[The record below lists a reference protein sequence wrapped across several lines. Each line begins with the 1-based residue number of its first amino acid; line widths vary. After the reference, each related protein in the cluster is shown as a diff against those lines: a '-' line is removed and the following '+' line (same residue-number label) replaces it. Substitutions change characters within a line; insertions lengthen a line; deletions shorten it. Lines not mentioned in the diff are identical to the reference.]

1 MKSKITKAI
10 LLLSSFVTVFGV
22 AVACGTTPEI
32 KTPAKQ
38 NENAKPLPKK
48 PNLDNQ
54 NNLSSDKKEEEN
66 NSTSRRD
73 NEQIKTKTEDKTEE
87 ENQKSEKDIK
97 NTSNSAKRTDESS
110 KIDSNI
116 DSDSLKNTTSATEN
130 NASQTNST
138 SSLENNTNSKT
149 SKKTPVTLFE
159 QQQQDS
165 IEKISKLSTISSSF
179 KHFFAEQV
187 SEQKSAQDLKKLEE
201 KFNKISNLS
210 AKLKETIESA
220 NFVKTTSKYTST
232 TNNVDKLLDITLL
245 KAQSFFHNNQLAF
258 SDNIDNL
265 EVQINGTQNEIIRL
279 QNELNGNTS
288 EENIKNIEQAINDV
302 NPSFDDEK
310 ISTYELQDKLN
321 PAAFDVET
329 TKLLTKI
336 EKEGYTFEIKDTNIS
351 KLDNNKLEITYQ
363 VKDKNNHRAR
373 VTKTLDFHNKGKFN
387 IESKIEELDKK
398 FNSLDDLYEFDKI
411 KLSQIQETY
420 VDNLQDFIKENFR
433 SKGNRIDQ
441 IFKHNL
447 GQISYKNKHFSAQVH
462 FLMLNKVV
470 KTLELKSNV
479 EIELRTKDLIGSK
492 KDRADLEL
500 LISSYLTNKDW
511 SYHSL
516 EASQPIL
523 KGLQPIKQDV
533 DHHGIPS
540 MLALQK
546 LNEIYNWPKIGKYSL
561 FVKEVLDHSN
571 IYDSNRG
578 GTAKLIF
585 GIKKNNEELP
595 FQDWD
600 LKITESEYKT
610 KYAKNMWYFRPLRA
624 SDIEL
629 PSNWV
634 SSNFDNSHKKLIDG
648 INASNFDLRKT
659 PGAKVNGKETLFSV
673 LNPQQLVSQFR
684 KQDAGSALQYLLKLK
699 NNHNNNTQNDSSEFK
714 RTLDE
719 SKDATGGDEFDKQ
732 SIQAKI
738 DNSANVFIVNTNS
751 IIPSGVTTNPN
762 NISDI
767 INNYFIVYY
776 DVKSERTGEL
786 KFKIGFINKSDPSK
800 VYSKSEEIT
809 LVNLSNDFQNNIYP
823 ELLMNKVSL
832 QDFQYNNQQLTWNK
846 QVLTLNNYSIDTK
859 DITIHETVQYNN
871 NTYIN
876 LKYTYPNQKQETEK
890 IVVGNNW
897 YKVAGSNS
905 VLLDDIKNSSFKWR
919 HSGLNTLIVENYH
932 VIRNRQIEFNAN
944 DAIWSQDGKGAS
956 WVLKEK
962 YLEKMLENARDVKL
976 DLTIYGNVLIQDDN
990 RYNRFTKPGDPTI
1003 GNEAKYKFP
1012 SFTIDYSDLKR
1023 KSEQNIEL
1031 ELPERYNNTNT
1042 SSTPLP
1048 KLTLLLNVTKKIDGL
1063 HFKLSLKGE
1072 EYSIIVGNPVNYVN
1086 TTQGYN
1092 PFTNNDKFDKNK
1104 AFILW
1109 DRGAGVNV
1117 IYENYEQYEEHTRR
1131 TNLFDYKQISYT
1143 QENTPIPF
1151 YTDPSVRKNVYFPN
1165 QNVPYEI
1172 HNGYLQNNDYIN
1184 YSTIKSNPQFE
1195 NNFQRALAFSFGSAT
1210 MIGKVNND
1218 ENDWKFYF
1226 ITNNHVENV
1235 KNFDQL
1241 NNSTTGLPKT
1251 YRRYSYIVKPS
1262 LNFQNN
1268 VNAGFSYWG
1277 GLLKGPNSSKNTNP
1291 KPIKDQKQEEDP
1303 NSGFLLSQIW
1313 SGSDQQSR
1321 DGKEHKGHNIDATIF
1336 VVDVKPLYDEALAQG
1351 KYEYANWL
1359 KSWLALENMKFN
1371 FNGMDYNINHQSL
1384 IYDFSIVGFPY
1395 GKQSAYVIHRP
1406 GLSNYNVM
1414 LRHQNGYVPTY
1425 FDAGNSG
1432 TGILSADNNYISLIN
1447 SGTPRNSLQG
1457 WNYATRGFN
1466 YFGVNFNGEHPLDLK
1481 NTKSFAAQ
1489 ILRWHLLAPASAN
1502 SPWFFNPFKTNTK

>member
-1 MKSKITKAI
+1 MKSKITKYS

-22 AVACGTTPEI
+22 AIACGTTPEI

-38 NENAKPLPKK
+38 NENAKALPKT
-48 PNLDNQ
+48 PNSDNQ
-54 NNLSSDKKEEEN
+54 NNLSSDKKGEQNNQVEDKKSEEN
-66 NSTSRRD
+66 NPTLENDNKEIKSKPEDQVKTPDPTSSD
-73 NEQIKTKTEDKTEE
+73 NTTQETLATPENIQPTLFQEQQKSIKKINTFTTLASSLKLHFAQQINEQ
-87 ENQKSEKDIK
+87 
-97 NTSNSAKRTDESS
+97 TST
-110 KIDSNI
+110 
-116 DSDSLKNTTSATEN
+116 
-130 NASQTNST
+130 
-138 SSLENNTNSKT
+138 
-149 SKKTPVTLFE
+149 
-159 QQQQDS
+159 
-165 IEKISKLSTISSSF
+165 
-179 KHFFAEQV
+179 
-187 SEQKSAQDLKKLEE
+187 QDLKKIEE
-201 KFNKISNLS
+201 KVSKLSNLS
-210 AKLKETIESA
+210 TKLSDTIKSA
-220 NFVKTTSKYTST
+220 EAIKSTPKYTST
-232 TNNVDKLLDITLL
+232 TNNADKLLDITLL
-245 KAQSFFHNNQLAF
+245 KAQSFFHNQELAF
-258 SDNIDNL
+258 SSNISDL
-265 EVQINGTQNEIIRL
+265 ELQIKAVQKELTDAQKA
-279 QNELNGNTS
+279 LNGIATNEQIS
-288 EENIKNIEQAINDV
+288 QIKTDLEQV
-302 NPSFDDEK
+302 NPSFDEAK
-310 ISTYELQDKLN
+310 IKLYRLEDKLN
-321 PAAFDVET
+321 PVAFDVET

-336 EKEGYTFEIKDTNIS
+336 SKEGYSFEIKDT
-351 KLDNNKLEITYQ
+351 KLDNSNNNKIEITYQ
-363 VKDKNNHRAR
+363 VTNAQGHRTR
-373 VTKTLDFHNKGKFN
+373 ISKLLDFKKDNTYTYD
-387 IESKIEELDKK
+387 IESKISALDTK
-398 FNSLDDLYEFDKI
+398 FQHLDNLYDFDKI
-411 KLSQIQETY
+411 ALQQINKEHVGQ
-420 VDNLQDFIKENFR
+420 LQDIIKQNFR
-433 SKGNRIDQ
+433 SKGNKVDH
-441 IFKHNL
+441 IFQHDL
-447 GQISYKNKHFSAQVH
+447 AQISYENEHFSAKVN
-462 FLMLNKVV
+462 FLALGKIV
-470 KTLELKSNV
+470 KQITLQ
-479 EIELRTKDLIGSK
+479 TKDKITLRSTSMTK
-492 KDRADLEL
+492 LERDKADLQL
-500 LISSYLTNKDW
+500 LISSYLTNVQWNKDNL
-511 SYHSL
+511 SGS
-516 EASQPIL
+516 EQIL
-523 KGLQPIKQDV
+523 KDLQPIKQGV

-540 MLALQK
+540 ILAEK
-546 LNEIYNWPKIGKYSL
+546 ELNNIYKWPKIGKYSL

-571 IYDSNRG
+571 IFNSNRG

-585 GIKKNNEELP
+585 GIKKDNQELD

-600 LKITESEYKT
+600 LDMQESEYKT

-634 SSNFDNSHKKLIDG
+634 SSNFDNSHKQLIDK

-738 DNSANVFIVNTNS
+738 DNSANVFVVNTNS

-767 INNYFIVYY
+767 INDYFIVYY

-823 ELLMNKVSL
+823 ELLINKVNL

-846 QVLTLNNYSIDTK
+846 QTLTLNNYSIDTK
-859 DITIHETVQYNN
+859 DITIHEKVQYNN

-876 LKYTYPNQKQETEK
+876 LKYTYPNQKKETEK

-905 VLLDDIKNSSFKWR
+905 VSLDDIKNSSFKWR
-919 HSGLNTLIVENYH
+919 HSGLNTLIVENYQ
-932 VIRNRQIEFNAN
+932 VIRNRQIEFNAK

-1003 GNEAKYKFP
+1003 GNEANYKFP
-1012 SFTIDYSDLKR
+1012 SFTINYSELKR

-1031 ELPERYNNTNT
+1031 ELPQRYNNTNT
-1042 SSTPLP
+1042 GSTLLP
-1048 KLTLLLNVTKKIDGL
+1048 KLTLLLNVTKKLDGL

-1143 QENTPIPF
+1143 QENAPIPF
-1151 YTDPSVRKNVYFPN
+1151 YTDPNVRKNVYFPN

-1210 MIGKVNND
+1210 MIGKVNDD

-1235 KNFDQL
+1235 SNFDQL
-1241 NNSTTGLPKT
+1241 NNSTTGLPNT

-1262 LNFQNN
+1262 LNFENN

-1277 GLLKGPNSSKNTNP
+1277 GLLKGPNSSS
-1291 KPIKDQKQEEDP
+1291 KPSDKKEDP

-1313 SGSDQQSR
+1313 SGSDQQSQ

-1447 SGTPRNSLQG
+1447 SGTPHNSLQA

>member
-1 MKSKITKAI
+1 MKSKITKSI
-10 LLLSSFVTVFGV
+10 LLLSSFVTVFGL
-22 AVACGTTPEI
+22 AIACGTTPEI

-38 NENAKPLPKK
+38 NENAKPFPKK

-54 NNLSSDKKEEEN
+54 NNLSLDKKGGQNNQVEDKKSKEN
-66 NSTSRRD
+66 NPTLENDNKEIKSKPEDQVKTPDPTSSD
-73 NEQIKTKTEDKTEE
+73 NTTKETPTIPENIQPTLFQEQQKSIKKINTFTTLASSLKLHFAQQINEQ
-87 ENQKSEKDIK
+87 
-97 NTSNSAKRTDESS
+97 TST
-110 KIDSNI
+110 
-116 DSDSLKNTTSATEN
+116 
-130 NASQTNST
+130 
-138 SSLENNTNSKT
+138 
-149 SKKTPVTLFE
+149 
-159 QQQQDS
+159 
-165 IEKISKLSTISSSF
+165 
-179 KHFFAEQV
+179 
-187 SEQKSAQDLKKLEE
+187 QDLKKIEE
-201 KFNKISNLS
+201 KVSKLSNLS
-210 AKLKETIESA
+210 TKLSDTIKSA
-220 NFVKTTSKYTST
+220 EAIKSTPKYTST
-232 TNNVDKLLDITLL
+232 TNNADKLLDITLL
-245 KAQSFFHNNQLAF
+245 KAQSFFHNQELAF
-258 SDNIDNL
+258 SSNISDL
-265 EVQINGTQNEIIRL
+265 ELQIHAVQKELIDAQKALNGTATDEQIS
-279 QNELNGNTS
+279 Q
-288 EENIKNIEQAINDV
+288 IKTDLEQV
-302 NPSFDDEK
+302 NPSFDEAK
-310 ISTYELQDKLN
+310 IKLYRLEDKLN
-321 PAAFDVET
+321 PVAFDVET

-336 EKEGYTFEIKDTNIS
+336 GKEGYSFEIKDT
-351 KLDNNKLEITYQ
+351 KLDNSNNNKIEITYQ
-363 VKDKNNHRAR
+363 VTNAQGHRTR
-373 VTKTLDFHNKGKFN
+373 ISKLLDFKKDNTYTYD
-387 IESKIEELDKK
+387 IESKISALNTK
-398 FNSLDDLYEFDKI
+398 FQHLDDLYDFDKI
-411 KLSQIQETY
+411 ALQQINKEHVGQ
-420 VDNLQDFIKENFR
+420 LQDIIKQNFR
-433 SKGNRIDQ
+433 SKGNKVDH
-441 IFKHNL
+441 IFQHDL
-447 GQISYKNKHFSAQVH
+447 AQISYENEHFSAKVN
-462 FLMLNKVV
+462 FLALGKIV
-470 KTLELKSNV
+470 KQITLQ
-479 EIELRTKDLIGSK
+479 TKDKITLRSTSMTK
-492 KDRADLEL
+492 LERDKADLQL
-500 LISSYLTNKDW
+500 LISSYLTNVQWNKDNL
-511 SYHSL
+511 SGS
-516 EASQPIL
+516 EQIL
-523 KGLQPIKQDV
+523 KDLQPIKQGV

-540 MLALQK
+540 MLAEK
-546 LNEIYNWPKIGKYSL
+546 ELNNIYKWPKIGKYSL

-578 GTAKLIF
+578 GTTKLIF

-600 LKITESEYKT
+600 LKITESDYKT
-610 KYAKNMWYFRPLRA
+610 KYAKNMWYFRPLRN
-624 SDIEL
+624 SDIPL

-634 SSNFDNSHKKLIDG
+634 SSNFDNSHKKLIDE
-648 INASNFDLRKT
+648 INASNFVLRKT

-738 DNSANVFIVNTNS
+738 DNSANVFAVNTNS

-767 INNYFIVYY
+767 INDYFIVYY

-823 ELLMNKVSL
+823 ELLINKVSL

-846 QVLTLNNYSIDTK
+846 QTLTLNNYSIDTK
-859 DITIHETVQYNN
+859 NITIHEKVEYNN

-876 LKYTYPNQKQETEK
+876 LKYTYPNQKKETEK

-919 HSGLNTLIVENYH
+919 HSGLNTLIVQNYQ
-932 VIRNRQIEFNAN
+932 VIRNRQIEFNAK

-1003 GNEAKYKFP
+1003 HGSEANYKFP
-1012 SFTIDYSDLKR
+1012 SFTINYSELKR
-1023 KSEQNIEL
+1023 KSGQNIEL
-1031 ELPERYNNTNT
+1031 ELPQRYNNTNNG
-1042 SSTPLP
+1042 STPLP
-1048 KLTLLLNVTKKIDGL
+1048 KLTLLLNVTKKLDGL

-1086 TTQGYN
+1086 TAQGYN

-1143 QENTPIPF
+1143 QENAPIPF
-1151 YTDPSVRKNVYFPN
+1151 YTDPNVRKNVYFPN

-1241 NNSTTGLPKT
+1241 NNSTTGLPNT
-1251 YRRYSYIVKPS
+1251 YRRYSYIVKSS
-1262 LNFQNN
+1262 LNFENN

-1277 GLLKGPNSSKNTNP
+1277 GLLKGPNSSNNTNP
-1291 KPIKDQKQEEDP
+1291 KPIQGQKQEEDP

-1447 SGTPRNSLQG
+1447 SGTPHNSLQG

-1502 SPWFFNPFKTNTK
+1502 SPWFFNPFKTNTE

>member
-1 MKSKITKAI
+1 MKSKITKSS

-22 AVACGTTPEI
+22 VIACGTTPEI

-54 NNLSSDKKEEEN
+54 NNLSSDKKEEQNNQVEDKKSQEN
-66 NSTSRRD
+66 NPTLKNDNKEIKSKPEDQVKTPDPASSD
-73 NEQIKTKTEDKTEE
+73 NTTQETPATPENIQPTLFQEQQKSIKKINTFTTLAFSLKLHFAQQINEQ
-87 ENQKSEKDIK
+87 
-97 NTSNSAKRTDESS
+97 TST
-110 KIDSNI
+110 
-116 DSDSLKNTTSATEN
+116 
-130 NASQTNST
+130 
-138 SSLENNTNSKT
+138 
-149 SKKTPVTLFE
+149 
-159 QQQQDS
+159 
-165 IEKISKLSTISSSF
+165 
-179 KHFFAEQV
+179 
-187 SEQKSAQDLKKLEE
+187 QDLKKIEE
-201 KFNKISNLS
+201 KVSKLSNLS
-210 AKLKETIESA
+210 TKLSDTIKSA
-220 NFVKTTSKYTST
+220 EAIKSTPKYTST
-232 TNNVDKLLDITLL
+232 TNNADKLLDITLL
-245 KAQSFFHNNQLAF
+245 KAQSFFHNQELVF
-258 SDNIDNL
+258 SSNISDL
-265 EVQINGTQNEIIRL
+265 ELQINAVQKELTDAQKA
-279 QNELNGNTS
+279 LNGTATDEQIS
-288 EENIKNIEQAINDV
+288 QIKTDLEQV
-302 NPSFDDEK
+302 NPSFDEAK
-310 ISTYELQDKLN
+310 IKLYRLEDKLN
-321 PAAFDVET
+321 PVAFDVET

-336 EKEGYTFEIKDTNIS
+336 GKEGYSFEIKDT
-351 KLDNNKLEITYQ
+351 KLDNSNNNKIKITYQ
-363 VKDKNNHRAR
+363 VTNGQGHRTR
-373 VTKTLDFHNKGKFN
+373 ISKLLDFKKDNTYTYD
-387 IESKIEELDKK
+387 IESKISALDTK
-398 FNSLDDLYEFDKI
+398 FQYLDDLYDFDKI
-411 KLSQIQETY
+411 ALQQINKEHVGQ
-420 VDNLQDFIKENFR
+420 LQDIIKQNFR
-433 SKGNRIDQ
+433 SKGNKVDH
-441 IFKHNL
+441 IFQHDL
-447 GQISYKNKHFSAQVH
+447 AQISYENENFSAKVN
-462 FLMLNKVV
+462 FLALGKIV
-470 KTLELKSNV
+470 KQITLQ
-479 EIELRTKDLIGSK
+479 TKDKITLRSTSMTK
-492 KDRADLEL
+492 LERDKADLQL
-500 LISSYLTNKDW
+500 LISSYLTNVEWNKDNL
-511 SYHSL
+511 SGS
-516 EASQPIL
+516 EQIL
-523 KGLQPIKQDV
+523 KDLQPIKQGV

-540 MLALQK
+540 ILAEK
-546 LNEIYNWPKIGKYSL
+546 ELNNIYKWPKIGKYSL

-600 LKITESEYKT
+600 LKITESDYKT
-610 KYAKNMWYFRPLRA
+610 KYAKNMWYFRPLRN
-624 SDIEL
+624 SDIPL
-629 PSNWV
+629 PSNWI
-634 SSNFDNSHKKLIDG
+634 SPNFDEAHKQLIDK
-648 INASNFDLRKT
+648 INASNFVLRKT

-699 NNHNNNTQNDSSEFK
+699 NNYNNNTQNDSSEFK

-738 DNSANVFIVNTNS
+738 DNSANVFVVNTNS
-751 IIPSGVTTNPN
+751 IIPSGVTTNQN

-767 INNYFIVYY
+767 INDYFIVYY

-846 QVLTLNNYSIDTK
+846 QTLTLNNYSIDTK
-859 DITIHETVQYNN
+859 DITIHEQVQYNN

-876 LKYTYPNQKQETEK
+876 LKYTYPNQKKETEK

-905 VLLDDIKNSSFKWR
+905 VSLDDIKNSSFKWR
-919 HSGLNTLIVENYH
+919 HSGLNTLIVENYQ
-932 VIRNRQIEFNAN
+932 VIRNRQIEFNAK

-1003 GNEAKYKFP
+1003 HGSEANYKFP
-1012 SFTIDYSDLKR
+1012 SFTINYSELKR

-1031 ELPERYNNTNT
+1031 ELPERYNNTNDG
-1042 SSTPLP
+1042 STPLP

-1086 TTQGYN
+1086 TTQGYD
-1092 PFTNNDKFDKNK
+1092 PFKNNDKFDKNK

-1143 QENTPIPF
+1143 QENAPIPF
-1151 YTDPSVRKNVYFPN
+1151 YTDPNVRKNVYFPN

-1241 NNSTTGLPKT
+1241 NNSTTGLPNT

-1262 LNFQNN
+1262 LNFENN

-1277 GLLKGPNSSKNTNP
+1277 GLLKGPNSSNNTKP
-1291 KPIKDQKQEEDP
+1291 KPTQGQKQEEDP

-1447 SGTPRNSLQG
+1447 SGTPHNSLQG

-1466 YFGVNFNGEHPLDLK
+1466 YLGVNFNGEHPLDLK

-1502 SPWFFNPFKTNTK
+1502 SPWFFNPFKTNTE

>member
-1 MKSKITKAI
+1 MKSKITKYS
-10 LLLSSFVTVFGV
+10 LLLSSFVTVFGL
-22 AVACGTTPEI
+22 AIACGTTPEI

-38 NENAKPLPKK
+38 NKNAKPLPKK

-54 NNLSSDKKEEEN
+54 NNLSSGSKNEQNNQVEDKKSQEN
-66 NSTSRRD
+66 NPT
-73 NEQIKTKTEDKTEE
+73 
-87 ENQKSEKDIK
+87 
-97 NTSNSAKRTDESS
+97 
-110 KIDSNI
+110 
-116 DSDSLKNTTSATEN
+116 LKNDNKEIKSKPEDQVKTPDP
-130 NASQTNST
+130 T
-138 SSLENNTNSKT
+138 SSDNTTQETPTTPENIQ
-149 SKKTPVTLFE
+149 PTLFQE
-159 QQQQDS
+159 QQKS
-165 IEKISKLSTISSSF
+165 IEKINTFTTLASSLKLHFAQQINEQTST
-179 KHFFAEQV
+179 
-187 SEQKSAQDLKKLEE
+187 QDLKKIEE
-201 KFNKISNLS
+201 KVSKLSNLS
-210 AKLKETIESA
+210 TKLSDTIKSA
-220 NFVKTTSKYTST
+220 EAIKSTPKYTST
-232 TNNVDKLLDITLL
+232 TNNADKLLDITLL
-245 KAQSFFHNNQLAF
+245 KAQSFFHNQELAF
-258 SDNIDNL
+258 SSNISDL
-265 EVQINGTQNEIIRL
+265 ELQINAIQKELIDA
-279 QNELNGNTS
+279 QKALNGTATDEQIS
-288 EENIKNIEQAINDV
+288 QIKTDLEQV
-302 NPSFDDEK
+302 NPSFDEAK
-310 ISTYELQDKLN
+310 IKLYRLEDKLN
-321 PAAFDVET
+321 PVAFDVET

-336 EKEGYTFEIKDTNIS
+336 GKEGYSFEIKDT
-351 KLDNNKLEITYQ
+351 KLDNSNNNKIEITYQ
-363 VKDKNNHRAR
+363 VTNVQGHRTR
-373 VTKTLDFHNKGKFN
+373 ISKLLDFKKDNTYTYD
-387 IESKIEELDKK
+387 IESKISALNTK
-398 FNSLDDLYEFDKI
+398 FQHLDDLYDFDKI
-411 KLSQIQETY
+411 ALQQINKEHVGQ
-420 VDNLQDFIKENFR
+420 LQDIIKQNFR
-433 SKGNRIDQ
+433 SKGNKVDH
-441 IFKHNL
+441 IFQHDL
-447 GQISYKNKHFSAQVH
+447 AQISYENEHFSAKVN
-462 FLMLNKVV
+462 FLALGKIV
-470 KTLELKSNV
+470 KQIRLQ
-479 EIELRTKDLIGSK
+479 TKDKITLRSTSMTK
-492 KDRADLEL
+492 LERDKADLQL
-500 LISSYLTNKDW
+500 LISSYLTNVQWNKDNL
-511 SYHSL
+511 SGS
-516 EASQPIL
+516 EQIL
-523 KGLQPIKQDV
+523 KDLQPIKQGV

-540 MLALQK
+540 ILAEK
-546 LNEIYNWPKIGKYSL
+546 ELNNIYKWPKIGKYSL

-571 IYDSNRG
+571 IFNSNRG

-585 GIKKNNEELP
+585 GIKKNNQELN
-595 FQDWD
+595 FQDWNLD
-600 LKITESEYKT
+600 MQESDYKT

-634 SSNFDNSHKKLIDG
+634 SSNFDEAHKQLIDE

-738 DNSANVFIVNTNS
+738 DNSANVFVVNTNS
-751 IIPSGVTTNPN
+751 IIPSGVTTNLN

-767 INNYFIVYY
+767 INDYFIVYY

-823 ELLMNKVSL
+823 ELLINKVNL

-846 QVLTLNNYSIDTK
+846 QTLTLNNYSIDTK
-859 DITIHETVQYNN
+859 DITIHEKVEYNN

-876 LKYTYPNQKQETEK
+876 LKYTYPNQKKETEK

-919 HSGLNTLIVENYH
+919 HSGLNILIVENYQ
-932 VIRNRQIEFNAN
+932 VIRNRQIEFNAK

-1031 ELPERYNNTNT
+1031 ELPQRYNNTNT

-1048 KLTLLLNVTKKIDGL
+1048 KLTLLLNVTKKLDGL

-1143 QENTPIPF
+1143 QENAPIPF
-1151 YTDPSVRKNVYFPN
+1151 YTDPNVRKNVYFPN

-1251 YRRYSYIVKPS
+1251 YRRYSYIVKSS
-1262 LNFQNN
+1262 LNFENN
-1268 VNAGFSYWG
+1268 VDAGFSYWG
-1277 GLLKGPNSSKNTNP
+1277 GLLKGPNSSS
-1291 KPIKDQKQEEDP
+1291 KPSDKKEDP

-1395 GKQSAYVIHRP
+1395 GKQSAYIIHRP

-1447 SGTPRNSLQG
+1447 SGTPHNSLQA

>member
-22 AVACGTTPEI
+22 AIACGTTPEI
-32 KTPAKQ
+32 KIPAKQ

-54 NNLSSDKKEEEN
+54 NNLSSDKKEEQNNQVEDKKSQEN
-66 NSTSRRD
+66 NPTLKNDNKEIKSKLEDQVKTPDPTSSD
-73 NEQIKTKTEDKTEE
+73 NTTQETPTTPENIQPTLFQEQQKSIKKINTFTTLASSLKLHFAQQINEQ
-87 ENQKSEKDIK
+87 
-97 NTSNSAKRTDESS
+97 TST
-110 KIDSNI
+110 
-116 DSDSLKNTTSATEN
+116 
-130 NASQTNST
+130 
-138 SSLENNTNSKT
+138 
-149 SKKTPVTLFE
+149 
-159 QQQQDS
+159 
-165 IEKISKLSTISSSF
+165 
-179 KHFFAEQV
+179 
-187 SEQKSAQDLKKLEE
+187 QDLKKIEE
-201 KFNKISNLS
+201 KVSKLSNLS
-210 AKLKETIESA
+210 TKLSDTIKSA
-220 NFVKTTSKYTST
+220 EAIKSTPKYTST
-232 TNNVDKLLDITLL
+232 TNNADKLLDITLL
-245 KAQSFFHNNQLAF
+245 KAQSFFHNQELVF
-258 SDNIDNL
+258 SSNISDL
-265 EVQINGTQNEIIRL
+265 ELQINAVQKELIDA
-279 QNELNGNTS
+279 QKALNGTATDEQIS
-288 EENIKNIEQAINDV
+288 QIKTDLEQV
-302 NPSFDDEK
+302 NPSFDEAK
-310 ISTYELQDKLN
+310 IKLYRLEDKLN
-321 PAAFDVET
+321 PVAFDVET

-336 EKEGYTFEIKDTNIS
+336 GKEGYSFEIKDT
-351 KLDNNKLEITYQ
+351 KLDNSNNNKIEITYQ
-363 VKDKNNHRAR
+363 VTNAQGHRTR
-373 VTKTLDFHNKGKFN
+373 ISKLLDFKKDNTYTYD
-387 IESKIEELDKK
+387 IESKISALNTK
-398 FNSLDDLYEFDKI
+398 FQHLDDLYDFDKI
-411 KLSQIQETY
+411 ALQQINKEHVGQ
-420 VDNLQDFIKENFR
+420 LQDIIKQNFR
-433 SKGNRIDQ
+433 SKGNKVDH
-441 IFKHNL
+441 IFQHDL
-447 GQISYKNKHFSAQVH
+447 AQISYENEHFSAKVN
-462 FLMLNKVV
+462 FLALGKIV
-470 KTLELKSNV
+470 KQITLQ
-479 EIELRTKDLIGSK
+479 TKDKITLRSTSMTK
-492 KDRADLEL
+492 LERDKADLQL
-500 LISSYLTNKDW
+500 LVSSYLTNVQWNKDNL
-511 SYHSL
+511 SGS
-516 EASQPIL
+516 EQIL
-523 KGLQPIKQDV
+523 KDLQPIKQGV

-540 MLALQK
+540 ILAEK
-546 LNEIYNWPKIGKYSL
+546 ELNNIYKWPKIGKYSL

-571 IYDSNRG
+571 IFNSNRG
-578 GTAKLIF
+578 GTVKLIF
-585 GIKKNNEELP
+585 GIKKDNQELN

-600 LKITESEYKT
+600 LDIQESDYKT

-634 SSNFDNSHKKLIDG
+634 SSNFDNNHKKLIDE

-738 DNSANVFIVNTNS
+738 DNSANVFVVNTNT

-767 INNYFIVYY
+767 INDYFIVYY

-823 ELLMNKVSL
+823 ELLINKVSL

-846 QVLTLNNYSIDTK
+846 QTLTLNNYSIDTK
-859 DITIHETVQYNN
+859 DITIHETVEYKN

-876 LKYTYPNQKQETEK
+876 LKYTYPNQKKETEK

-919 HSGLNTLIVENYH
+919 HSGLNTLIVQNYQ
-932 VIRNRQIEFNAN
+932 VIRNRQIEFNAK

-956 WVLKEK
+956 WILKEK

-1003 GNEAKYKFP
+1003 GSEANYKFP
-1012 SFTIDYSDLKR
+1012 SFTINYSDLKR
-1023 KSEQNIEL
+1023 KSKQDIEL
-1031 ELPERYNNTNT
+1031 ELPQRYNNTNS

-1048 KLTLLLNVTKKIDGL
+1048 KLTLLLNVTKKLDGL

-1086 TTQGYN
+1086 TTQGYD

-1143 QENTPIPF
+1143 QENAPIPF
-1151 YTDPSVRKNVYFPN
+1151 YTDPNVRKNVYFPN

-1241 NNSTTGLPKT
+1241 NNSTTGLPNT

-1262 LNFQNN
+1262 LNFENN

-1277 GLLKGPNSSKNTNP
+1277 GLLKGPNSSNNRNP
-1291 KPIKDQKQEEDP
+1291 KPIQGQKQEEDP

-1447 SGTPRNSLQG
+1447 SGTPGNSLQG

>member
-1 MKSKITKAI
+1 MKSKITKSI
-10 LLLSSFVTVFGV
+10 LLLSSFVTVFGL
-22 AVACGTTPEI
+22 AIACGTTPEI

-38 NENAKPLPKK
+38 NENAKPFPKK

-54 NNLSSDKKEEEN
+54 NNLSLDKKGGQNNQVEDKKSKEN
-66 NSTSRRD
+66 NPTLENDNKKIKSKPEDQVKTPDPTSSD
-73 NEQIKTKTEDKTEE
+73 NTTKETPTIPENIQPTLFQEQQKSIKKINTFTTLASSLKLHFAQQINEQ
-87 ENQKSEKDIK
+87 
-97 NTSNSAKRTDESS
+97 TST
-110 KIDSNI
+110 
-116 DSDSLKNTTSATEN
+116 
-130 NASQTNST
+130 
-138 SSLENNTNSKT
+138 
-149 SKKTPVTLFE
+149 
-159 QQQQDS
+159 
-165 IEKISKLSTISSSF
+165 
-179 KHFFAEQV
+179 
-187 SEQKSAQDLKKLEE
+187 QDLKKIEE
-201 KFNKISNLS
+201 KVSKLSNLS
-210 AKLKETIESA
+210 TKLSDTIKSA
-220 NFVKTTSKYTST
+220 EAIKSTPKYTST
-232 TNNVDKLLDITLL
+232 TNNADKLLDITLL
-245 KAQSFFHNNQLAF
+245 KAQSFFHNQELAF
-258 SDNIDNL
+258 SSNISDL
-265 EVQINGTQNEIIRL
+265 ELQIHAVQKELIDAQKALNGTATDEQIS
-279 QNELNGNTS
+279 Q
-288 EENIKNIEQAINDV
+288 IKTDLEQV
-302 NPSFDDEK
+302 NPSFYEAK
-310 ISTYELQDKLN
+310 IKLYRLEDKLN
-321 PAAFDVET
+321 PVAFDVET

-336 EKEGYTFEIKDTNIS
+336 GKEGYSFEIKDT
-351 KLDNNKLEITYQ
+351 KLDNSNNNKIEITYQ
-363 VKDKNNHRAR
+363 VTNAQGHRTR
-373 VTKTLDFHNKGKFN
+373 ISKLLDFKKDNTYTYD
-387 IESKIEELDKK
+387 IESKISALNTK
-398 FNSLDDLYEFDKI
+398 FQHLDDLYDFDKI
-411 KLSQIQETY
+411 ALQQINKEHVGQ
-420 VDNLQDFIKENFR
+420 LQDIIKQNFR
-433 SKGNRIDQ
+433 SKGNKVDH
-441 IFKHNL
+441 IFQHDL
-447 GQISYKNKHFSAQVH
+447 AQISYENEHFSAKVN
-462 FLMLNKVV
+462 FLALGKIV
-470 KTLELKSNV
+470 KQITLQ
-479 EIELRTKDLIGSK
+479 TKDKITLRSTSMTK
-492 KDRADLEL
+492 LERDKADLQL
-500 LISSYLTNKDW
+500 LISSYLTNVQWNKDNL
-511 SYHSL
+511 SGS
-516 EASQPIL
+516 EQIL
-523 KGLQPIKQDV
+523 KDLQPIKQGV

-540 MLALQK
+540 MLAEK
-546 LNEIYNWPKIGKYSL
+546 ELNNIYKWPKIGKYSL

-578 GTAKLIF
+578 GTTKLIF

-600 LKITESEYKT
+600 LKITESDYKT
-610 KYAKNMWYFRPLRA
+610 KYAKNMWYFRPLRN
-624 SDIEL
+624 SDIPL
-629 PSNWV
+629 PSNWI
-634 SSNFDNSHKKLIDG
+634 SPNFDEAHKQLIDK
-648 INASNFDLRKT
+648 INASNFVLRKT

-738 DNSANVFIVNTNS
+738 DNSANVFAVNTNS
-751 IIPSGVTTNPN
+751 IIPSGVTTNLN

-767 INNYFIVYY
+767 INDYFIVYY

-823 ELLMNKVSL
+823 ELLINKVSL

-846 QVLTLNNYSIDTK
+846 QTLTLNNYSIDTK
-859 DITIHETVQYNN
+859 NITIHEKVEYNN

-876 LKYTYPNQKQETEK
+876 LKYTYPNQKKETEK

-919 HSGLNTLIVENYH
+919 HSGLNTLIVQNYQ
-932 VIRNRQIEFNAN
+932 VIRNRQIEFNAK

-1003 GNEAKYKFP
+1003 HGSEANYKFP
-1012 SFTIDYSDLKR
+1012 SFTINYSELKR
-1023 KSEQNIEL
+1023 KSGQNIEL
-1031 ELPERYNNTNT
+1031 ELPQRYNNTNNG
-1042 SSTPLP
+1042 STPLP
-1048 KLTLLLNVTKKIDGL
+1048 KLTLLLNVTKKLDGL

-1086 TTQGYN
+1086 TAQGYN

-1143 QENTPIPF
+1143 QENAPIPF
-1151 YTDPSVRKNVYFPN
+1151 YTDPNVRKNIYFPN

-1251 YRRYSYIVKPS
+1251 YRRYSYIVKSS
-1262 LNFQNN
+1262 LNFENN

-1277 GLLKGPNSSKNTNP
+1277 GLLKGPNSSS
-1291 KPIKDQKQEEDP
+1291 KPSDKEEDP

-1447 SGTPRNSLQG
+1447 SGTPHNSLQG

>member
-1 MKSKITKAI
+1 MKSKITKSI
-10 LLLSSFVTVFGV
+10 LLLSSFVTVFGL
-22 AVACGTTPEI
+22 AIACGTTPEI

-38 NENAKPLPKK
+38 NENAKPFPKK

-54 NNLSSDKKEEEN
+54 NNLSLDKKGGQNNQVEDKKSKEN
-66 NSTSRRD
+66 NPTLENDNKEIKSKPEDQVKTPDPTSSD
-73 NEQIKTKTEDKTEE
+73 NTTKETPTIPENTQPTLFQEQQKSIKKINTFTTLASSLKWHFAQQINEQ
-87 ENQKSEKDIK
+87 
-97 NTSNSAKRTDESS
+97 TST
-110 KIDSNI
+110 
-116 DSDSLKNTTSATEN
+116 
-130 NASQTNST
+130 
-138 SSLENNTNSKT
+138 
-149 SKKTPVTLFE
+149 
-159 QQQQDS
+159 
-165 IEKISKLSTISSSF
+165 
-179 KHFFAEQV
+179 
-187 SEQKSAQDLKKLEE
+187 QDLKKIEE
-201 KFNKISNLS
+201 KVSKLSNLS
-210 AKLKETIESA
+210 TKLSDTIKSA
-220 NFVKTTSKYTST
+220 EAIKSTPKYTST
-232 TNNVDKLLDITLL
+232 TNNADKLLDITLL
-245 KAQSFFHNNQLAF
+245 KAQSFFHNQELAF
-258 SDNIDNL
+258 SSNISDL
-265 EVQINGTQNEIIRL
+265 ELQIHAVQKELIDAQKALNGTATDEQIC
-279 QNELNGNTS
+279 Q
-288 EENIKNIEQAINDV
+288 IKTDLEQV
-302 NPSFDDEK
+302 NPSFDEAK
-310 ISTYELQDKLN
+310 IKLYRLEDKLN
-321 PAAFDVET
+321 PVAFDVET

-336 EKEGYTFEIKDTNIS
+336 GKEGYSFEIKDT
-351 KLDNNKLEITYQ
+351 KLDNSNNNKIEITYQ
-363 VKDKNNHRAR
+363 VTNAQGHRTR
-373 VTKTLDFHNKGKFN
+373 ISKLLDFKKDNTYTYD
-387 IESKIEELDKK
+387 IESKISALNTK
-398 FNSLDDLYEFDKI
+398 FQHLDDLYDFDKI
-411 KLSQIQETY
+411 ALQQINKEHVGQ
-420 VDNLQDFIKENFR
+420 LQDIIKQNFR
-433 SKGNRIDQ
+433 SKGNKVDH
-441 IFKHNL
+441 IFQHDL
-447 GQISYKNKHFSAQVH
+447 AQISYENEHFSAKVN
-462 FLMLNKVV
+462 FLALGKIV
-470 KTLELKSNV
+470 KQITLQ
-479 EIELRTKDLIGSK
+479 TKDKITLRSTSMTK
-492 KDRADLEL
+492 LERDKADLQL
-500 LISSYLTNKDW
+500 LISSYLTNVQWNKDNL
-511 SYHSL
+511 SGS
-516 EASQPIL
+516 EQIL
-523 KGLQPIKQDV
+523 KDLQPIKQGV

-540 MLALQK
+540 MLAEK
-546 LNEIYNWPKIGKYSL
+546 ELNNIYKWPKIGKYSL

-571 IYDSNRG
+571 IYNSNRG
-578 GTAKLIF
+578 GTTKLIF

-600 LKITESEYKT
+600 LKITESDYKT
-610 KYAKNMWYFRPLRA
+610 KYAKNMWYFRPLRN
-624 SDIEL
+624 SDIPL

-634 SSNFDNSHKKLIDG
+634 SSNFDNSHKKLIDE
-648 INASNFDLRKT
+648 INASNFVLRKT

-684 KQDAGSALQYLLKLK
+684 KEDAGSALQYLLKLK

-738 DNSANVFIVNTNS
+738 DNSANVFAVNTNS

-767 INNYFIVYY
+767 INDYFIVYY

-823 ELLMNKVSL
+823 ELLINKVSL

-846 QVLTLNNYSIDTK
+846 QTLTLNNYSIDTK
-859 DITIHETVQYNN
+859 NITIHEKVEYNN

-876 LKYTYPNQKQETEK
+876 LKYTYPNQKKETEK

-919 HSGLNTLIVENYH
+919 HSGLNTLIVQNYQ
-932 VIRNRQIEFNAN
+932 VIRNRQIEFNAK

-1003 GNEAKYKFP
+1003 HGSEANYKFP
-1012 SFTIDYSDLKR
+1012 SFTINYSELKR
-1023 KSEQNIEL
+1023 KSGQNIEL
-1031 ELPERYNNTNT
+1031 ELPQRYNNTNNG
-1042 SSTPLP
+1042 STPLP
-1048 KLTLLLNVTKKIDGL
+1048 KLTLLLNVTKKLDGL

-1086 TTQGYN
+1086 TAQGYD

-1143 QENTPIPF
+1143 QENAPIPF
-1151 YTDPSVRKNVYFPN
+1151 YTDPNVRKNVYFPN

-1241 NNSTTGLPKT
+1241 NNSTTGLPNT
-1251 YRRYSYIVKPS
+1251 YRRYSYIVKSS
-1262 LNFQNN
+1262 LNFENN

-1277 GLLKGPNSSKNTNP
+1277 GLLKGPNSSNNTNP
-1291 KPIKDQKQEEDP
+1291 KPIQGQKQEEDP

-1313 SGSDQQSR
+1313 SGSDQQSQ

-1447 SGTPRNSLQG
+1447 SGTPHNSLQG

>member
-1 MKSKITKAI
+1 MKSKITKSI
-10 LLLSSFVTVFGV
+10 LLLSSFVTVFGLTI
-22 AVACGTTPEI
+22 ACGTTPEI

-54 NNLSSDKKEEEN
+54 NNLSSDKKEEQNNQVEDKKSEEN
-66 NSTSRRD
+66 NPTLENDNKEIKSKPENQVKTPDPTSSD
-73 NEQIKTKTEDKTEE
+73 NTTQETPTTPENIQPTLFQEQQKSIKKINTFTTLASSLKLHFAQQINEQ
-87 ENQKSEKDIK
+87 
-97 NTSNSAKRTDESS
+97 TST
-110 KIDSNI
+110 
-116 DSDSLKNTTSATEN
+116 
-130 NASQTNST
+130 
-138 SSLENNTNSKT
+138 
-149 SKKTPVTLFE
+149 
-159 QQQQDS
+159 
-165 IEKISKLSTISSSF
+165 
-179 KHFFAEQV
+179 
-187 SEQKSAQDLKKLEE
+187 QDLKKIEE
-201 KFNKISNLS
+201 KVSELSNLS
-210 AKLKETIESA
+210 TKLSDTIKSA
-220 NFVKTTSKYTST
+220 EAIKSTPKYTST
-232 TNNVDKLLDITLL
+232 TNNADKLLDITLL
-245 KAQSFFHNNQLAF
+245 KAQSFFHNQELAF
-258 SDNIDNL
+258 SSNISDLELQINAVQKELIDAQKALNGTATDEQISQINIDL
-265 EVQINGTQNEIIRL
+265 EQ
-279 QNELNGNTS
+279 
-288 EENIKNIEQAINDV
+288 V
-302 NPSFDDEK
+302 NPSFDEAK
-310 ISTYELQDKLN
+310 IKLYRLEDKLN
-321 PAAFDVET
+321 PVAFDVET

-336 EKEGYTFEIKDTNIS
+336 GKEGYSFEIKDT
-351 KLDNNKLEITYQ
+351 KLDNSNNNKIEITYQ
-363 VKDKNNHRAR
+363 VTNAQGHRTR
-373 VTKTLDFHNKGKFN
+373 ISKLLDFKKDNTYTYD
-387 IESKIEELDKK
+387 IESKISALNTK
-398 FNSLDDLYEFDKI
+398 FQHLDDLYDFDKI
-411 KLSQIQETY
+411 ALQQINKEHVGQ
-420 VDNLQDFIKENFR
+420 LQDIIKQNFR
-433 SKGNRIDQ
+433 SKGNKVDH
-441 IFKHNL
+441 IFQHDL
-447 GQISYKNKHFSAQVH
+447 AQISYENEHFSAKVN
-462 FLMLNKVV
+462 FLALGKIV
-470 KTLELKSNV
+470 KQITLQ
-479 EIELRTKDLIGSK
+479 TKDKITLRSTSMTK
-492 KDRADLEL
+492 LERDKADLQL
-500 LISSYLTNKDW
+500 LISSYLTNVQWNKDNL
-511 SYHSL
+511 SGS
-516 EASQPIL
+516 EQIL
-523 KGLQPIKQDV
+523 KDLQPIKQGV

-540 MLALQK
+540 ILAEK
-546 LNEIYNWPKIGKYSL
+546 ELNNIYKWPKIGKYSL

-571 IYDSNRG
+571 IFNSNRG
-578 GTAKLIF
+578 GTVKLIF
-585 GIKKNNEELP
+585 GIKKDNQELN

-600 LKITESEYKT
+600 LDMQESEYKKT
-610 KYAKNMWYFRPLRA
+610 YAKNMWYFRPLRA

-738 DNSANVFIVNTNS
+738 DNSANVFVVNTNT

-767 INNYFIVYY
+767 INDYFIVYY

-846 QVLTLNNYSIDTK
+846 QTLTLNNYSIDTK
-859 DITIHETVQYNN
+859 DITIHEKVEYNN

-876 LKYTYPNQKQETEK
+876 LKYTYPNQKKEAEK

-919 HSGLNTLIVENYH
+919 HSGLNTLIVQNYQ
-932 VIRNRQIEFNAN
+932 VIRNRQIEFNAK

-1003 GNEAKYKFP
+1003 HGSEANYKFP
-1012 SFTIDYSDLKR
+1012 SFTINYSELKR
-1023 KSEQNIEL
+1023 KSGQNIEL
-1031 ELPERYNNTNT
+1031 ELPQRYNNTNNG
-1042 SSTPLP
+1042 STPLP
-1048 KLTLLLNVTKKIDGL
+1048 KLTLLLNVTKKLDGL

-1086 TTQGYN
+1086 TTRGYN

-1109 DRGAGVNV
+1109 NRGAGVNV

-1143 QENTPIPF
+1143 QENAPIPF
-1151 YTDPSVRKNVYFPN
+1151 YTDPNVRKNVYFPN

-1241 NNSTTGLPKT
+1241 NNSTTGLPKI

-1262 LNFQNN
+1262 LNFENN

-1277 GLLKGPNSSKNTNP
+1277 GLLKGPNSSS
-1291 KPIKDQKQEEDP
+1291 KPSDKKEDP

-1313 SGSDQQSR
+1313 SGLDQQSR
-1321 DGKEHKGHNIDATIF
+1321 DGKEHKGHNIDAAIF

-1447 SGTPRNSLQG
+1447 SGTPGNSLQG

>member
-1 MKSKITKAI
+1 MKSKITKFS
-10 LLLSSFVTVFGV
+10 LLLSSFVTVFGLTI
-22 AVACGTTPEI
+22 ACGTTPEI
-32 KTPAKQ
+32 KIPAKQ

-54 NNLSSDKKEEEN
+54 NNLSSDKKEEQNNQVEDKKSEEN
-66 NSTSRRD
+66 NPTLENDNKEIKSKPEDQVKTPEPTS
-73 NEQIKTKTEDKTEE
+73 
-87 ENQKSEKDIK
+87 
-97 NTSNSAKRTDESS
+97 
-110 KIDSNI
+110 
-116 DSDSLKNTTSATEN
+116 SDNTTQETPTTPEN
-130 NASQTNST
+130 I
-138 SSLENNTNSKT
+138 E
-149 SKKTPVTLFE
+149 PTLFQE
-159 QQQQDS
+159 QQKS
-165 IEKISKLSTISSSF
+165 IEKINTFTTLASSLKLHFAQQINEQTST
-179 KHFFAEQV
+179 
-187 SEQKSAQDLKKLEE
+187 QDLKKIEE
-201 KFNKISNLS
+201 KVSKLSNLS
-210 AKLKETIESA
+210 TKLSDTIKSA
-220 NFVKTTSKYTST
+220 EAIKSTPKYTST
-232 TNNVDKLLDITLL
+232 TNNADKLLDITLL
-245 KAQSFFHNNQLAF
+245 KAQSFFHNQELAF
-258 SDNIDNL
+258 SSNISDL
-265 EVQINGTQNEIIRL
+265 ELQINAVQKELIDA
-279 QNELNGNTS
+279 QKALNGTTTDEQIS
-288 EENIKNIEQAINDV
+288 QIKTDLEQV
-302 NPSFDDEK
+302 NPSFDEAK
-310 ISTYELQDKLN
+310 IKLYRLEDKLN
-321 PAAFDVET
+321 PVAFDVET

-336 EKEGYTFEIKDTNIS
+336 GKEGYSFEIKDT
-351 KLDNNKLEITYQ
+351 KLDNSNNNKIKITYQ
-363 VKDKNNHRAR
+363 VTNAQGHRTR
-373 VTKTLDFHNKGKFN
+373 ISKLLDFKKDNTYTYD
-387 IESKIEELDKK
+387 IESKISALDTK
-398 FNSLDDLYEFDKI
+398 FQHLDDLYDFDKI
-411 KLSQIQETY
+411 VLQQINKEHVGQ
-420 VDNLQDFIKENFR
+420 LQDIIKQNFR
-433 SKGNRIDQ
+433 SKGNKVDH
-441 IFKHNL
+441 IFQHDL
-447 GQISYKNKHFSAQVH
+447 AQISYENEHFSAKVN
-462 FLMLNKVV
+462 FLALGKIV
-470 KTLELKSNV
+470 KQITLQ
-479 EIELRTKDLIGSK
+479 TKDKITLRSTSMTK
-492 KDRADLEL
+492 LERDKADLQL
-500 LISSYLTNKDW
+500 LISSYLTNVQWNKDNL
-511 SYHSL
+511 SGS
-516 EASQPIL
+516 EQIL
-523 KGLQPIKQDV
+523 KDLQPIKQGV

-540 MLALQK
+540 ILAEK
-546 LNEIYNWPKIGKYSL
+546 ELNNIYKWPKIGKYSL

-578 GTAKLIF
+578 GTVKLIF
-585 GIKKNNEELP
+585 GIKKDNQELN

-600 LKITESEYKT
+600 LDMQESDYKT

-634 SSNFDNSHKKLIDG
+634 SSNFDNSHKKLIDE

-699 NNHNNNTQNDSSEFK
+699 NNHNNNAQNDSSEFK

-823 ELLMNKVSL
+823 ELLINKVNL

-846 QVLTLNNYSIDTK
+846 QTLTLNNYSIDTK

-876 LKYTYPNQKQETEK
+876 LKYTYPNQKKETEK

-919 HSGLNTLIVENYH
+919 HSGLNTLIVENYQ
-932 VIRNRQIEFNAN
+932 VIRNRQIEFNAK

-1012 SFTIDYSDLKR
+1012 SFTIDYSELKW

-1031 ELPERYNNTNT
+1031 ELPQRYNNTST
-1042 SSTPLP
+1042 GSTPLP

-1143 QENTPIPF
+1143 QENAPIPF
-1151 YTDPSVRKNVYFPN
+1151 YTDPNVRKNVYFPN

-1241 NNSTTGLPKT
+1241 NNSTTGLPNT
-1251 YRRYSYIVKPS
+1251 YRRYSYIVKSS
-1262 LNFQNN
+1262 LNFENN

-1277 GLLKGPNSSKNTNP
+1277 GLLTGPNSSS
-1291 KPIKDQKQEEDP
+1291 KPSDKEEDP

-1371 FNGMDYNINHQSL
+1371 FNGTDYNINHQSL

-1447 SGTPRNSLQG
+1447 SGTPHNSLQG

>member
-10 LLLSSFVTVFGV
+10 LLLSSFVTVFGLTI
-22 AVACGTTPEI
+22 ACGTTPEI

-54 NNLSSDKKEEEN
+54 NNLSSDKKEEQNNQVEDKKSQEN
-66 NSTSRRD
+66 NPTLKNDNKEIKSKPEDQVKTPEPTSSD
-73 NEQIKTKTEDKTEE
+73 NTTQETPTTPENIEPTLFQEQQKSIKKINTFTTLASSLKLHFAQQINEQ
-87 ENQKSEKDIK
+87 
-97 NTSNSAKRTDESS
+97 TST
-110 KIDSNI
+110 
-116 DSDSLKNTTSATEN
+116 
-130 NASQTNST
+130 
-138 SSLENNTNSKT
+138 
-149 SKKTPVTLFE
+149 
-159 QQQQDS
+159 
-165 IEKISKLSTISSSF
+165 
-179 KHFFAEQV
+179 
-187 SEQKSAQDLKKLEE
+187 QDLKKIEE
-201 KFNKISNLS
+201 KVSELSNLS
-210 AKLKETIESA
+210 TKLSDTIKSA
-220 NFVKTTSKYTST
+220 EAIKSTPKYTST
-232 TNNVDKLLDITLL
+232 TNNADKLLDITLL
-245 KAQSFFHNNQLAF
+245 KAQSFFHNQELVF
-258 SDNIDNL
+258 SSNISDL
-265 EVQINGTQNEIIRL
+265 ELQINAVQKELIDA
-279 QNELNGNTS
+279 QKALNGTATNEQIS
-288 EENIKNIEQAINDV
+288 QIKTDLEQV
-302 NPSFDDEK
+302 NPSFDEAK
-310 ISTYELQDKLN
+310 IKLYRLEDKLN
-321 PAAFDVET
+321 PVAFDVET

-336 EKEGYTFEIKDTNIS
+336 GKEGYSFEIKDT
-351 KLDNNKLEITYQ
+351 KLDNSNNNKIEITYQ
-363 VKDKNNHRAR
+363 VTNGQGHRTRISKLLNFKKDN
-373 VTKTLDFHNKGKFN
+373 TYTYD
-387 IESKIEELDKK
+387 IESKISALDTK
-398 FNSLDDLYEFDKI
+398 FQHLDDLYDFDKI
-411 KLSQIQETY
+411 ALQQINKEHVGQ
-420 VDNLQDFIKENFR
+420 LQDIIKQNFR
-433 SKGNRIDQ
+433 SKGNKVDH
-441 IFKHNL
+441 IFQHDL
-447 GQISYKNKHFSAQVH
+447 AQISYENEHFSAKVN
-462 FLMLNKVV
+462 FLALGKIV
-470 KTLELKSNV
+470 KQITLQ
-479 EIELRTKDLIGSK
+479 TKDKITLRSTSMTK
-492 KDRADLEL
+492 LERDKADLQL
-500 LISSYLTNKDW
+500 LISSYLTNVQWNKDNL
-511 SYHSL
+511 SGS
-516 EASQPIL
+516 EQIL
-523 KGLQPIKQDV
+523 KDLQPIKQGV

-540 MLALQK
+540 ILAEK
-546 LNEIYNWPKIGKYSL
+546 ELNNIYKWPKIGKYSL

-571 IYDSNRG
+571 IFNSNRG
-578 GTAKLIF
+578 GTVKLIF
-585 GIKKNNEELP
+585 GIKKDNQELN

-600 LKITESEYKT
+600 LDIQESDYKT

-634 SSNFDNSHKKLIDG
+634 SPNFNEAHKQLIDK

-738 DNSANVFIVNTNS
+738 DNSANVFVVNTNS

-767 INNYFIVYY
+767 INDYFIVYY

-823 ELLMNKVSL
+823 ELLINKVSL

-846 QVLTLNNYSIDTK
+846 QTLTLNNYSIDTK

-876 LKYTYPNQKQETEK
+876 LKYTYPNQKKETEK

-919 HSGLNTLIVENYH
+919 HSGLNTLIVENYQ
-932 VIRNRQIEFNAN
+932 VIRNRQIEFNAK

-990 RYNRFTKPGDPTI
+990 RYNRFTKPGNPTI
-1003 GNEAKYKFP
+1003 GSEANYKFP
-1012 SFTIDYSDLKR
+1012 SFTINYSDLKR
-1023 KSEQNIEL
+1023 ISEQNIEL
-1031 ELPERYNNTNT
+1031 ELPQRYNNTYT
-1042 SSTPLP
+1042 ASTPLP
-1048 KLTLLLNVTKKIDGL
+1048 KLTLLLNVTKKLDGL

-1109 DRGAGVNV
+1109 DRGAGINV

-1143 QENTPIPF
+1143 QENAPIPF
-1151 YTDPSVRKNVYFPN
+1151 YTDPNVRKNVYFPN

-1262 LNFQNN
+1262 LNFENN

-1277 GLLKGPNSSKNTNP
+1277 GLLKGPNSSNNTKP
-1291 KPIKDQKQEEDP
+1291 KPTQGQKQEEDP

-1447 SGTPRNSLQG
+1447 SGTPGNSLQG

>member
-1 MKSKITKAI
+1 MKSKITKSI
-10 LLLSSFVTVFGV
+10 LLLSSFVTVFGL
-22 AVACGTTPEI
+22 AIACGTTPEI

-38 NENAKPLPKK
+38 NENAKPFPKK

-54 NNLSSDKKEEEN
+54 NNLSLDKKGGQNNQVEDKKSKEN
-66 NSTSRRD
+66 NPTLENDNKEIKSKPEDQVKTPDPTSSD
-73 NEQIKTKTEDKTEE
+73 NTTKETPTIPENIQPTLFQEQQKSIKKINTFTTLASSLKLHFAQQINEQ
-87 ENQKSEKDIK
+87 
-97 NTSNSAKRTDESS
+97 TST
-110 KIDSNI
+110 
-116 DSDSLKNTTSATEN
+116 
-130 NASQTNST
+130 
-138 SSLENNTNSKT
+138 
-149 SKKTPVTLFE
+149 
-159 QQQQDS
+159 
-165 IEKISKLSTISSSF
+165 
-179 KHFFAEQV
+179 
-187 SEQKSAQDLKKLEE
+187 QDLKKIEE
-201 KFNKISNLS
+201 KVSKLSNLS
-210 AKLKETIESA
+210 TKLSDTIKSA
-220 NFVKTTSKYTST
+220 EAIKSTPKYTST
-232 TNNVDKLLDITLL
+232 TNNADKLLDITLL
-245 KAQSFFHNNQLAF
+245 KAQSFFHNQELAF
-258 SDNIDNL
+258 SSNISDL
-265 EVQINGTQNEIIRL
+265 ELQIHAVQKELIDAQKALNGTATDEQIS
-279 QNELNGNTS
+279 Q
-288 EENIKNIEQAINDV
+288 IKTDLEQV
-302 NPSFDDEK
+302 NPSFDEAK
-310 ISTYELQDKLN
+310 IKLYRLEDKLN
-321 PAAFDVET
+321 PVAFDVET

-336 EKEGYTFEIKDTNIS
+336 GKEGYSFEIKDT
-351 KLDNNKLEITYQ
+351 KLDNSNNNKIEITYQ
-363 VKDKNNHRAR
+363 VTNAQGHRTR
-373 VTKTLDFHNKGKFN
+373 ISKLLDFKKDNTYTYD
-387 IESKIEELDKK
+387 IESKISALNTK
-398 FNSLDDLYEFDKI
+398 FQHLDDLYDFDKI
-411 KLSQIQETY
+411 ALQQINKEHVGQ
-420 VDNLQDFIKENFR
+420 LQDIIKQNFR
-433 SKGNRIDQ
+433 SKGNKVDH
-441 IFKHNL
+441 IFQHDL
-447 GQISYKNKHFSAQVH
+447 AQISYENEHFSAKVN
-462 FLMLNKVV
+462 FLALGKIV
-470 KTLELKSNV
+470 KQITLQ
-479 EIELRTKDLIGSK
+479 TKDKITLRSTSMTK
-492 KDRADLEL
+492 LERDKADLQL
-500 LISSYLTNKDW
+500 LISSYLTNVQWNKDNL
-511 SYHSL
+511 SGS
-516 EASQPIL
+516 EQIL
-523 KGLQPIKQDV
+523 KDLQPIKQGV

-540 MLALQK
+540 MLAEK
-546 LNEIYNWPKIGKYSL
+546 ELNNIYKWPKIGKYSL

-578 GTAKLIF
+578 GTTKLIF

-600 LKITESEYKT
+600 LKITESDYKT
-610 KYAKNMWYFRPLRA
+610 KYAKNMWYFRPLRN
-624 SDIEL
+624 SDIPL

-634 SSNFDNSHKKLIDG
+634 SSNFDNSHKKLIDE
-648 INASNFDLRKT
+648 INASNFVLRKT

-738 DNSANVFIVNTNS
+738 DNSANVFAVNTNS
-751 IIPSGVTTNPN
+751 IIPSGVTTNLN

-767 INNYFIVYY
+767 INDYFIVYY

-823 ELLMNKVSL
+823 ELLINKVSL

-846 QVLTLNNYSIDTK
+846 QTLTLNNYSIDTK
-859 DITIHETVQYNN
+859 NITIHEKVEYNN

-876 LKYTYPNQKQETEK
+876 LKYTYPNQKKETEK

-919 HSGLNTLIVENYH
+919 HSGLNTLIVQNYQ
-932 VIRNRQIEFNAN
+932 VIRNRQIEFNAK

-1003 GNEAKYKFP
+1003 HGSEANYKFP
-1012 SFTIDYSDLKR
+1012 SFTINYSELKR
-1023 KSEQNIEL
+1023 KSGQNIEL
-1031 ELPERYNNTNT
+1031 ELPQRYNNTNNG
-1042 SSTPLP
+1042 STPLP
-1048 KLTLLLNVTKKIDGL
+1048 KLTLLLNVTKKLDGL

-1086 TTQGYN
+1086 TAQGYN

-1143 QENTPIPF
+1143 QENAPIPF
-1151 YTDPSVRKNVYFPN
+1151 YTDPNVRKNIYFPN

-1251 YRRYSYIVKPS
+1251 YRRYSYIVKSS
-1262 LNFQNN
+1262 LNFENN

-1277 GLLKGPNSSKNTNP
+1277 GLLKGPNSSS
-1291 KPIKDQKQEEDP
+1291 KPSDKEEDP

-1384 IYDFSIVGFPY
+1384 IYDFSIVGFPN

-1447 SGTPRNSLQG
+1447 SGTPHNSLQG

-1502 SPWFFNPFKTNTK
+1502 SPWFFNPFKTNTE

>member
-1 MKSKITKAI
+1 MKSKITKSI
-10 LLLSSFVTVFGV
+10 LLLSSFVTVFGL
-22 AVACGTTPEI
+22 AIACGNTPEI

-38 NENAKPLPKK
+38 NENAKALPKK

-54 NNLSSDKKEEEN
+54 NNLSSNKKEEQNNRVEDKKSQEN
-66 NSTSRRD
+66 NPTLENDNKEIKSKPEDQVKTPDPTSSD
-73 NEQIKTKTEDKTEE
+73 NTTQETPTTPENIQPTLFQEQQKSIKKINTFTTLASSLKLHFAQEINEQ
-87 ENQKSEKDIK
+87 
-97 NTSNSAKRTDESS
+97 TST
-110 KIDSNI
+110 
-116 DSDSLKNTTSATEN
+116 
-130 NASQTNST
+130 
-138 SSLENNTNSKT
+138 
-149 SKKTPVTLFE
+149 
-159 QQQQDS
+159 
-165 IEKISKLSTISSSF
+165 
-179 KHFFAEQV
+179 
-187 SEQKSAQDLKKLEE
+187 QDLKKIEE
-201 KFNKISNLS
+201 KVSKLSNLS
-210 AKLKETIESA
+210 TKLSDTIKSA
-220 NFVKTTSKYTST
+220 EAIKSTPKYTST
-232 TNNVDKLLDITLL
+232 TNNADKLLDITLL
-245 KAQSFFHNNQLAF
+245 KAQSFFHNQELVF
-258 SDNIDNL
+258 SSNISDL
-265 EVQINGTQNEIIRL
+265 ELQINAVQKELIDA
-279 QNELNGNTS
+279 QKALNGTATDEQIS
-288 EENIKNIEQAINDV
+288 QIKTDLEQV
-302 NPSFDDEK
+302 NPSFDEAK
-310 ISTYELQDKLN
+310 IKLYRLEDKLN
-321 PAAFDVET
+321 PVAFDVET

-336 EKEGYTFEIKDTNIS
+336 GKEGYSFEIKDT
-351 KLDNNKLEITYQ
+351 KLDNSNNNKIKITYQ
-363 VKDKNNHRAR
+363 VTNAQGHRTRISKLLNFKKDN
-373 VTKTLDFHNKGKFN
+373 TYTYD
-387 IESKIEELDKK
+387 IESKISALDTK
-398 FNSLDDLYEFDKI
+398 FQHLDDLYDFDKI
-411 KLSQIQETY
+411 VLQQINKEHVGQ
-420 VDNLQDFIKENFR
+420 LQDIIKQNFR
-433 SKGNRIDQ
+433 SKGNNVDHIFQHDLAQ
-441 IFKHNL
+441 IN
-447 GQISYKNKHFSAQVH
+447 YENEHFSAKVN
-462 FLMLNKVV
+462 FLALGKIVKQITLQTKNKI
-470 KTLELKSNV
+470 TLRSTSM
-479 EIELRTKDLIGSK
+479 TKLERDK
-492 KDRADLEL
+492 ADLQL
-500 LISSYLTNKDW
+500 LISSYLTNVQWNKDNL
-511 SYHSL
+511 SGS
-516 EASQPIL
+516 EQIL
-523 KGLQPIKQDV
+523 KDLQPIKQGV

-540 MLALQK
+540 ILAEK
-546 LNEIYNWPKIGKYSL
+546 ELNNIYKWPKIGKYSL

-578 GTAKLIF
+578 GTVKLIF

-595 FQDWD
+595 FQDWNLD
-600 LKITESEYKT
+600 MQESEYKT
-610 KYAKNMWYFRPLRA
+610 KYAKNMWYFRPLRV

-634 SSNFDNSHKKLIDG
+634 SSNFDNSHKKLIDE

-659 PGAKVNGKETLFSV
+659 PGAKVNGKETFFSV

-719 SKDATGGDEFDKQ
+719 SKDATGGDEFDRQ

-738 DNSANVFIVNTNS
+738 DNSANVFVVNTNS
-751 IIPSGVTTNPN
+751 IIPSGATTNPN

-767 INNYFIVYY
+767 INDYFIVYY

-823 ELLMNKVSL
+823 ELLINKVNL

-846 QVLTLNNYSIDTK
+846 PTLTLNNYSIETK
-859 DITIHETVQYNN
+859 NITIHEKVEYKN

-876 LKYTYPNQKQETEK
+876 LKYTYPNQKKETEK

-919 HSGLNTLIVENYH
+919 HSGLNTLIVENYQ
-932 VIRNRQIEFNAN
+932 VIRNRQIEFNAK
-944 DAIWSQDGKGAS
+944 DAIWSQEGKGAS

-962 YLEKMLENARDVKL
+962 YLEKMLENAQDVKL

-990 RYNRFTKPGDPTI
+990 RYNRFTKPGDPAI
-1003 GNEAKYKFP
+1003 GSEAKYKFP
-1012 SFTIDYSDLKR
+1012 LFTIDYSELKW

-1031 ELPERYNNTNT
+1031 ELPQRYNNTNNG
-1042 SSTPLP
+1042 STLLP

-1143 QENTPIPF
+1143 QENAPIPF
-1151 YTDPSVRKNVYFPN
+1151 YTDPNVRKNVYFPN

-1262 LNFQNN
+1262 LNFENN

-1277 GLLKGPNSSKNTNP
+1277 GLLKGPNSSS
-1291 KPIKDQKQEEDP
+1291 KPSNKEEDP

-1447 SGTPRNSLQG
+1447 SGTPRNSLQA

>member
-22 AVACGTTPEI
+22 AIACGTTPEI
-32 KTPAKQ
+32 KIPAKQ

-54 NNLSSDKKEEEN
+54 NNLSSDKKEEQNNQIEDKKSQEN
-66 NSTSRRD
+66 NPTLKNDNKEIKSKPEDQVKTSEPTSSD
-73 NEQIKTKTEDKTEE
+73 NTTQETPTTPENIQPTLFQEQQKSIKKINTFTTLASSLKLHFAQQINEQ
-87 ENQKSEKDIK
+87 
-97 NTSNSAKRTDESS
+97 TST
-110 KIDSNI
+110 
-116 DSDSLKNTTSATEN
+116 
-130 NASQTNST
+130 
-138 SSLENNTNSKT
+138 
-149 SKKTPVTLFE
+149 
-159 QQQQDS
+159 
-165 IEKISKLSTISSSF
+165 
-179 KHFFAEQV
+179 
-187 SEQKSAQDLKKLEE
+187 QDLKKIEE
-201 KFNKISNLS
+201 KVSKLSNLS
-210 AKLKETIESA
+210 TKLSDTIKSA
-220 NFVKTTSKYTST
+220 EAIKSTPKYTST
-232 TNNVDKLLDITLL
+232 TNNADKLLDITLL
-245 KAQSFFHNNQLAF
+245 KAQSFFHNQELAF
-258 SDNIDNL
+258 SSNISDL
-265 EVQINGTQNEIIRL
+265 ELQINAVQKELIDA
-279 QNELNGNTS
+279 QKALNGTATDEQIS
-288 EENIKNIEQAINDV
+288 QIKTDLEQV
-302 NPSFDDEK
+302 NPSFDEAK
-310 ISTYELQDKLN
+310 IKLYRLEDKLN
-321 PAAFDVET
+321 PVAFDVET

-336 EKEGYTFEIKDTNIS
+336 GKEGYSFEIKDT
-351 KLDNNKLEITYQ
+351 KLDNSNNNKIEITYQ
-363 VKDKNNHRAR
+363 VTNAQGHRTR
-373 VTKTLDFHNKGKFN
+373 ISKLLDFKKDNTYTYD
-387 IESKIEELDKK
+387 IESKISALDTK
-398 FNSLDDLYEFDKI
+398 FQYLDDLYDFDKI
-411 KLSQIQETY
+411 ALQQINKEHVGQ
-420 VDNLQDFIKENFR
+420 LQDIIKQNFR
-433 SKGNRIDQ
+433 SKGNKVDH
-441 IFKHNL
+441 IFQHDL
-447 GQISYKNKHFSAQVH
+447 AQISYENEHFSAKVN
-462 FLMLNKVV
+462 FLALGKIV
-470 KTLELKSNV
+470 KQITLQ
-479 EIELRTKDLIGSK
+479 TKDKITLRSTSMTK
-492 KDRADLEL
+492 LERDKADLQL
-500 LISSYLTNKDW
+500 LISSYLTNVQWNKDNL
-511 SYHSL
+511 SGS
-516 EASQPIL
+516 EQIL
-523 KGLQPIKQDV
+523 KDLQPIKQGV

-540 MLALQK
+540 ILAEK
-546 LNEIYNWPKIGKYSL
+546 ELNNIYKWPKIGKYSL

-571 IYDSNRG
+571 IFNSNRG
-578 GTAKLIF
+578 GTVKLIF
-585 GIKKNNEELP
+585 GIKKDNQELN

-600 LKITESEYKT
+600 LKITESDYKT
-610 KYAKNMWYFRPLRA
+610 TYAKNMWYFRPLRA

-634 SSNFDNSHKKLIDG
+634 SPNFNEAHKQLIDK
-648 INASNFDLRKT
+648 INASNFVLRKT

-738 DNSANVFIVNTNS
+738 DNSANVFVVNTNT

-846 QVLTLNNYSIDTK
+846 QTLTLNNYSIDTK
-859 DITIHETVQYNN
+859 DITIHEQVQYKN

-876 LKYTYPNQKQETEK
+876 LKYTYPNQKKETEK

-919 HSGLNTLIVENYH
+919 HSGLNTLIVQNYQ
-932 VIRNRQIEFNAN
+932 VIRNRQIEFNAK

-1003 GNEAKYKFP
+1003 HGSEANYKFP
-1012 SFTIDYSDLKR
+1012 SFTINYSELKR
-1023 KSEQNIEL
+1023 KSGQNIEL
-1031 ELPERYNNTNT
+1031 ELPQRYNNTNNG
-1042 SSTPLP
+1042 STPLP
-1048 KLTLLLNVTKKIDGL
+1048 KLTLLLNVTKKLDGL

-1086 TTQGYN
+1086 TAQGYN
-1092 PFTNNDKFDKNK
+1092 PFTNNDKFDENK

-1143 QENTPIPF
+1143 QENAPIPF
-1151 YTDPSVRKNVYFPN
+1151 YTDPNVRKNVYFPN

-1262 LNFQNN
+1262 LNFENN

-1277 GLLKGPNSSKNTNP
+1277 GLLKGPNSSNNTKP
-1291 KPIKDQKQEEDP
+1291 KPTQGQKQEEDP

-1432 TGILSADNNYISLIN
+1432 TGILSANNNYISLIN
-1447 SGTPRNSLQG
+1447 SGTPRNSLQA

>member
-1 MKSKITKAI
+1 MKSKITKSI
-10 LLLSSFVTVFGV
+10 LLLSSFVTVFGL
-22 AVACGTTPEI
+22 AIACGTTPEI

-38 NENAKPLPKK
+38 NENAKPFPKK

-54 NNLSSDKKEEEN
+54 NNLSLDKKGGQNNQVEDKKSKEN
-66 NSTSRRD
+66 NPTLENDNKEIKSKPEDQVKTPDPTSSD
-73 NEQIKTKTEDKTEE
+73 NTTKETPTIPENIQPTLFQEQQKSIKKINTFTTLASSLKLHFAQQINEQ
-87 ENQKSEKDIK
+87 
-97 NTSNSAKRTDESS
+97 TST
-110 KIDSNI
+110 
-116 DSDSLKNTTSATEN
+116 
-130 NASQTNST
+130 
-138 SSLENNTNSKT
+138 
-149 SKKTPVTLFE
+149 
-159 QQQQDS
+159 
-165 IEKISKLSTISSSF
+165 
-179 KHFFAEQV
+179 
-187 SEQKSAQDLKKLEE
+187 QDLKKIEE
-201 KFNKISNLS
+201 KVSKLSNLS
-210 AKLKETIESA
+210 TKLSDTIKSA
-220 NFVKTTSKYTST
+220 EAIKSTPKYTST
-232 TNNVDKLLDITLL
+232 TNNADKLLDITLL
-245 KAQSFFHNNQLAF
+245 KAQSFFHNQELAF
-258 SDNIDNL
+258 SSNISDL
-265 EVQINGTQNEIIRL
+265 ELQIHAVQKELIDAQKALNGTATDEQIS
-279 QNELNGNTS
+279 Q
-288 EENIKNIEQAINDV
+288 IKTDLEQV
-302 NPSFDDEK
+302 NPSFDEAK
-310 ISTYELQDKLN
+310 IKLYRLEDKLN
-321 PAAFDVET
+321 PVAFDVET

-336 EKEGYTFEIKDTNIS
+336 GKEGYSFEIKDT
-351 KLDNNKLEITYQ
+351 KLDNSNNNKIEITYQ
-363 VKDKNNHRAR
+363 VTNAQGHRTR
-373 VTKTLDFHNKGKFN
+373 ISKLLDFKKDNTYTYD
-387 IESKIEELDKK
+387 IESKISALNTK
-398 FNSLDDLYEFDKI
+398 FQHLDDLYDFDKI
-411 KLSQIQETY
+411 ALQQINKEHVGQ
-420 VDNLQDFIKENFR
+420 LQDIIKQNFR
-433 SKGNRIDQ
+433 SKGNKVDH
-441 IFKHNL
+441 IFQHDL
-447 GQISYKNKHFSAQVH
+447 AQISYENEHFSAKVN
-462 FLMLNKVV
+462 FLALGKIV
-470 KTLELKSNV
+470 KQITLQ
-479 EIELRTKDLIGSK
+479 TKDKITLRSTSMTK
-492 KDRADLEL
+492 LERDKADLQL
-500 LISSYLTNKDW
+500 LISSYLTNVQWNKDNL
-511 SYHSL
+511 SGS
-516 EASQPIL
+516 EQIL
-523 KGLQPIKQDV
+523 KDLQPIKQGV

-540 MLALQK
+540 MLAEK
-546 LNEIYNWPKIGKYSL
+546 ELNNIYKWPKIGKYSL

-578 GTAKLIF
+578 GTTKLIF

-600 LKITESEYKT
+600 LKITESDYKT
-610 KYAKNMWYFRPLRA
+610 KYAKNMWYFRPLRN
-624 SDIEL
+624 SDIPL

-634 SSNFDNSHKKLIDG
+634 SSNFDNSHKKLIDE
-648 INASNFDLRKT
+648 INASNFVLRKT

-738 DNSANVFIVNTNS
+738 DNSANVFAVNTNS
-751 IIPSGVTTNPN
+751 IIPSGVTTNLN

-767 INNYFIVYY
+767 INDYFIVYY

-823 ELLMNKVSL
+823 ESLINKVSL

-846 QVLTLNNYSIDTK
+846 QTLTLNNYSIDTK
-859 DITIHETVQYNN
+859 NITIHEKVEYNN

-876 LKYTYPNQKQETEK
+876 LKYTYPNQKKETEK

-919 HSGLNTLIVENYH
+919 HSGLNTLIVQNYQ
-932 VIRNRQIEFNAN
+932 VIRNRQIEFNAK

-1003 GNEAKYKFP
+1003 HGSEANYKFP
-1012 SFTIDYSDLKR
+1012 SFTINYSELKR
-1023 KSEQNIEL
+1023 KSGQNIEL
-1031 ELPERYNNTNT
+1031 ELPQRYNNTNNG
-1042 SSTPLP
+1042 STPLP
-1048 KLTLLLNVTKKIDGL
+1048 KLTLLLNVTKKLDGL

-1086 TTQGYN
+1086 TAQGYN

-1143 QENTPIPF
+1143 QENAPIPF
-1151 YTDPSVRKNVYFPN
+1151 YTDPNVRKNIYFPN

-1251 YRRYSYIVKPS
+1251 YRRYSYIVKSS
-1262 LNFQNN
+1262 LNFENN

-1277 GLLKGPNSSKNTNP
+1277 GLLKGPNSSS
-1291 KPIKDQKQEEDP
+1291 KPSDKEEDP

-1447 SGTPRNSLQG
+1447 SGTPHNSLQG

>member
-1 MKSKITKAI
+1 MKSKITKSI
-10 LLLSSFVTVFGV
+10 LLLSSFVTVFGLTI
-22 AVACGTTPEI
+22 ACGTTPEI

-54 NNLSSDKKEEEN
+54 NNLSSDKKEEQNNQVEDKKSQEN
-66 NSTSRRD
+66 NPTLKNDNKEIKSKPEDQVKTPEPTSSD
-73 NEQIKTKTEDKTEE
+73 NTTQETPTTPENIEPTLFQEQQKSIKKINTFTTLASSLKLHFAQQINEQ
-87 ENQKSEKDIK
+87 
-97 NTSNSAKRTDESS
+97 TST
-110 KIDSNI
+110 
-116 DSDSLKNTTSATEN
+116 
-130 NASQTNST
+130 
-138 SSLENNTNSKT
+138 
-149 SKKTPVTLFE
+149 
-159 QQQQDS
+159 
-165 IEKISKLSTISSSF
+165 
-179 KHFFAEQV
+179 
-187 SEQKSAQDLKKLEE
+187 QDLKKIEE
-201 KFNKISNLS
+201 KVSELSNLS
-210 AKLKETIESA
+210 TKLSDTIKSA
-220 NFVKTTSKYTST
+220 EAIKSTPKYTST
-232 TNNVDKLLDITLL
+232 TNNADKLLDITLL
-245 KAQSFFHNNQLAF
+245 KAQSFFHNQELVF
-258 SDNIDNL
+258 SSNISDL
-265 EVQINGTQNEIIRL
+265 ELQINAVQKELIDA
-279 QNELNGNTS
+279 QKALNGTATDEQIS
-288 EENIKNIEQAINDV
+288 QIKTDLEQV
-302 NPSFDDEK
+302 NPSFDEAK
-310 ISTYELQDKLN
+310 IKLYRLEDKLN
-321 PAAFDVET
+321 PVAFDVET

-336 EKEGYTFEIKDTNIS
+336 GKEGYSFEIKDT
-351 KLDNNKLEITYQ
+351 KLDNSNNNKIKITYQ
-363 VKDKNNHRAR
+363 VTNGQGHRTR
-373 VTKTLDFHNKGKFN
+373 ISKLLDFKKDNTYTYD
-387 IESKIEELDKK
+387 IESKISALDTK
-398 FNSLDDLYEFDKI
+398 FQHLDDLYDFDKI
-411 KLSQIQETY
+411 ALQQINKEHVGQ
-420 VDNLQDFIKENFR
+420 LQDIIKQNFR
-433 SKGNRIDQ
+433 SKGNKVDH
-441 IFKHNL
+441 IFQHDL
-447 GQISYKNKHFSAQVH
+447 AQISYENEHFSAKVN
-462 FLMLNKVV
+462 FLALGKIV
-470 KTLELKSNV
+470 KQITLQ
-479 EIELRTKDLIGSK
+479 TKDKITLRSTSMTK
-492 KDRADLEL
+492 LERDKADLQL
-500 LISSYLTNKDW
+500 LISSYLTNVQWNKDNL
-511 SYHSL
+511 SGS
-516 EASQPIL
+516 EQIL
-523 KGLQPIKQDV
+523 KDLQPIKQGV

-540 MLALQK
+540 IFAEK
-546 LNEIYNWPKIGKYSL
+546 ELNNIYKWPKIGKYSL
-561 FVKEVLDHSN
+561 FVKEVPDNSN

-585 GIKKNNEELP
+585 GIKKDNQELN
-595 FQDWD
+595 FQDWNLD
-600 LKITESEYKT
+600 MQESDYKT

-634 SSNFDNSHKKLIDG
+634 SSNFDNSHKKLIDE

-673 LNPQQLVSQFR
+673 LNPQQLVRQFG

-738 DNSANVFIVNTNS
+738 DNSANVFVVNTNT

-846 QVLTLNNYSIDTK
+846 QTLTLNNYSIDTK
-859 DITIHETVQYNN
+859 DITIHEKVQYNN

-876 LKYTYPNQKQETEK
+876 LKYTYPNQKKETEK

-919 HSGLNTLIVENYH
+919 HSGLNTLIVENYQ
-932 VIRNRQIEFNAN
+932 VIRNRQIEFNAK

-956 WVLKEK
+956 WILKEK

-990 RYNRFTKPGDPTI
+990 RYNRFTKPGDRTI
-1003 GNEAKYKFP
+1003 HGSEANYKFP
-1012 SFTIDYSDLKR
+1012 SFTINYSELKR
-1023 KSEQNIEL
+1023 KSNQNIEL
-1031 ELPERYNNTNT
+1031 ELPQRYNNTSNG
-1042 SSTPLP
+1042 STPLP
-1048 KLTLLLNVTKKIDGL
+1048 KLTLLLNVTKKLDGL

-1109 DRGAGVNV
+1109 NRGAGVNV
-1117 IYENYEQYEEHTRR
+1117 IYENYEQYEEHTRQ

-1143 QENTPIPF
+1143 QENAPIPF
-1151 YTDPSVRKNVYFPN
+1151 YTDPNVRKNVYFPN

-1241 NNSTTGLPKT
+1241 NNSTTGLPNT

-1262 LNFQNN
+1262 LNFENN

-1277 GLLKGPNSSKNTNP
+1277 GLLKGPNSSNNTKP
-1291 KPIKDQKQEEDP
+1291 KPIQGQKQEEDP

-1336 VVDVKPLYDEALAQG
+1336 VVDVKPVYDEALAQG

-1359 KSWLALENMKFN
+1359 KSWLVLENMKFN

-1432 TGILSADNNYISLIN
+1432 TGILSANNNYISLIN
-1447 SGTPRNSLQG
+1447 SGTPHNSLQG

>member
-1 MKSKITKAI
+1 MKSKITKSI
-10 LLLSSFVTVFGV
+10 LLLSSFVTVFGL
-22 AVACGTTPEI
+22 AIACGTTPEI

-38 NENAKPLPKK
+38 NENAKPFPKK

-54 NNLSSDKKEEEN
+54 NNLSLDKKGGQNNQVEDKKSKEN
-66 NSTSRRD
+66 NPTLENDNKEIKSKPEDQVKTPDPTSSD
-73 NEQIKTKTEDKTEE
+73 NTTKETPTIPENIQPTLFQEQQKSIKKINTFTTLASSLKLHFAQQINEQ
-87 ENQKSEKDIK
+87 
-97 NTSNSAKRTDESS
+97 TST
-110 KIDSNI
+110 
-116 DSDSLKNTTSATEN
+116 
-130 NASQTNST
+130 
-138 SSLENNTNSKT
+138 
-149 SKKTPVTLFE
+149 
-159 QQQQDS
+159 
-165 IEKISKLSTISSSF
+165 
-179 KHFFAEQV
+179 
-187 SEQKSAQDLKKLEE
+187 QDLKKIEE
-201 KFNKISNLS
+201 KVSKLSNLS
-210 AKLKETIESA
+210 TKLSDTIKSA
-220 NFVKTTSKYTST
+220 EAIKSTPKYTST
-232 TNNVDKLLDITLL
+232 TNNADKLLDITLL
-245 KAQSFFHNNQLAF
+245 KAQSFFHNQELAF
-258 SDNIDNL
+258 SSNISDL
-265 EVQINGTQNEIIRL
+265 ELQIHAVQKELIDAQKALNGTATDEQIS
-279 QNELNGNTS
+279 Q
-288 EENIKNIEQAINDV
+288 IKTDLEQV
-302 NPSFDDEK
+302 NPSFDEAK
-310 ISTYELQDKLN
+310 IKLYRLEDKLN
-321 PAAFDVET
+321 PVAFDVET

-336 EKEGYTFEIKDTNIS
+336 GKEGYSFEIKDT
-351 KLDNNKLEITYQ
+351 KLDNSNNNKIEITYQ
-363 VKDKNNHRAR
+363 VTNAQGHRTR
-373 VTKTLDFHNKGKFN
+373 ISKLLDFKKDNTYTYD
-387 IESKIEELDKK
+387 IESKISALNTK
-398 FNSLDDLYEFDKI
+398 FQHLDDLYDFDKI
-411 KLSQIQETY
+411 ALQQINKEHVGQ
-420 VDNLQDFIKENFR
+420 LQDIIKQNFR
-433 SKGNRIDQ
+433 SKGNKVDH
-441 IFKHNL
+441 IFQHDL
-447 GQISYKNKHFSAQVH
+447 AQISYENEHFSAKVN
-462 FLMLNKVV
+462 FLALGKIV
-470 KTLELKSNV
+470 KQITLQ
-479 EIELRTKDLIGSK
+479 TKDKITLRSTSMTK
-492 KDRADLEL
+492 LERDKADLQL
-500 LISSYLTNKDW
+500 LISSYLTNVQWNKDNL
-511 SYHSL
+511 SGS
-516 EASQPIL
+516 EQIL
-523 KGLQPIKQDV
+523 KDLQPIKQGV

-540 MLALQK
+540 MLAEK
-546 LNEIYNWPKIGKYSL
+546 ELNNIYKWPKIGKYSL

-578 GTAKLIF
+578 GTTKLIF

-600 LKITESEYKT
+600 LKITESDYKT
-610 KYAKNMWYFRPLRA
+610 KYAKNMWYFRPLRV
-624 SDIEL
+624 SDIPL

-634 SSNFDNSHKKLIDG
+634 SSNFDNSHKKLIDE
-648 INASNFDLRKT
+648 INASNFVLRKT

-738 DNSANVFIVNTNS
+738 DNSANVFAVNTNS
-751 IIPSGVTTNPN
+751 IIPSGVTTNLN

-767 INNYFIVYY
+767 INDYFIVYY

-823 ELLMNKVSL
+823 ELLINKVSL

-846 QVLTLNNYSIDTK
+846 QTLTLNNYSIDTK
-859 DITIHETVQYNN
+859 NITIHEKVEYNN

-876 LKYTYPNQKQETEK
+876 LKYTYPNQKKETEK

-919 HSGLNTLIVENYH
+919 HSGLNTLIVQNYQ
-932 VIRNRQIEFNAN
+932 VIRNRQIEFNAK

-1003 GNEAKYKFP
+1003 HGSEANYKFP
-1012 SFTIDYSDLKR
+1012 SFTINYSELKR
-1023 KSEQNIEL
+1023 KSGQNIEL
-1031 ELPERYNNTNT
+1031 ELPQRYNNTNNG
-1042 SSTPLP
+1042 STPLP
-1048 KLTLLLNVTKKIDGL
+1048 KLTLLLNVTKKLDGL

-1086 TTQGYN
+1086 TAQGYN

-1143 QENTPIPF
+1143 QENAPIPF
-1151 YTDPSVRKNVYFPN
+1151 YTDPNVRKNVYFPN

-1251 YRRYSYIVKPS
+1251 YRRYSYIVKSS
-1262 LNFQNN
+1262 LNFENN

-1277 GLLKGPNSSKNTNP
+1277 GLLKGPNSSNNTNP
-1291 KPIKDQKQEEDP
+1291 KPIQGQKQEEDP

-1447 SGTPRNSLQG
+1447 SGTPHNSLQG

-1502 SPWFFNPFKTNTK
+1502 SPWFFNPFKTNTE

>member
-1 MKSKITKAI
+1 MKSKITKYS

-22 AVACGTTPEI
+22 AIACGTTPEI

-38 NENAKPLPKK
+38 NENAKPLPKT
-48 PNLDNQ
+48 PNSDNQ
-54 NNLSSDKKEEEN
+54 NNLSSGNKKEEQNNQVEDKKSEEN
-66 NSTSRRD
+66 NPTLKNDNKEIKSKPEDQVKTPDPTSSD
-73 NEQIKTKTEDKTEE
+73 NTTQETPTTPENIEPTLFQEQQKSIKKINTFTTLASSLKLHFAQQINEQ
-87 ENQKSEKDIK
+87 
-97 NTSNSAKRTDESS
+97 TST
-110 KIDSNI
+110 
-116 DSDSLKNTTSATEN
+116 
-130 NASQTNST
+130 
-138 SSLENNTNSKT
+138 
-149 SKKTPVTLFE
+149 
-159 QQQQDS
+159 
-165 IEKISKLSTISSSF
+165 
-179 KHFFAEQV
+179 
-187 SEQKSAQDLKKLEE
+187 QDLKKIEE
-201 KFNKISNLS
+201 KVSELSNLS
-210 AKLKETIESA
+210 TKLSDTIKSA
-220 NFVKTTSKYTST
+220 EAIKSTPKYTST
-232 TNNVDKLLDITLL
+232 TNNADKLLDITLL
-245 KAQSFFHNNQLAF
+245 KAQSFFHNQELAF
-258 SDNIDNL
+258 SSNISDL
-265 EVQINGTQNEIIRL
+265 ELQIHAVQKELIDAQKALNGTATDEQIS
-279 QNELNGNTS
+279 Q
-288 EENIKNIEQAINDV
+288 IKTDLEQV
-302 NPSFDDEK
+302 NPSFDEAK
-310 ISTYELQDKLN
+310 IKLYRLEDKLN
-321 PAAFDVET
+321 PVAFDVET

-336 EKEGYTFEIKDTNIS
+336 GKEGYSFEIKDT
-351 KLDNNKLEITYQ
+351 KLDNSNNNKIEITYQ
-363 VKDKNNHRAR
+363 VTNAQGHRTR
-373 VTKTLDFHNKGKFN
+373 ISKLLDFKKDNTYTYD
-387 IESKIEELDKK
+387 IESKISALDTK
-398 FNSLDDLYEFDKI
+398 FQHLDDLYDFDKI
-411 KLSQIQETY
+411 ALQQINKEHVGQ
-420 VDNLQDFIKENFR
+420 LQDIIKQNFR
-433 SKGNRIDQ
+433 SKGNKVDH
-441 IFKHNL
+441 IFQHDL
-447 GQISYKNKHFSAQVH
+447 AQISYENEHFSAKVN
-462 FLMLNKVV
+462 FLALGKIV
-470 KTLELKSNV
+470 KQITLQ
-479 EIELRTKDLIGSK
+479 TKDKITLRSTSMTK
-492 KDRADLEL
+492 LERDKADLQL
-500 LISSYLTNKDW
+500 LISSYLTNVQWNKDNLIG
-511 SYHSL
+511 S
-516 EASQPIL
+516 EQIL
-523 KGLQPIKQDV
+523 KNLQPIKQGV

-540 MLALQK
+540 ILAEK
-546 LNEIYNWPKIGKYSL
+546 ELNNIYKWPKIGKYSL

-571 IYDSNRG
+571 IYNSNRG
-578 GTAKLIF
+578 GTVKLIF
-585 GIKKNNEELP
+585 GIKKDNQELN
-595 FQDWD
+595 FQDWNLD
-600 LKITESEYKT
+600 MQESEYKT

-634 SSNFDNSHKKLIDG
+634 SPNFNEAHKKLIDE

-738 DNSANVFIVNTNS
+738 DNSANVFVVNTNS

-846 QVLTLNNYSIDTK
+846 QTLTLNNYSIDTK
-859 DITIHETVQYNN
+859 DITIHEKVEYNN

-876 LKYTYPNQKQETEK
+876 LKYTYPNQKKETEK

-919 HSGLNTLIVENYH
+919 HSGLNTLIVENYQ
-932 VIRNRQIEFNAN
+932 VIRNRQIEFNAK

-1003 GNEAKYKFP
+1003 HGSEANYRFP
-1012 SFTIDYSDLKR
+1012 SFTIDYSELKR
-1023 KSEQNIEL
+1023 KSKQDIEL
-1031 ELPERYNNTNT
+1031 ELPQRYNNTNT

-1109 DRGAGVNV
+1109 NRGAGVNV

-1143 QENTPIPF
+1143 QENAPIPF
-1151 YTDPSVRKNVYFPN
+1151 YTDPNVRKNVYFPN

-1262 LNFQNN
+1262 LNFENN

-1277 GLLKGPNSSKNTNP
+1277 GLLKGPNSSNNTKP
-1291 KPIKDQKQEEDP
+1291 KPTQGQKQEEDP

-1447 SGTPRNSLQG
+1447 SGTPHNSLQA

>member
-1 MKSKITKAI
+1 MKSKITKSI
-10 LLLSSFVTVFGV
+10 LLLSSFVTVFGL
-22 AVACGTTPEI
+22 AIACGTTPEI

-54 NNLSSDKKEEEN
+54 NNLSLDKKGGQNNQVEDKKSKESNPTLEN
-66 NSTSRRD
+66 DNKEIKSKPEDQVKTPDPTSSD
-73 NEQIKTKTEDKTEE
+73 NTTKETPTIPENIQPTLFQEQQKSIKKINTFTTLASSLKLHFAQQINEQ
-87 ENQKSEKDIK
+87 
-97 NTSNSAKRTDESS
+97 TST
-110 KIDSNI
+110 
-116 DSDSLKNTTSATEN
+116 
-130 NASQTNST
+130 
-138 SSLENNTNSKT
+138 
-149 SKKTPVTLFE
+149 
-159 QQQQDS
+159 
-165 IEKISKLSTISSSF
+165 
-179 KHFFAEQV
+179 
-187 SEQKSAQDLKKLEE
+187 QDLKKIEE
-201 KFNKISNLS
+201 KVSKLSNLS
-210 AKLKETIESA
+210 TKLSDTIKSA
-220 NFVKTTSKYTST
+220 EAIKSTPKYTST
-232 TNNVDKLLDITLL
+232 TNNADKLLDITLL
-245 KAQSFFHNNQLAF
+245 KAQSFFHNQELVF
-258 SDNIDNL
+258 SSNISDL
-265 EVQINGTQNEIIRL
+265 ELQINAVQKELINA
-279 QNELNGNTS
+279 QKALNGTATDEQIS
-288 EENIKNIEQAINDV
+288 QIKTDLEQV
-302 NPSFDDEK
+302 NPSFDEAK
-310 ISTYELQDKLN
+310 IKLYRLEDKLN
-321 PAAFDVET
+321 PVAFDVET

-336 EKEGYTFEIKDTNIS
+336 GKEGYSFEIKDT
-351 KLDNNKLEITYQ
+351 KLDNSNNNKIEITYQ
-363 VKDKNNHRAR
+363 VTNTQGHRTR
-373 VTKTLDFHNKGKFN
+373 ISKLLDFKKDNTYTYD
-387 IESKIEELDKK
+387 IESKISALDTK
-398 FNSLDDLYEFDKI
+398 FQHLDDLYDFDKI
-411 KLSQIQETY
+411 ALQQINKEHVGQ
-420 VDNLQDFIKENFR
+420 LQDIIKQNFR
-433 SKGNRIDQ
+433 SKGNKVDH
-441 IFKHNL
+441 IFQHDL
-447 GQISYKNKHFSAQVH
+447 AQISYENEHFSAKVN
-462 FLMLNKVV
+462 FLALGKIV
-470 KTLELKSNV
+470 KQITLQ
-479 EIELRTKDLIGSK
+479 TKDKITLRSTSMTK
-492 KDRADLEL
+492 LERDKADLQL
-500 LISSYLTNKDW
+500 LISSYLTNVQWNKDNL
-511 SYHSL
+511 SGS
-516 EASQPIL
+516 EQIL
-523 KGLQPIKQDV
+523 KDLQPIKQGV

-540 MLALQK
+540 ILAEK
-546 LNEIYNWPKIGKYSL
+546 ELNNIYKWPKIGKYSL

-585 GIKKNNEELP
+585 GIKKDNQELN

-600 LKITESEYKT
+600 LDMQESEYKKT
-610 KYAKNMWYFRPLRA
+610 YAKNMWYFRPLRA

-634 SSNFDNSHKKLIDG
+634 SSNFDNSHKKLIDE

-738 DNSANVFIVNTNS
+738 DNSANVFVVNTNS

-767 INNYFIVYY
+767 INDYFIVYY

-846 QVLTLNNYSIDTK
+846 QTLTLNNYSIDTK
-859 DITIHETVQYNN
+859 DITIHEKVEYKN

-876 LKYTYPNQKQETEK
+876 LKYTYPNQKKETEK

-905 VLLDDIKNSSFKWR
+905 VSLDDIKNSSFKWR
-919 HSGLNTLIVENYH
+919 HSGLNTLIVENYQ
-932 VIRNRQIEFNAN
+932 VIRNRQIEFNAK
-944 DAIWSQDGKGAS
+944 DVIWSQDGKGAS

-1003 GNEAKYKFP
+1003 GNEANYKFP

-1031 ELPERYNNTNT
+1031 ELPQRYNNTSNG
-1042 SSTPLP
+1042 STPLP

-1092 PFTNNDKFDKNK
+1092 PFTNDDKFDKNK

-1109 DRGAGVNV
+1109 NRGAGVNV

-1143 QENTPIPF
+1143 QENAPIPF
-1151 YTDPSVRKNVYFPN
+1151 YTDPNVRKNVYFPN

-1262 LNFQNN
+1262 LNFGNN

-1277 GLLKGPNSSKNTNP
+1277 GLLKGPNSSNNTKP
-1291 KPIKDQKQEEDP
+1291 KPIQGQKQEEDP

-1432 TGILSADNNYISLIN
+1432 TGILSANNNYISLIN
-1447 SGTPRNSLQG
+1447 SGTPHNSLQG

>member
-1 MKSKITKAI
+1 MKSKITKSS

-22 AVACGTTPEI
+22 AIACGTTPEI

-54 NNLSSDKKEEEN
+54 NNLSSDKKGEQNNQVEDKKSKEN
-66 NSTSRRD
+66 NPTLENDNKEIKSKPEDQVKTPDPTSSD
-73 NEQIKTKTEDKTEE
+73 NTTQETPTTPENIQPTLFQEQQKSIKKINTFTTLASSLKLHFAQQINEQT
-87 ENQKSEKDIK
+87 
-97 NTSNSAKRTDESS
+97 NT
-110 KIDSNI
+110 
-116 DSDSLKNTTSATEN
+116 
-130 NASQTNST
+130 
-138 SSLENNTNSKT
+138 
-149 SKKTPVTLFE
+149 
-159 QQQQDS
+159 
-165 IEKISKLSTISSSF
+165 
-179 KHFFAEQV
+179 
-187 SEQKSAQDLKKLEE
+187 QDLKKIEE
-201 KFNKISNLS
+201 KVNKLSNLS
-210 AKLKETIESA
+210 TKLSDAIKSA
-220 NFVKTTSKYTST
+220 EAIKSTPKYTST
-232 TNNVDKLLDITLL
+232 TNNADKLLDIALL
-245 KAQSFFHNNQLAF
+245 KAQSFFHNQELIF
-258 SDNIDNL
+258 SSNISDL
-265 EVQINGTQNEIIRL
+265 ELQINAVQKELIDA
-279 QNELNGNTS
+279 QKALNGTATDEQIS
-288 EENIKNIEQAINDV
+288 QIKTDLEQV
-302 NPSFDDEK
+302 NPSFDEAK
-310 ISTYELQDKLN
+310 IKLYRLEDKLN
-321 PAAFDVET
+321 PVAFDVET

-336 EKEGYTFEIKDTNIS
+336 GKEGYYFEIKDT
-351 KLDNNKLEITYQ
+351 KLDNSNNNKIEITYQ
-363 VKDKNNHRAR
+363 VTNGQGHRTR
-373 VTKTLDFHNKGKFN
+373 ISKLLDFKKDNTYTYD
-387 IESKIEELDKK
+387 IESKISALDTK
-398 FNSLDDLYEFDKI
+398 FQYLDDLYDFDKI
-411 KLSQIQETY
+411 ALQQINKEHVGQ
-420 VDNLQDFIKENFR
+420 LQDIIKQNFR
-433 SKGNRIDQ
+433 SKGNKVDH
-441 IFKHNL
+441 IFQHDL
-447 GQISYKNKHFSAQVH
+447 AQISYENEHFSAKVN
-462 FLMLNKVV
+462 FLALGKIV
-470 KTLELKSNV
+470 KQITLQ
-479 EIELRTKDLIGSK
+479 TKDKITLRSTSMTK
-492 KDRADLEL
+492 LERDKADLQL
-500 LISSYLTNKDW
+500 LISSYLTNVQWNKDNL
-511 SYHSL
+511 SGS
-516 EASQPIL
+516 EQIL
-523 KGLQPIKQDV
+523 KDLQPIKQGV

-540 MLALQK
+540 ILAEK
-546 LNEIYNWPKIGKYSL
+546 ELNNIYKWPKIGKYSL
-561 FVKEVLDHSN
+561 FVKEVPDNSN

-585 GIKKNNEELP
+585 GIKKDNQELN
-595 FQDWD
+595 FQDWNLD
-600 LKITESEYKT
+600 MQESDYKT

-634 SSNFDNSHKKLIDG
+634 SSNFDNSHKKLIDE

-673 LNPQQLVSQFR
+673 LNPQQLVRQFG

-738 DNSANVFIVNTNS
+738 DNSGNVFAVNTNS

-767 INNYFIVYY
+767 INDYFIVYY

-786 KFKIGFINKSDPSK
+786 KFKIGFINKSEPSK

-823 ELLMNKVSL
+823 ELLINKVSL

-846 QVLTLNNYSIDTK
+846 QTLTLNNYSIDTK
-859 DITIHETVQYNN
+859 DITIHEKVEYNN

-876 LKYTYPNQKQETEK
+876 LKYTYPNQKKETEK

-897 YKVAGSNS
+897 YKVAGSNP

-919 HSGLNTLIVENYH
+919 HSGLNTLIVENYQ
-932 VIRNRQIEFNAN
+932 VIRNRQIEFNAK

-1012 SFTIDYSDLKR
+1012 SFTINYSELKR

-1031 ELPERYNNTNT
+1031 ELPQRYNNTSNG
-1042 SSTPLP
+1042 STPLP

-1109 DRGAGVNV
+1109 NRGAGVNV

-1143 QENTPIPF
+1143 QENAPIPF
-1151 YTDPSVRKNVYFPN
+1151 YTDPNVRKNVYFPN

-1184 YSTIKSNPQFE
+1184 YSTIKSSPQFE

-1241 NNSTTGLPKT
+1241 NNSTTGLPNT

-1262 LNFQNN
+1262 LNFENN

-1277 GLLKGPNSSKNTNP
+1277 GLLKGPNSSNNTKP
-1291 KPIKDQKQEEDP
+1291 KPIQGQKQEEDP

-1447 SGTPRNSLQG
+1447 SGTPHNSLQA

-1502 SPWFFNPFKTNTK
+1502 SPWFFNPFKTNIE

>member
-1 MKSKITKAI
+1 MKSKITKYS
-10 LLLSSFVTVFGV
+10 LLLSSFVTVFGL
-22 AVACGTTPEI
+22 AIACGTTPEI

-38 NENAKPLPKK
+38 NKNAKPLPKK

-54 NNLSSDKKEEEN
+54 NNLSSGSKNEQNNQVEDKKSQEN
-66 NSTSRRD
+66 NPTLKNDNKEIKSKPEDQVKTPDPTSSD
-73 NEQIKTKTEDKTEE
+73 NTTQETPTTPENIQPTLFQEQQKSIKKINTFTTLASSLKLHFAQEINEQ
-87 ENQKSEKDIK
+87 
-97 NTSNSAKRTDESS
+97 TST
-110 KIDSNI
+110 
-116 DSDSLKNTTSATEN
+116 
-130 NASQTNST
+130 
-138 SSLENNTNSKT
+138 
-149 SKKTPVTLFE
+149 
-159 QQQQDS
+159 
-165 IEKISKLSTISSSF
+165 
-179 KHFFAEQV
+179 
-187 SEQKSAQDLKKLEE
+187 QDLKKIEE
-201 KFNKISNLS
+201 KVSELSNLS
-210 AKLKETIESA
+210 TKLSDTIKSA
-220 NFVKTTSKYTST
+220 EAIKSTPKYTST
-232 TNNVDKLLDITLL
+232 TNNADKLLDITLL
-245 KAQSFFHNNQLAF
+245 KAQSFFHNQELAF
-258 SDNIDNL
+258 SSNISDL
-265 EVQINGTQNEIIRL
+265 ELQINAIQKELIDA
-279 QNELNGNTS
+279 QKALNGTATDEQIS
-288 EENIKNIEQAINDV
+288 QIKTDLEQV
-302 NPSFDDEK
+302 NPSFDEAK
-310 ISTYELQDKLN
+310 IKLYRLEDKLN
-321 PAAFDVET
+321 PVAFDVET

-336 EKEGYTFEIKDTNIS
+336 GKEGYSFEIKDT
-351 KLDNNKLEITYQ
+351 KLDNSNNNKIEITYQ
-363 VKDKNNHRAR
+363 VTNVQGHRTR
-373 VTKTLDFHNKGKFN
+373 ISKLLDFKKDNTYTYD
-387 IESKIEELDKK
+387 IESKISALNTK
-398 FNSLDDLYEFDKI
+398 FQHLDDLYDFDKI
-411 KLSQIQETY
+411 ALQQINKEHVGQ
-420 VDNLQDFIKENFR
+420 LQDIIKQNFR
-433 SKGNRIDQ
+433 SKGNKVDH
-441 IFKHNL
+441 IFQHDL
-447 GQISYKNKHFSAQVH
+447 AQISYENEHFSAKVN
-462 FLMLNKVV
+462 FLALGKIVKQITLQTKNKI
-470 KTLELKSNV
+470 TLRSTSM
-479 EIELRTKDLIGSK
+479 TKLERDK
-492 KDRADLEL
+492 ADLQL
-500 LISSYLTNKDW
+500 LISSYLTNVQWNKDNL
-511 SYHSL
+511 SGS
-516 EASQPIL
+516 EQIL
-523 KGLQPIKQDV
+523 KDLQPIKQGV

-540 MLALQK
+540 ILAEK
-546 LNEIYNWPKIGKYSL
+546 ELNNIYKWPKIGKYSL

-571 IYDSNRG
+571 IFNSNRG

-585 GIKKNNEELP
+585 GIKKNNQELN
-595 FQDWD
+595 FQDWNLD
-600 LKITESEYKT
+600 MQESDYKT

-634 SSNFDNSHKKLIDG
+634 SSNFDEAHKQLIDE

-738 DNSANVFIVNTNS
+738 DNSANVFVVNTNS
-751 IIPSGVTTNPN
+751 IIPSGVTTNLN

-767 INNYFIVYY
+767 INDYFIVYY

-823 ELLMNKVSL
+823 ELLINKVNL

-846 QVLTLNNYSIDTK
+846 QTLTLNNYSIDTK
-859 DITIHETVQYNN
+859 DITIHEKVEYNN

-876 LKYTYPNQKQETEK
+876 LKYTYPNQKKETEK

-919 HSGLNTLIVENYH
+919 HSGLNILIVENYQ
-932 VIRNRQIEFNAN
+932 VIRNRQIEFNAK

-962 YLEKMLENARDVKL
+962 YLEKMLENAQDVKL

-1031 ELPERYNNTNT
+1031 ELPQRYNNTNT

-1048 KLTLLLNVTKKIDGL
+1048 KLTLLLNVTKKLDGL

-1143 QENTPIPF
+1143 QENAPIPF
-1151 YTDPSVRKNVYFPN
+1151 YTDPNVRKNVYFPN

-1251 YRRYSYIVKPS
+1251 YRRYSYIVKSS
-1262 LNFQNN
+1262 LNFENN
-1268 VNAGFSYWG
+1268 VDAGFSYWG
-1277 GLLKGPNSSKNTNP
+1277 GLLKGPNSSS
-1291 KPIKDQKQEEDP
+1291 KPSNKEEDP

-1447 SGTPRNSLQG
+1447 SGTPRNSLQA

>member
-1 MKSKITKAI
+1 MKSKITKSI
-10 LLLSSFVTVFGV
+10 LLLSSFVTVFGL
-22 AVACGTTPEI
+22 AIACGTTPEI

-38 NENAKPLPKK
+38 NENAKPFPKK

-54 NNLSSDKKEEEN
+54 NNLSLDKKGGQNNQVEDKKSKEN
-66 NSTSRRD
+66 NPTLENDNKEIKSKPEDQVKTPDPTSSD
-73 NEQIKTKTEDKTEE
+73 NTTKETPTIPENIQPTLFQEQQKSIKKINTFTTLASSLKLHFAQQINEQTSTHDLKKIEE
-87 ENQKSEKDIK
+87 K
-97 NTSNSAKRTDESS
+97 
-110 KIDSNI
+110 
-116 DSDSLKNTTSATEN
+116 
-130 NASQTNST
+130 
-138 SSLENNTNSKT
+138 
-149 SKKTPVTLFE
+149 V
-159 QQQQDS
+159 
-165 IEKISKLSTISSSF
+165 SKLSNLSTKLSDTI
-179 KHFFAEQV
+179 
-187 SEQKSAQDLKKLEE
+187 KSAEAIK
-201 KFNKISNLS
+201 S
-210 AKLKETIESA
+210 TP
-220 NFVKTTSKYTST
+220 KYTST
-232 TNNVDKLLDITLL
+232 TNNADKLLDITLL
-245 KAQSFFHNNQLAF
+245 KAQSFFHNQELAF
-258 SDNIDNL
+258 SSNISDL
-265 EVQINGTQNEIIRL
+265 ELQIHAVQKELIDAQKALNGTATDEQIS
-279 QNELNGNTS
+279 Q
-288 EENIKNIEQAINDV
+288 IKTDLEQV
-302 NPSFDDEK
+302 NPSFDEAK
-310 ISTYELQDKLN
+310 IKLYRLEDKLN
-321 PAAFDVET
+321 PVAFDVET

-336 EKEGYTFEIKDTNIS
+336 GKEGYSFEIKDT
-351 KLDNNKLEITYQ
+351 KLDNSNNNKIEITYQ
-363 VKDKNNHRAR
+363 VTNAQGHRTR
-373 VTKTLDFHNKGKFN
+373 ISKLLDFKKDNTYTYD
-387 IESKIEELDKK
+387 IESKISALNTK
-398 FNSLDDLYEFDKI
+398 FQHLDDLYDFDKI
-411 KLSQIQETY
+411 ALQQINKEHVGQ
-420 VDNLQDFIKENFR
+420 LQDIIKQNFR
-433 SKGNRIDQ
+433 SKGNKVDH
-441 IFKHNL
+441 IFQHDL
-447 GQISYKNKHFSAQVH
+447 AQISYENEHFSAKVN
-462 FLMLNKVV
+462 FLALGKIV
-470 KTLELKSNV
+470 KQITLQ
-479 EIELRTKDLIGSK
+479 TKDKITLRSTSMTK
-492 KDRADLEL
+492 LERDKADLQL
-500 LISSYLTNKDW
+500 LISSYLTNVQWNKDNL
-511 SYHSL
+511 SGS
-516 EASQPIL
+516 EQIL
-523 KGLQPIKQDV
+523 KDLQPIKQGV

-540 MLALQK
+540 MLAEK
-546 LNEIYNWPKIGKYSL
+546 ELNNIYKWPKIGKYSL

-578 GTAKLIF
+578 GTTKLIF

-600 LKITESEYKT
+600 LKITESDYKT
-610 KYAKNMWYFRPLRA
+610 KYAKNMWYFRPLRN
-624 SDIEL
+624 SDIPL

-634 SSNFDNSHKKLIDG
+634 SSNFDNSHKKLIDE
-648 INASNFDLRKT
+648 INASNFVLRKT

-738 DNSANVFIVNTNS
+738 DNSANVFAVNTNS
-751 IIPSGVTTNPN
+751 IIPSGVTTNLN

-767 INNYFIVYY
+767 INDYFIVYY

-823 ELLMNKVSL
+823 ELLINKVSL

-846 QVLTLNNYSIDTK
+846 QTLTLNNYSIDTK
-859 DITIHETVQYNN
+859 NITIHEKVEYNN

-876 LKYTYPNQKQETEK
+876 LKYTYPNQKKETEK

-919 HSGLNTLIVENYH
+919 HSGLNTLIVQNYQ
-932 VIRNRQIEFNAN
+932 VIRNRQIEFNAK

-990 RYNRFTKPGDPTI
+990 RYNRFTKSGDPTI
-1003 GNEAKYKFP
+1003 HGSEANYKFP
-1012 SFTIDYSDLKR
+1012 SFTINYSELKR
-1023 KSEQNIEL
+1023 KSGQNIEL
-1031 ELPERYNNTNT
+1031 ELPQRYNNTNNG
-1042 SSTPLP
+1042 STPLP
-1048 KLTLLLNVTKKIDGL
+1048 KLTLLLNVTKKLDGL

-1086 TTQGYN
+1086 TAQGYD

-1143 QENTPIPF
+1143 QENAPIPF
-1151 YTDPSVRKNVYFPN
+1151 YTDPNVRKNVYFPN

-1262 LNFQNN
+1262 LNFENN

-1277 GLLKGPNSSKNTNP
+1277 GLLKGPNSSS
-1291 KPIKDQKQEEDP
+1291 KPSDKEEDP

-1447 SGTPRNSLQG
+1447 SGTPHNSLQG

-1502 SPWFFNPFKTNTK
+1502 SPWFFNPFKTNTE

>member
-1 MKSKITKAI
+1 MKSKITKSI
-10 LLLSSFVTVFGV
+10 LLLSSFVTVFGL
-22 AVACGTTPEI
+22 AIACGTTPEI

-38 NENAKPLPKK
+38 NENAKPFPKK

-54 NNLSSDKKEEEN
+54 NNLSLDKKGGQNNQVEDKKSKEN
-66 NSTSRRD
+66 NPTLENDNKKIKSKPEDQVKTPDPTSSD
-73 NEQIKTKTEDKTEE
+73 NTTKETPTIPENIQPTLFQEQQKSIKKINTFTTLASSLKLHFAQQINEQ
-87 ENQKSEKDIK
+87 
-97 NTSNSAKRTDESS
+97 TST
-110 KIDSNI
+110 
-116 DSDSLKNTTSATEN
+116 
-130 NASQTNST
+130 
-138 SSLENNTNSKT
+138 
-149 SKKTPVTLFE
+149 
-159 QQQQDS
+159 
-165 IEKISKLSTISSSF
+165 
-179 KHFFAEQV
+179 
-187 SEQKSAQDLKKLEE
+187 QDLKKIEE
-201 KFNKISNLS
+201 KVSKLSNLS
-210 AKLKETIESA
+210 TKLSDTIKSA
-220 NFVKTTSKYTST
+220 EAIKSTPKYTST
-232 TNNVDKLLDITLL
+232 TNNADKLLDITLL
-245 KAQSFFHNNQLAF
+245 KAQSFFHNQELAF
-258 SDNIDNL
+258 SSNISDL
-265 EVQINGTQNEIIRL
+265 ELQIHAVQKELIDAQKALNGTATDEQIS
-279 QNELNGNTS
+279 Q
-288 EENIKNIEQAINDV
+288 IKTDLEQV
-302 NPSFDDEK
+302 NPSFDEAK
-310 ISTYELQDKLN
+310 IKLYRLEDKLN
-321 PAAFDVET
+321 PVAFDVET

-336 EKEGYTFEIKDTNIS
+336 GKEGYSFEIKDT
-351 KLDNNKLEITYQ
+351 KLDNSNNNKIEITYQ
-363 VKDKNNHRAR
+363 VTNAQGHRTR
-373 VTKTLDFHNKGKFN
+373 ISKLLDFKKDNTYTYD
-387 IESKIEELDKK
+387 IESKISALNTK
-398 FNSLDDLYEFDKI
+398 FQHLDDLYDFDKI
-411 KLSQIQETY
+411 ALQQINKEHVGQ
-420 VDNLQDFIKENFR
+420 LQDIIKQNFR
-433 SKGNRIDQ
+433 SKGNKVDH
-441 IFKHNL
+441 IFQHDL
-447 GQISYKNKHFSAQVH
+447 AQISYENEHFSAKVN
-462 FLMLNKVV
+462 FLALGKIV
-470 KTLELKSNV
+470 KQITLQ
-479 EIELRTKDLIGSK
+479 TKDKITLRSTSMTK
-492 KDRADLEL
+492 LERDKADLQL
-500 LISSYLTNKDW
+500 LISSYLTNVQWNKDNL
-511 SYHSL
+511 SGS
-516 EASQPIL
+516 EQIL
-523 KGLQPIKQDV
+523 KDLQPIKQGV

-540 MLALQK
+540 MLAEK
-546 LNEIYNWPKIGKYSL
+546 ELNNIYKWPKIGKYSL

-578 GTAKLIF
+578 GTTKLIF

-600 LKITESEYKT
+600 LKITESDYKT
-610 KYAKNMWYFRPLRA
+610 KYAKNMWYFRPLRN
-624 SDIEL
+624 SDIPL

-634 SSNFDNSHKKLIDG
+634 SSNFDNSHKKLIDE
-648 INASNFDLRKT
+648 INASNFVLRKT

-738 DNSANVFIVNTNS
+738 DNSANVFAVNTNS

-767 INNYFIVYY
+767 INDYFIVYY

-823 ELLMNKVSL
+823 ELLINKVSL

-846 QVLTLNNYSIDTK
+846 QTLTLNNYSIDTK
-859 DITIHETVQYNN
+859 NITIHEKVEYNN

-876 LKYTYPNQKQETEK
+876 LKYTYPNQKKETEK

-919 HSGLNTLIVENYH
+919 HSGLNTLIVQNYQ
-932 VIRNRQIEFNAN
+932 VIRNRQIEFNAK

-1003 GNEAKYKFP
+1003 HGSEANYKFP
-1012 SFTIDYSDLKR
+1012 SFTINYSELKR
-1023 KSEQNIEL
+1023 KSGQNIEL
-1031 ELPERYNNTNT
+1031 ELPQRYNNTNNG
-1042 SSTPLP
+1042 STPLP
-1048 KLTLLLNVTKKIDGL
+1048 KLTLLLNVTKKLDGL

-1086 TTQGYN
+1086 TAQGYN

-1143 QENTPIPF
+1143 QENAPIPF
-1151 YTDPSVRKNVYFPN
+1151 YTDPNVRKNVYFPN

-1262 LNFQNN
+1262 LNFENN

-1277 GLLKGPNSSKNTNP
+1277 GLLKGPNSSS
-1291 KPIKDQKQEEDP
+1291 KPSDKEEDP

-1447 SGTPRNSLQG
+1447 SGTPHNSLQG

-1502 SPWFFNPFKTNTK
+1502 SPWFFNPFKTNTE

>member
-22 AVACGTTPEI
+22 AIACGTTPEI

-38 NENAKPLPKK
+38 NENAKPFPKK

-54 NNLSSDKKEEEN
+54 NNLSLDKKGGQNNQVEDKKSKEN
-66 NSTSRRD
+66 NPTLENDNKKIKSKPEDQVKTPDPTSSD
-73 NEQIKTKTEDKTEE
+73 NTTKETPTIPENIQPTLFQEQQKSIKKINTFTTLASSLKLHFAQQINEQ
-87 ENQKSEKDIK
+87 
-97 NTSNSAKRTDESS
+97 TST
-110 KIDSNI
+110 
-116 DSDSLKNTTSATEN
+116 
-130 NASQTNST
+130 
-138 SSLENNTNSKT
+138 
-149 SKKTPVTLFE
+149 
-159 QQQQDS
+159 
-165 IEKISKLSTISSSF
+165 
-179 KHFFAEQV
+179 
-187 SEQKSAQDLKKLEE
+187 QDLKKIEE
-201 KFNKISNLS
+201 KVSKLSNLS
-210 AKLKETIESA
+210 TKLSDTIKSA
-220 NFVKTTSKYTST
+220 EAIKSTPKYTST
-232 TNNVDKLLDITLL
+232 TNNADKLLDITLL
-245 KAQSFFHNNQLAF
+245 KAQSFFHNQELAF
-258 SDNIDNL
+258 SSNISDL
-265 EVQINGTQNEIIRL
+265 ELQIHAVQKELIDAQKALNGTATDEQIS
-279 QNELNGNTS
+279 Q
-288 EENIKNIEQAINDV
+288 IKTDLEQV
-302 NPSFDDEK
+302 NPSFDEAK
-310 ISTYELQDKLN
+310 IKLYRLEDKLN
-321 PAAFDVET
+321 PVAFDVET

-336 EKEGYTFEIKDTNIS
+336 GKEGYSFEIKDT
-351 KLDNNKLEITYQ
+351 KLDNSNNNKIEITYQ
-363 VKDKNNHRAR
+363 VTNAQGHRTR
-373 VTKTLDFHNKGKFN
+373 ISKLLDFKKDNTYTYD
-387 IESKIEELDKK
+387 IESKISALNTK
-398 FNSLDDLYEFDKI
+398 FQHLDDLYDFDKI
-411 KLSQIQETY
+411 ALQQINKEHVGQ
-420 VDNLQDFIKENFR
+420 LQDIIKQNFR
-433 SKGNRIDQ
+433 SKGNKVDH
-441 IFKHNL
+441 IFQHDL
-447 GQISYKNKHFSAQVH
+447 AQISYENEHFSAKVN
-462 FLMLNKVV
+462 FLALGKIV
-470 KTLELKSNV
+470 KQITLQ
-479 EIELRTKDLIGSK
+479 TKDKITLRSTSMTK
-492 KDRADLEL
+492 LERDKADLQL
-500 LISSYLTNKDW
+500 LISSYLTNVQWNKDNL
-511 SYHSL
+511 SGS
-516 EASQPIL
+516 EQIL
-523 KGLQPIKQDV
+523 KDLQPIKQGV

-540 MLALQK
+540 MLAEK
-546 LNEIYNWPKIGKYSL
+546 ELNNIYKWPKIGKYSL

-578 GTAKLIF
+578 GTTKLIF

-600 LKITESEYKT
+600 LKITESDYKT
-610 KYAKNMWYFRPLRA
+610 KYAKNMWYFRPLRN
-624 SDIEL
+624 SDIPL

-634 SSNFDNSHKKLIDG
+634 SSNFDNSHKKLIDE
-648 INASNFDLRKT
+648 INASNFVLRKT

-738 DNSANVFIVNTNS
+738 DNSANVFAVNTNS

-767 INNYFIVYY
+767 INDYFIVYY

-823 ELLMNKVSL
+823 ELLINKVSL

-846 QVLTLNNYSIDTK
+846 QTLTLNNYSIDTK
-859 DITIHETVQYNN
+859 NITIHEKVEYNN

-876 LKYTYPNQKQETEK
+876 LKYTYPNQKKETEK

-919 HSGLNTLIVENYH
+919 HSGLNTLIVQNYQ
-932 VIRNRQIEFNAN
+932 VIRNRQIEFNAK

-1003 GNEAKYKFP
+1003 HGSEANYKFP
-1012 SFTIDYSDLKR
+1012 SFTINYSELKR
-1023 KSEQNIEL
+1023 KSGQNIEL
-1031 ELPERYNNTNT
+1031 ELPQRYNNTNNG
-1042 SSTPLP
+1042 STPLP
-1048 KLTLLLNVTKKIDGL
+1048 KLTLLLNVTKKLDGL

-1086 TTQGYN
+1086 TAQGYN

-1143 QENTPIPF
+1143 QENAPIPF
-1151 YTDPSVRKNVYFPN
+1151 YTDPNVRKNVYFPN

-1241 NNSTTGLPKT
+1241 NNSTTGLPNT
-1251 YRRYSYIVKPS
+1251 YRRYSYIVKSS
-1262 LNFQNN
+1262 LNFENN

-1277 GLLKGPNSSKNTNP
+1277 GLLKGPNSSNNTNP
-1291 KPIKDQKQEEDP
+1291 KPIQGQKQEEDP

-1447 SGTPRNSLQG
+1447 SGTPHNSLQG

-1502 SPWFFNPFKTNTK
+1502 SPWFFNPFKTNTE

>member
-22 AVACGTTPEI
+22 AIACGTTPEI

-54 NNLSSDKKEEEN
+54 NNLSSDKKEEQN

-73 NEQIKTKTEDKTEE
+73 NEQIKIKTEDKTEE
-87 ENQKSEKDIK
+87 ENQKSEKD
-97 NTSNSAKRTDESS
+97 
-110 KIDSNI
+110 
-116 DSDSLKNTTSATEN
+116 LKNTTSATEN
-130 NASQTNST
+130 NASQTNNT

-149 SKKTPVTLFE
+149 SKKTQLTLFE

-187 SEQKSAQDLKKLEE
+187 SEQKSTQDLKKLEE
-201 KFNKISNLS
+201 KFNKISNSS
-210 AKLKETIESA
+210 AKLKEIIESA
-220 NFVKTTSKYTST
+220 NFAKTTPKYTST

-265 EVQINGTQNEIIRL
+265 EVQINGIQNEIIRL

-351 KLDNNKLEITYQ
+351 QLDNNKLEITYQ

-387 IESKIEELDKK
+387 IESKIKELDKK

-420 VDNLQDFIKENFR
+420 VNNLQDFIKENFR

-462 FLMLNKVV
+462 FLMFNKVV

-479 EIELRTKDLIGSK
+479 EIELRTKDLIGSE

-500 LISSYLTNKDW
+500 LISSYLTNKEW
-511 SYHSL
+511 SYYSL
-516 EASQPIL
+516 DASQPIL
-523 KGLQPIKQDV
+523 KDLQPIKQDV

-546 LNEIYNWPKIGKYSL
+546 LNKIYKWPQIGKYSL
-561 FVKEVLDHSN
+561 FVKEVPDNSN

-585 GIKKNNEELP
+585 GIKKDNQELN
-595 FQDWD
+595 FQDWNLD
-600 LKITESEYKT
+600 MQESEYKT

-634 SSNFDNSHKKLIDG
+634 SSNFDNSHKKLIDE

-673 LNPQQLVSQFR
+673 LNPQQLVRQFG

-699 NNHNNNTQNDSSEFK
+699 NNHNNTTQNDSSEFK

-738 DNSANVFIVNTNS
+738 DNSANVFVVNTNS

-767 INNYFIVYY
+767 INDYFIVYY

-823 ELLMNKVSL
+823 ELLINKVSL

-846 QVLTLNNYSIDTK
+846 QTLTLNNYSIDTK
-859 DITIHETVQYNN
+859 DITIHEEVQYKN

-876 LKYTYPNQKQETEK
+876 LKYTYPNQK
-890 IVVGNNW
+890 
-897 YKVAGSNS
+897 
-905 VLLDDIKNSSFKWR
+905 
-919 HSGLNTLIVENYH
+919 
-932 VIRNRQIEFNAN
+932 
-944 DAIWSQDGKGAS
+944 
-956 WVLKEK
+956 
-962 YLEKMLENARDVKL
+962 
-976 DLTIYGNVLIQDDN
+976 
-990 RYNRFTKPGDPTI
+990 
-1003 GNEAKYKFP
+1003 
-1012 SFTIDYSDLKR
+1012 
-1023 KSEQNIEL
+1023 
-1031 ELPERYNNTNT
+1031 
-1042 SSTPLP
+1042 
-1048 KLTLLLNVTKKIDGL
+1048 KK
-1063 HFKLSLKGE
+1063 
-1072 EYSIIVGNPVNYVN
+1072 
-1086 TTQGYN
+1086 
-1092 PFTNNDKFDKNK
+1092 
-1104 AFILW
+1104 
-1109 DRGAGVNV
+1109 
-1117 IYENYEQYEEHTRR
+1117 
-1131 TNLFDYKQISYT
+1131 
-1143 QENTPIPF
+1143 
-1151 YTDPSVRKNVYFPN
+1151 
-1165 QNVPYEI
+1165 
-1172 HNGYLQNNDYIN
+1172 
-1184 YSTIKSNPQFE
+1184 
-1195 NNFQRALAFSFGSAT
+1195 
-1210 MIGKVNND
+1210 
-1218 ENDWKFYF
+1218 
-1226 ITNNHVENV
+1226 
-1235 KNFDQL
+1235 
-1241 NNSTTGLPKT
+1241 
-1251 YRRYSYIVKPS
+1251 
-1262 LNFQNN
+1262 
-1268 VNAGFSYWG
+1268 
-1277 GLLKGPNSSKNTNP
+1277 
-1291 KPIKDQKQEEDP
+1291 QK
-1303 NSGFLLSQIW
+1303 
-1313 SGSDQQSR
+1313 
-1321 DGKEHKGHNIDATIF
+1321 K
-1336 VVDVKPLYDEALAQG
+1336 
-1351 KYEYANWL
+1351 
-1359 KSWLALENMKFN
+1359 
-1371 FNGMDYNINHQSL
+1371 
-1384 IYDFSIVGFPY
+1384 
-1395 GKQSAYVIHRP
+1395 
-1406 GLSNYNVM
+1406 
-1414 LRHQNGYVPTY
+1414 
-1425 FDAGNSG
+1425 
-1432 TGILSADNNYISLIN
+1432 
-1447 SGTPRNSLQG
+1447 
-1457 WNYATRGFN
+1457 
-1466 YFGVNFNGEHPLDLK
+1466 
-1481 NTKSFAAQ
+1481 
-1489 ILRWHLLAPASAN
+1489 
-1502 SPWFFNPFKTNTK
+1502 

>member
-1 MKSKITKAI
+1 MKSKITKFS

-22 AVACGTTPEI
+22 AIACGTTPEI

-54 NNLSSDKKEEEN
+54 NNLSSENKNEQNNQIEDKKSQEN
-66 NSTSRRD
+66 NPTLENDNKEIKSKPEDQVKTPDPTSSD
-73 NEQIKTKTEDKTEE
+73 NTTQETPTTPENIEPTLFQEQQKSIKKINTFTTLASSLKLHFAQQINEQ
-87 ENQKSEKDIK
+87 
-97 NTSNSAKRTDESS
+97 TST
-110 KIDSNI
+110 
-116 DSDSLKNTTSATEN
+116 
-130 NASQTNST
+130 
-138 SSLENNTNSKT
+138 
-149 SKKTPVTLFE
+149 
-159 QQQQDS
+159 
-165 IEKISKLSTISSSF
+165 
-179 KHFFAEQV
+179 
-187 SEQKSAQDLKKLEE
+187 QDLKKIEE
-201 KFNKISNLS
+201 KVSELSNLS
-210 AKLKETIESA
+210 TKLSDTIKSA
-220 NFVKTTSKYTST
+220 EAIKSTPKYTST
-232 TNNVDKLLDITLL
+232 TNNADKLLDITLL
-245 KAQSFFHNNQLAF
+245 KAQSFFHNQELVF
-258 SDNIDNL
+258 SSNISDL
-265 EVQINGTQNEIIRL
+265 ELQINAVQKELIDA
-279 QNELNGNTS
+279 QKALNGTATDEQIS
-288 EENIKNIEQAINDV
+288 QIKTDLEQV
-302 NPSFDDEK
+302 NPSFDEAK
-310 ISTYELQDKLN
+310 IKLYRLEDKLN
-321 PAAFDVET
+321 PVAFDVET

-336 EKEGYTFEIKDTNIS
+336 GKEGYSFEIKDT
-351 KLDNNKLEITYQ
+351 KLDNSNNNKIEITYQ
-363 VKDKNNHRAR
+363 VTNAQGHRTR
-373 VTKTLDFHNKGKFN
+373 ISKLLDFKKDNTYTYD
-387 IESKIEELDKK
+387 IESKISALNTK
-398 FNSLDDLYEFDKI
+398 FQHLDDLYDFDKI
-411 KLSQIQETY
+411 ALQQINKEHVGQ
-420 VDNLQDFIKENFR
+420 LQDIIKQNFR
-433 SKGNRIDQ
+433 SKGNKVDH
-441 IFKHNL
+441 IFQHDL
-447 GQISYKNKHFSAQVH
+447 AQISYENEHFSAKVN
-462 FLMLNKVV
+462 FLALGKIV
-470 KTLELKSNV
+470 KQIRLQ
-479 EIELRTKDLIGSK
+479 TKDKITLRSTSMTK
-492 KDRADLEL
+492 LERDKADLQL
-500 LISSYLTNKDW
+500 LVSSYLTNVQWNKDNL
-511 SYHSL
+511 SGS
-516 EASQPIL
+516 EQIL
-523 KGLQPIKQDV
+523 KDLQPIKQGV

-540 MLALQK
+540 ILAEK
-546 LNEIYNWPKIGKYSL
+546 ELNNIYKWPKIGKYSL

-571 IYDSNRG
+571 IFNSNRG
-578 GTAKLIF
+578 GTVKLIF
-585 GIKKNNEELP
+585 GIKKDNQELN

-600 LKITESEYKT
+600 LDIQESDYKT

-634 SSNFDNSHKKLIDG
+634 SSNFDNNHKKLIDE

-738 DNSANVFIVNTNS
+738 DNSANVFVVNTNT

-767 INNYFIVYY
+767 INDYFIVYY

-823 ELLMNKVSL
+823 ELLINKVSL

-846 QVLTLNNYSIDTK
+846 QTLTLNNYSIDTK
-859 DITIHETVQYNN
+859 DITIHETVEYKN

-876 LKYTYPNQKQETEK
+876 LKYTYPNQKKETEK

-919 HSGLNTLIVENYH
+919 HSGLNTLIVQNYQ
-932 VIRNRQIEFNAN
+932 VIRNRQIEFNAK

-956 WVLKEK
+956 WILKEK

-1003 GNEAKYKFP
+1003 GSEANYKFP
-1012 SFTIDYSDLKR
+1012 SFTINYSDLKR
-1023 KSEQNIEL
+1023 KSKQDIEL
-1031 ELPERYNNTNT
+1031 ELPQRYNNTNS

-1048 KLTLLLNVTKKIDGL
+1048 KLTLLLNVTKKLDGL

-1086 TTQGYN
+1086 TTQGYD

-1143 QENTPIPF
+1143 QENAPIPF
-1151 YTDPSVRKNVYFPN
+1151 YTDPNVRKNVYFPN

-1241 NNSTTGLPKT
+1241 NNSTTGLPNT

-1262 LNFQNN
+1262 LNFENN

-1277 GLLKGPNSSKNTNP
+1277 GLLKGPNSSNNRNP
-1291 KPIKDQKQEEDP
+1291 KPIQGQKQEEDP

-1447 SGTPRNSLQG
+1447 SGTPGNSLQG

>member
-22 AVACGTTPEI
+22 TIACGSTPEI

-54 NNLSSDKKEEEN
+54 NNLSSDKKGEEN
-66 NSTSRRD
+66 N
-73 NEQIKTKTEDKTEE
+73 QVEDKKSQ
-87 ENQKSEKDIK
+87 EN
-97 NTSNSAKRTDESS
+97 NPT
-110 KIDSNI
+110 
-116 DSDSLKNTTSATEN
+116 LKNDNKEIKSKPEDQVKTPDP
-130 NASQTNST
+130 T
-138 SSLENNTNSKT
+138 SSDNTTQETPTTPENIQ
-149 SKKTPVTLFE
+149 PTLFQE
-159 QQQQDS
+159 QQKS
-165 IEKISKLSTISSSF
+165 IEKINTFTTLASSLKLHFAQQINEQTST
-179 KHFFAEQV
+179 
-187 SEQKSAQDLKKLEE
+187 QDLKKIEE
-201 KFNKISNLS
+201 KVSKLSNLS
-210 AKLKETIESA
+210 TKLSDTIKSA
-220 NFVKTTSKYTST
+220 EAIKSTPKYTST
-232 TNNVDKLLDITLL
+232 TNNADKLLDITLL
-245 KAQSFFHNNQLAF
+245 KAQSFFHNQELVF
-258 SDNIDNL
+258 SSNISDL
-265 EVQINGTQNEIIRL
+265 ELQINAVQKELIDA
-279 QNELNGNTS
+279 QKALNGTATDEQIS
-288 EENIKNIEQAINDV
+288 QIKTDLEQV
-302 NPSFDDEK
+302 NPSFDEAK
-310 ISTYELQDKLN
+310 IKLYRLEDKLN
-321 PAAFDVET
+321 PVAFDVET

-336 EKEGYTFEIKDTNIS
+336 GKEGYSFEIKDT
-351 KLDNNKLEITYQ
+351 KLDNSNNNKIEITYQ
-363 VKDKNNHRAR
+363 VTNAQGHRTR
-373 VTKTLDFHNKGKFN
+373 ISKLLDFKKDNTYTYD
-387 IESKIEELDKK
+387 IESKISALNTKFQHLD
-398 FNSLDDLYEFDKI
+398 NLYDFDKI
-411 KLSQIQETY
+411 ALQQINKEHIGQ
-420 VDNLQDFIKENFR
+420 LQDIIKQNFR
-433 SKGNRIDQ
+433 SKGNKVDH
-441 IFKHNL
+441 IFQHDL
-447 GQISYKNKHFSAQVH
+447 AQISYENEHFSAKVN
-462 FLMLNKVV
+462 FLALGKIV
-470 KTLELKSNV
+470 KQITLQ
-479 EIELRTKDLIGSK
+479 TKDKITLRSTSMTK
-492 KDRADLEL
+492 LERDKADLQL
-500 LISSYLTNKDW
+500 LISSYLTNVQWNKDNL
-511 SYHSL
+511 SGS
-516 EASQPIL
+516 EQIL
-523 KGLQPIKQDV
+523 KDLQPIKQGV

-540 MLALQK
+540 ILAEK
-546 LNEIYNWPKIGKYSL
+546 ELNNIYKWPKIGKYSL
-561 FVKEVLDHSN
+561 FVEEVLDHSN
-571 IYDSNRG
+571 IFNSNRG
-578 GTAKLIF
+578 GTVKLIF
-585 GIKKNNEELP
+585 GIKKDNQELN

-600 LKITESEYKT
+600 LNMQESDYKT
-610 KYAKNMWYFRPLRA
+610 KYAKNMWYFRPLRV

-629 PSNWV
+629 PSNWI
-634 SSNFDNSHKKLIDG
+634 SPNFDEAHKQLIDK
-648 INASNFDLRKT
+648 INASNFVLRKT

-673 LNPQQLVSQFR
+673 LNPQQLVRQFG

-699 NNHNNNTQNDSSEFK
+699 NNHNNTTQNDSSEFK

-738 DNSANVFIVNTNS
+738 DNSANVFVVNTNS
-751 IIPSGVTTNPN
+751 IIPSGVTTNQN

-767 INNYFIVYY
+767 INDYFIVYY

-846 QVLTLNNYSIDTK
+846 QTLTLNNYSIDTK
-859 DITIHETVQYNN
+859 DITIHEKVEYNN

-876 LKYTYPNQKQETEK
+876 LKYTYPNQKKEAEK

-905 VLLDDIKNSSFKWR
+905 VSLDDIKNSSFKWR
-919 HSGLNTLIVENYH
+919 HSGLNTLIVENYQ

-1003 GNEAKYKFP
+1003 HGSEAKYKFP
-1012 SFTIDYSDLKR
+1012 SFTINYSELKR

-1031 ELPERYNNTNT
+1031 ELPERYNNTSNG
-1042 SSTPLP
+1042 STPLP

-1117 IYENYEQYEEHTRR
+1117 IYESYEQYEEHTRR

-1143 QENTPIPF
+1143 QENAPIPF
-1151 YTDPSVRKNVYFPN
+1151 YTDPNVRKNVYFPN

-1241 NNSTTGLPKT
+1241 NNSTTGLPNT
-1251 YRRYSYIVKPS
+1251 YRRYSYIVKSS
-1262 LNFQNN
+1262 LNFENN

-1277 GLLKGPNSSKNTNP
+1277 GLLKGPNSSNNTNP
-1291 KPIKDQKQEEDP
+1291 KPIQGQKQEEDP

-1447 SGTPRNSLQG
+1447 SGTPHNSLQG

-1466 YFGVNFNGEHPLDLK
+1466 YLGVNFNGEHPLDLK

-1502 SPWFFNPFKTNTK
+1502 SPWFFNPFKTNTE

>member
-22 AVACGTTPEI
+22 AIACGTTPEI
-32 KTPAKQ
+32 KIPAKQ

-54 NNLSSDKKEEEN
+54 NNLSSDKKEEQNNQVEDKKSEEN
-66 NSTSRRD
+66 NPTLKNDNKEIKSKPENQVKTPDPTSSD
-73 NEQIKTKTEDKTEE
+73 NTTQETPTTPENIQPTLFQEQQKSIKKINTFTTLASSLKLHFAQQINEQ
-87 ENQKSEKDIK
+87 
-97 NTSNSAKRTDESS
+97 TST
-110 KIDSNI
+110 
-116 DSDSLKNTTSATEN
+116 
-130 NASQTNST
+130 
-138 SSLENNTNSKT
+138 
-149 SKKTPVTLFE
+149 
-159 QQQQDS
+159 
-165 IEKISKLSTISSSF
+165 
-179 KHFFAEQV
+179 
-187 SEQKSAQDLKKLEE
+187 QDLKKIEE
-201 KFNKISNLS
+201 KVSELSNLS
-210 AKLKETIESA
+210 TKLSDTIKSA
-220 NFVKTTSKYTST
+220 EAIKSTPKYTST
-232 TNNVDKLLDITLL
+232 TNNADKLLDITLL
-245 KAQSFFHNNQLAF
+245 KAQSFFHNQELAF
-258 SDNIDNL
+258 SSNISDL
-265 EVQINGTQNEIIRL
+265 ELQINAVQKELIDA
-279 QNELNGNTS
+279 QKALNGTATDEQISQINTDL
-288 EENIKNIEQAINDV
+288 EQV
-302 NPSFDDEK
+302 NPSFDEAK
-310 ISTYELQDKLN
+310 IKLYRLEDKLN
-321 PAAFDVET
+321 PVAFDVET

-336 EKEGYTFEIKDTNIS
+336 GKEGYSFEIKDT
-351 KLDNNKLEITYQ
+351 KLDNSNNNKIEITYQ
-363 VKDKNNHRAR
+363 VTNAQGHRTR
-373 VTKTLDFHNKGKFN
+373 ISKLLDFKKDNTYTYD
-387 IESKIEELDKK
+387 IESKISALDTK
-398 FNSLDDLYEFDKI
+398 FQYLDDLYDFDKI
-411 KLSQIQETY
+411 ALQQINKEHVGQ
-420 VDNLQDFIKENFR
+420 LQDIIKQNFR
-433 SKGNRIDQ
+433 SKGNKVDH
-441 IFKHNL
+441 IFQHDL
-447 GQISYKNKHFSAQVH
+447 AQISYENEHFSAKVN
-462 FLMLNKVV
+462 FLALGKIV
-470 KTLELKSNV
+470 KQITLQ
-479 EIELRTKDLIGSK
+479 TKDKITLRSTSMTK
-492 KDRADLEL
+492 LERDKADLQL
-500 LISSYLTNKDW
+500 LISSYLTNVQWNKDNL
-511 SYHSL
+511 SGS
-516 EASQPIL
+516 EQIL
-523 KGLQPIKQDV
+523 KDLQPIKQGV

-540 MLALQK
+540 ILAEK
-546 LNEIYNWPKIGKYSL
+546 ELNNIYKWPKIGKYSL

-571 IYDSNRG
+571 IFNSNRG
-578 GTAKLIF
+578 GTVKLIF
-585 GIKKNNEELP
+585 GIKKDNQELN

-600 LKITESEYKT
+600 LDMQESEYKKT
-610 KYAKNMWYFRPLRA
+610 YAKNMWYFRPLRA

-738 DNSANVFIVNTNS
+738 DNSANVFVVNTNT

-846 QVLTLNNYSIDTK
+846 QTLTLNNYSIDTK
-859 DITIHETVQYNN
+859 DITIHEKVEYNN

-876 LKYTYPNQKQETEK
+876 LKYTYPNQKKETEK

-897 YKVAGSNS
+897 YKVAGSNP

-919 HSGLNTLIVENYH
+919 HSGLNTLIVENYQ
-932 VIRNRQIEFNAN
+932 VIRNRQIEFNAK
-944 DAIWSQDGKGAS
+944 DAIWLQDGKGAS

-1003 GNEAKYKFP
+1003 GNEANYKFP
-1012 SFTIDYSDLKR
+1012 SFTINYSELKR
-1023 KSEQNIEL
+1023 KSNHNIEL
-1031 ELPERYNNTNT
+1031 ELPQRYNNTNS

-1092 PFTNNDKFDKNK
+1092 PFANNDKFDKNK

-1109 DRGAGVNV
+1109 NRGAGVNV

-1143 QENTPIPF
+1143 QENAPIPF
-1151 YTDPSVRKNVYFPN
+1151 YTDPNVRKNVYFPN

-1235 KNFDQL
+1235 SNFDQL

-1262 LNFQNN
+1262 LNFENN

-1277 GLLKGPNSSKNTNP
+1277 GLLKGPNSSS
-1291 KPIKDQKQEEDP
+1291 KPSDKKEDP

-1336 VVDVKPLYDEALAQG
+1336 VVDVKPLYDEALVQG

-1359 KSWLALENMKFN
+1359 KSWLALENIKFN

-1447 SGTPRNSLQG
+1447 SGTPHNSLQG

-1466 YFGVNFNGEHPLDLK
+1466 YFGMNFNGEHPLDLK

-1502 SPWFFNPFKTNTK
+1502 SPWFFNPFKTNTE

>member
-1 MKSKITKAI
+1 MKSKITKSI
-10 LLLSSFVTVFGV
+10 LLLSSFVTVFGLTI
-22 AVACGTTPEI
+22 ACGTTPEI

-54 NNLSSDKKEEEN
+54 NNLSSDKKEEQNNQVEDKKSQEN
-66 NSTSRRD
+66 NPTLKNDNKEIKSKPEDQVKTPEPTSSD
-73 NEQIKTKTEDKTEE
+73 NTTQETPTTPKNIEPTLFQEQQKSIKKINTFTTLASSLKLHFAQQINEQ
-87 ENQKSEKDIK
+87 
-97 NTSNSAKRTDESS
+97 TST
-110 KIDSNI
+110 
-116 DSDSLKNTTSATEN
+116 
-130 NASQTNST
+130 
-138 SSLENNTNSKT
+138 
-149 SKKTPVTLFE
+149 
-159 QQQQDS
+159 
-165 IEKISKLSTISSSF
+165 
-179 KHFFAEQV
+179 
-187 SEQKSAQDLKKLEE
+187 QDLKKIEE
-201 KFNKISNLS
+201 KVSELSNLS
-210 AKLKETIESA
+210 TKLSDTIKSA
-220 NFVKTTSKYTST
+220 EAIKSTPKYTST
-232 TNNVDKLLDITLL
+232 TNNADKLLDITLL
-245 KAQSFFHNNQLAF
+245 KAQSFFHNQELVF
-258 SDNIDNL
+258 SSNISDL
-265 EVQINGTQNEIIRL
+265 ELQINAVQKELIDA
-279 QNELNGNTS
+279 QKALNGTATDEQIS
-288 EENIKNIEQAINDV
+288 QIKTDLEQV
-302 NPSFDDEK
+302 NPSFDEAK
-310 ISTYELQDKLN
+310 IKLYRLEDKLN
-321 PAAFDVET
+321 PVAFDVET

-336 EKEGYTFEIKDTNIS
+336 GKEGYSFEIKDT
-351 KLDNNKLEITYQ
+351 KLDNSNNNKIEITYQ
-363 VKDKNNHRAR
+363 VTNAQGHRTR
-373 VTKTLDFHNKGKFN
+373 ISKLLDFKKDNTYTYD
-387 IESKIEELDKK
+387 IESKISSLDTK
-398 FNSLDDLYEFDKI
+398 FQHLDDLYDFDKI
-411 KLSQIQETY
+411 ALQQINKEHVGQ
-420 VDNLQDFIKENFR
+420 LQDIIKQNFR
-433 SKGNRIDQ
+433 SKGNKVDH
-441 IFKHNL
+441 IFQHDL
-447 GQISYKNKHFSAQVH
+447 AQISYENEHFSAKVN
-462 FLMLNKVV
+462 FLALGKIV
-470 KTLELKSNV
+470 KQITLQ
-479 EIELRTKDLIGSK
+479 TKDKITLRSTSMTK
-492 KDRADLEL
+492 LERDKADLQL
-500 LISSYLTNKDW
+500 LISSYLTNVQWNKDNL
-511 SYHSL
+511 SGS
-516 EASQPIL
+516 EQIL
-523 KGLQPIKQDV
+523 KDLQPIKQGV

-540 MLALQK
+540 ILAEK
-546 LNEIYNWPKIGKYSL
+546 ELNNIYKWPKIGKYSL

-571 IYDSNRG
+571 IFNSNRG
-578 GTAKLIF
+578 GTVKLIF
-585 GIKKNNEELP
+585 GIKKDNQELN

-600 LKITESEYKT
+600 LKITESDYKT

-738 DNSANVFIVNTNS
+738 DNSANVFVVNTNS

-767 INNYFIVYY
+767 INDYFIVYY

-832 QDFQYNNQQLTWNK
+832 QDFQYNNQQLIWNK
-846 QVLTLNNYSIDTK
+846 QTLTLNNYSIDTK
-859 DITIHETVQYNN
+859 DITIHEKVEYNN

-876 LKYTYPNQKQETEK
+876 LKYTYPNQKKEAEK

-905 VLLDDIKNSSFKWR
+905 VSLDDIKNSSFKWR
-919 HSGLNTLIVENYH
+919 HSGLNTLIVENYQ
-932 VIRNRQIEFNAN
+932 VIRNRQIEFNAK

-962 YLEKMLENARDVKL
+962 YLEKMLENAQEVKL

-1003 GNEAKYKFP
+1003 GNEANYKFP
-1012 SFTIDYSDLKR
+1012 SFTIDYSELKR
-1023 KSEQNIEL
+1023 KSNQNIEL
-1031 ELPERYNNTNT
+1031 ELPQRYNNTYT
-1042 SSTPLP
+1042 ASTPLP
-1048 KLTLLLNVTKKIDGL
+1048 KLTLLLNVTKKLDGL

-1143 QENTPIPF
+1143 QENAPIPF
-1151 YTDPSVRKNVYFPN
+1151 YTDPNVRKNVYFPN

-1241 NNSTTGLPKT
+1241 NNSTTGLPNT
-1251 YRRYSYIVKPS
+1251 YRRYSYIVKSS
-1262 LNFQNN
+1262 LNFENN

-1277 GLLKGPNSSKNTNP
+1277 GLLKGPNSSS
-1291 KPIKDQKQEEDP
+1291 KPSDKEEDP

-1336 VVDVKPLYDEALAQG
+1336 VVDVKPLYDEALVQG

-1371 FNGMDYNINHQSL
+1371 FNSMDYNINHQSL

-1414 LRHQNGYVPTY
+1414 LRHQNSYVPTY

-1447 SGTPRNSLQG
+1447 SGTPGNSLQG

>member
-1 MKSKITKAI
+1 MKSKITKFS

-22 AVACGTTPEI
+22 AIACGTTPEI

-54 NNLSSDKKEEEN
+54 NNLSSENKNEQNNQIEDKKSQEN
-66 NSTSRRD
+66 NPTLENDNKEIKSKPEDQVKTPDPTSSD
-73 NEQIKTKTEDKTEE
+73 NTTQETPTTPENIEPTLFQEQQKSIKKINTFTTLASSLKLHFAQQINEQ
-87 ENQKSEKDIK
+87 
-97 NTSNSAKRTDESS
+97 TST
-110 KIDSNI
+110 
-116 DSDSLKNTTSATEN
+116 
-130 NASQTNST
+130 
-138 SSLENNTNSKT
+138 
-149 SKKTPVTLFE
+149 
-159 QQQQDS
+159 
-165 IEKISKLSTISSSF
+165 
-179 KHFFAEQV
+179 
-187 SEQKSAQDLKKLEE
+187 QDLKKIEE
-201 KFNKISNLS
+201 KVSELSNLS
-210 AKLKETIESA
+210 TKLSDTIKSA
-220 NFVKTTSKYTST
+220 EAIKSTPKYTST
-232 TNNVDKLLDITLL
+232 TNNADKLLDITLL
-245 KAQSFFHNNQLAF
+245 KAQSFFHNQELVF
-258 SDNIDNL
+258 SSNISDL
-265 EVQINGTQNEIIRL
+265 ELQINAVQKELIDA
-279 QNELNGNTS
+279 QKALNGTATDEQISQINTDL
-288 EENIKNIEQAINDV
+288 EQV
-302 NPSFDDEK
+302 NPSFDEAK
-310 ISTYELQDKLN
+310 IKLYRLEDKLN
-321 PAAFDVET
+321 PVAFDVET

-336 EKEGYTFEIKDTNIS
+336 GKEGYSFEIKDT
-351 KLDNNKLEITYQ
+351 KLDNSNNNKIEITYQ
-363 VKDKNNHRAR
+363 VTNAQGHRTR
-373 VTKTLDFHNKGKFN
+373 ISKLLDFKKDNTYTYD
-387 IESKIEELDKK
+387 IESKISALDTK
-398 FNSLDDLYEFDKI
+398 FQHLDDLYDFDKI
-411 KLSQIQETY
+411 ALQQINKEHVGQ
-420 VDNLQDFIKENFR
+420 LQDIIKQNFR
-433 SKGNRIDQ
+433 SKGNKVDH
-441 IFKHNL
+441 IFQHDL
-447 GQISYKNKHFSAQVH
+447 AQISYENEHFSAKVN
-462 FLMLNKVV
+462 FLALGKIV
-470 KTLELKSNV
+470 KQITLQ
-479 EIELRTKDLIGSK
+479 TKDKITLRSTSMTK
-492 KDRADLEL
+492 LERDKADLQL
-500 LISSYLTNKDW
+500 LISSYLTNVQWNKDNL
-511 SYHSL
+511 SGS
-516 EASQPIL
+516 EQIL
-523 KGLQPIKQDV
+523 KDLQPIKQGV

-540 MLALQK
+540 MLAEK
-546 LNEIYNWPKIGKYSL
+546 ELNNIYKWPKIGKYSL

-571 IYDSNRG
+571 IFNSNRG
-578 GTAKLIF
+578 GTVKLIF
-585 GIKKNNEELP
+585 GIKKDNQELN

-600 LKITESEYKT
+600 LDIQESDYKT

-634 SSNFDNSHKKLIDG
+634 SSNFDNSHKKLIDE

-738 DNSANVFIVNTNS
+738 DNSANVFVVNTNT

-767 INNYFIVYY
+767 INDYFIVYY

-846 QVLTLNNYSIDTK
+846 QTLTLNNYSIDTK
-859 DITIHETVQYNN
+859 DITIHETVEYNN

-876 LKYTYPNQKQETEK
+876 LKYTYPNQKKETEK

-919 HSGLNTLIVENYH
+919 HSGLNTLIVENYQ
-932 VIRNRQIEFNAN
+932 VIRNRQIEFNAK

-1003 GNEAKYKFP
+1003 GSEANYKFP
-1012 SFTIDYSDLKR
+1012 SFTINYSDLKR
-1023 KSEQNIEL
+1023 KSKQDIEL
-1031 ELPERYNNTNT
+1031 ELPQRYNNTNS

-1048 KLTLLLNVTKKIDGL
+1048 KLTLLLNVTKKLDGL

-1086 TTQGYN
+1086 TTQGYD

-1143 QENTPIPF
+1143 QENAPIPF
-1151 YTDPSVRKNVYFPN
+1151 YTDPNVRKNVYFPN

-1241 NNSTTGLPKT
+1241 NNSTTGLPNT

-1262 LNFQNN
+1262 LNFENN

-1277 GLLKGPNSSKNTNP
+1277 GLLKGPNSSNNRNP
-1291 KPIKDQKQEEDP
+1291 KPIQGQKQEEDP

-1447 SGTPRNSLQG
+1447 SGTPGNSLQG

>member
-1 MKSKITKAI
+1 MKSKITKFS

-22 AVACGTTPEI
+22 AIACGTTPEI
-32 KTPAKQ
+32 KIPAKQ

-54 NNLSSDKKEEEN
+54 NNLSSDKKEEQNNQVEDKKSQEN
-66 NSTSRRD
+66 NPTLKNDNKEIKSKPEDQVKTPEPTSSD
-73 NEQIKTKTEDKTEE
+73 NTTQETPTTPENIQPTLFQEQQKSIKKINTFTTLASSLKLHFAQQINEQ
-87 ENQKSEKDIK
+87 
-97 NTSNSAKRTDESS
+97 TST
-110 KIDSNI
+110 
-116 DSDSLKNTTSATEN
+116 
-130 NASQTNST
+130 
-138 SSLENNTNSKT
+138 
-149 SKKTPVTLFE
+149 
-159 QQQQDS
+159 
-165 IEKISKLSTISSSF
+165 
-179 KHFFAEQV
+179 
-187 SEQKSAQDLKKLEE
+187 QDLKKIEE
-201 KFNKISNLS
+201 KVSELSNLS
-210 AKLKETIESA
+210 TKLSDTIKSA
-220 NFVKTTSKYTST
+220 EAIKSTPKYTST
-232 TNNVDKLLDITLL
+232 TNNADKLLDITLL
-245 KAQSFFHNNQLAF
+245 KAQSFFHNQELAF
-258 SDNIDNL
+258 SSNISDL
-265 EVQINGTQNEIIRL
+265 ELQIHAVQKELIDAQKALNGTATDEQIS
-279 QNELNGNTS
+279 Q
-288 EENIKNIEQAINDV
+288 IKTDLEQV
-302 NPSFDDEK
+302 NPSFDEAK
-310 ISTYELQDKLN
+310 IKLYRLEDKLN
-321 PAAFDVET
+321 PVAFDVET

-336 EKEGYTFEIKDTNIS
+336 GKEGYSFEIKDT
-351 KLDNNKLEITYQ
+351 KLDNSNNNKIEITYQ
-363 VKDKNNHRAR
+363 VTNAQGHRTR
-373 VTKTLDFHNKGKFN
+373 ISKLLDFKKDNTYTYD
-387 IESKIEELDKK
+387 IESKISALDTK
-398 FNSLDDLYEFDKI
+398 FQHLDDLYDFDKI
-411 KLSQIQETY
+411 ALQQINKEHVGQ
-420 VDNLQDFIKENFR
+420 LQDIIKQNFR
-433 SKGNRIDQ
+433 SKGNKVDH
-441 IFKHNL
+441 IFQHDL
-447 GQISYKNKHFSAQVH
+447 AQISYENEHFSAKVN
-462 FLMLNKVV
+462 FLALGKIV
-470 KTLELKSNV
+470 KQITLQ
-479 EIELRTKDLIGSK
+479 TKDKITLRSTSMTK
-492 KDRADLEL
+492 LERDKADLQL
-500 LISSYLTNKDW
+500 LISSYLTNVEWNKDNL
-511 SYHSL
+511 SGS
-516 EASQPIL
+516 EQIL
-523 KGLQPIKQDV
+523 KDLQPIKQGV

-540 MLALQK
+540 ILAEK
-546 LNEIYNWPKIGKYSL
+546 ELNNIYKWPKIGKYSL
-561 FVKEVLDHSN
+561 FVKKVLDHSN
-571 IYDSNRG
+571 IFNSNRG
-578 GTAKLIF
+578 GTVKLIF
-585 GIKKNNEELP
+585 GIKKDNQELN

-634 SSNFDNSHKKLIDG
+634 SSNFDNNHKKLIDE

-738 DNSANVFIVNTNS
+738 DNSANVFAVNTNS

-767 INNYFIVYY
+767 INDYFIVYY

-823 ELLMNKVSL
+823 ELLINKVNL

-846 QVLTLNNYSIDTK
+846 PTLTLNNYSIDTK
-859 DITIHETVQYNN
+859 DITIHEKVEYNN

-876 LKYTYPNQKQETEK
+876 LKYTYPNQKKETEK

-905 VLLDDIKNSSFKWR
+905 VSLDDIKNSSFKWR
-919 HSGLNTLIVENYH
+919 HSGLNTLIVENYQ
-932 VIRNRQIEFNAN
+932 VIRNRQIEFNAK

-956 WVLKEK
+956 WILKEK

-1003 GNEAKYKFP
+1003 HGNEANYKFP
-1012 SFTIDYSDLKR
+1012 SFTINYSDLKR
-1023 KSEQNIEL
+1023 KSQQNIEL
-1031 ELPERYNNTNT
+1031 ELPQRYNNTYT
-1042 SSTPLP
+1042 ASIPLP
-1048 KLTLLLNVTKKIDGL
+1048 KLTLLLNVTKKLDGL

-1143 QENTPIPF
+1143 QENAPIPF
-1151 YTDPSVRKNVYFPN
+1151 YTDPNVRKNVYFPN

-1241 NNSTTGLPKT
+1241 NNSTTGLPNT
-1251 YRRYSYIVKPS
+1251 YRRYSYIVKSS
-1262 LNFQNN
+1262 LNFENN

-1277 GLLKGPNSSKNTNP
+1277 GLLKGPNSSNNTKP
-1291 KPIKDQKQEEDP
+1291 KPIQGQKQEEDP

-1447 SGTPRNSLQG
+1447 SGTPHNSLQG

>member
-22 AVACGTTPEI
+22 AIACGTTPEI

-54 NNLSSDKKEEEN
+54 NNLSSENKNEQNNQIEDKKSQEN
-66 NSTSRRD
+66 NPTLENDNKEIKSKPEDQVKTPDPTSSD
-73 NEQIKTKTEDKTEE
+73 NTTQETPTTPENIQPTLFQEQQKSIKKINTFTTLASSLKLHFAQQINEQ
-87 ENQKSEKDIK
+87 
-97 NTSNSAKRTDESS
+97 TST
-110 KIDSNI
+110 
-116 DSDSLKNTTSATEN
+116 
-130 NASQTNST
+130 
-138 SSLENNTNSKT
+138 
-149 SKKTPVTLFE
+149 
-159 QQQQDS
+159 
-165 IEKISKLSTISSSF
+165 
-179 KHFFAEQV
+179 
-187 SEQKSAQDLKKLEE
+187 QDLKKIEE
-201 KFNKISNLS
+201 KVSKLSNLS
-210 AKLKETIESA
+210 TKLSDTIKSA
-220 NFVKTTSKYTST
+220 EAIKSTPKYTST
-232 TNNVDKLLDITLL
+232 TNNADKLLDITLL
-245 KAQSFFHNNQLAF
+245 KAQSFFHNQELVF
-258 SDNIDNL
+258 SSNISDL
-265 EVQINGTQNEIIRL
+265 ELQINAVQKELIDA
-279 QNELNGNTS
+279 QKALNGTATDEQIS
-288 EENIKNIEQAINDV
+288 QIKTDLEQV
-302 NPSFDDEK
+302 NPSFDEAK
-310 ISTYELQDKLN
+310 IKLYRLEDKLN
-321 PAAFDVET
+321 PVAFDVET

-336 EKEGYTFEIKDTNIS
+336 GKEGYSFEIKDT
-351 KLDNNKLEITYQ
+351 KLDNSNNNKIEITYQ
-363 VKDKNNHRAR
+363 VTNAQGHRTR
-373 VTKTLDFHNKGKFN
+373 ILKLLDFKKDNTYTYD
-387 IESKIEELDKK
+387 IESKISALNTK
-398 FNSLDDLYEFDKI
+398 FQHLDDLYDFDKI
-411 KLSQIQETY
+411 ALQQINKEHVGQ
-420 VDNLQDFIKENFR
+420 LQDIIKQNFR
-433 SKGNRIDQ
+433 SKGNKVDH
-441 IFKHNL
+441 IFQHDL
-447 GQISYKNKHFSAQVH
+447 AQISYENEHFSAKVN
-462 FLMLNKVV
+462 FLALGKIV
-470 KTLELKSNV
+470 KQIRLQ
-479 EIELRTKDLIGSK
+479 TKDKITLRSTSMTK
-492 KDRADLEL
+492 LERDKADLQL
-500 LISSYLTNKDW
+500 LVSSYLTNVQWNKDNL
-511 SYHSL
+511 SGS
-516 EASQPIL
+516 EQIL
-523 KGLQPIKQDV
+523 KDLQPIKQGV

-540 MLALQK
+540 ILAEK
-546 LNEIYNWPKIGKYSL
+546 ELNNIYKWPKIGKYSL

-571 IYDSNRG
+571 IFNSNRG
-578 GTAKLIF
+578 GTVKLIF
-585 GIKKNNEELP
+585 GIKKDNQELN

-600 LKITESEYKT
+600 LDIQESDYKT

-634 SSNFDNSHKKLIDG
+634 SSNFDNNHKKLIDE

-738 DNSANVFIVNTNS
+738 DNSANVFVVNTNT

-767 INNYFIVYY
+767 INDYFIVYY

-823 ELLMNKVSL
+823 ELLINKVSL

-846 QVLTLNNYSIDTK
+846 QTLTLNNYSIDTK
-859 DITIHETVQYNN
+859 DITIHETVEYKN

-876 LKYTYPNQKQETEK
+876 LKYTYPNQKKETEK

-919 HSGLNTLIVENYH
+919 HSGLNTLIVQNYQ
-932 VIRNRQIEFNAN
+932 VIRNRQIEFNAK

-956 WVLKEK
+956 WILKEK

-1003 GNEAKYKFP
+1003 GSEANYKFP
-1012 SFTIDYSDLKR
+1012 SFTINYSDLKR
-1023 KSEQNIEL
+1023 KSKQDIEL
-1031 ELPERYNNTNT
+1031 ELPQRYNNTNS

-1048 KLTLLLNVTKKIDGL
+1048 KLTLLLNVTKKLDGL

-1086 TTQGYN
+1086 TTQGYD

-1143 QENTPIPF
+1143 QENAPIPF
-1151 YTDPSVRKNVYFPN
+1151 YTDPNVRKNVYFPN

-1241 NNSTTGLPKT
+1241 NNSTTGLPNT

-1262 LNFQNN
+1262 LNFENN

-1277 GLLKGPNSSKNTNP
+1277 GLLKGPNSSNNRNP
-1291 KPIKDQKQEEDP
+1291 KPIQGQKQEEDP

-1447 SGTPRNSLQG
+1447 SGTPGNSLQG

>member
-1 MKSKITKAI
+1 MKSKITKSI
-10 LLLSSFVTVFGV
+10 LLLSSFVTVFGL
-22 AVACGTTPEI
+22 AIACGTTPEI

-54 NNLSSDKKEEEN
+54 NNLSLDKKGGQNNQVEDKKSKEN
-66 NSTSRRD
+66 NPTLENDNKEIKSKPEDQVKTPDPTSSD
-73 NEQIKTKTEDKTEE
+73 NTTQETPTTPENIQPTLFQEQQKSIKKINTFTTLASSLKLHFAQQINEQ
-87 ENQKSEKDIK
+87 
-97 NTSNSAKRTDESS
+97 TST
-110 KIDSNI
+110 
-116 DSDSLKNTTSATEN
+116 
-130 NASQTNST
+130 
-138 SSLENNTNSKT
+138 
-149 SKKTPVTLFE
+149 
-159 QQQQDS
+159 
-165 IEKISKLSTISSSF
+165 
-179 KHFFAEQV
+179 
-187 SEQKSAQDLKKLEE
+187 QDLKKIEE
-201 KFNKISNLS
+201 KVSKLSNLS
-210 AKLKETIESA
+210 TELSDTIKSA
-220 NFVKTTSKYTST
+220 EAIKSTPKYTST
-232 TNNVDKLLDITLL
+232 TNNADKLLDITLL
-245 KAQSFFHNNQLAF
+245 KAQSFFHNQELVF
-258 SDNIDNL
+258 SSNISDL
-265 EVQINGTQNEIIRL
+265 ELQINAVQKELIDA
-279 QNELNGNTS
+279 QKALNGTATDEQIS
-288 EENIKNIEQAINDV
+288 QIKTDLEQV
-302 NPSFDDEK
+302 NPSFDEAK
-310 ISTYELQDKLN
+310 IKLYRLEDKLN
-321 PAAFDVET
+321 PVAFDVET

-336 EKEGYTFEIKDTNIS
+336 GKEGYSFEIKDT
-351 KLDNNKLEITYQ
+351 KLDNSNNNKIEITYQ
-363 VKDKNNHRAR
+363 VTNAQGHRTR
-373 VTKTLDFHNKGKFN
+373 ISKLLDFKKDNTYTYD
-387 IESKIEELDKK
+387 IESKISALNTK
-398 FNSLDDLYEFDKI
+398 FQHLDDLYDFDKI
-411 KLSQIQETY
+411 ALQQINKEHVGQ
-420 VDNLQDFIKENFR
+420 LQDIIKQNFR
-433 SKGNRIDQ
+433 SKGNKVDH
-441 IFKHNL
+441 IFQHDL
-447 GQISYKNKHFSAQVH
+447 AQISYENEHFSAKVN
-462 FLMLNKVV
+462 FLALGKIV
-470 KTLELKSNV
+470 KQITLQ
-479 EIELRTKDLIGSK
+479 TKDKITLRSTSMTK
-492 KDRADLEL
+492 LERDKADLQL
-500 LISSYLTNKDW
+500 LISSYLTNVQWNKDNL
-511 SYHSL
+511 SGS
-516 EASQPIL
+516 EQIL
-523 KGLQPIKQDV
+523 KDLQPIKQGV

-540 MLALQK
+540 ILAEK
-546 LNEIYNWPKIGKYSL
+546 ELNNIYKWPKIGKYSL

-571 IYDSNRG
+571 IFNSNRG
-578 GTAKLIF
+578 GTVKLIF
-585 GIKKNNEELP
+585 GIKKDNQELN

-600 LKITESEYKT
+600 LKITESDYKT
-610 KYAKNMWYFRPLRA
+610 KYAKNMWYFRPLRT

-629 PSNWV
+629 PSNWI
-634 SSNFDNSHKKLIDG
+634 SPNFDEAHKHLIDK
-648 INASNFDLRKT
+648 INASNFALRKT

-738 DNSANVFIVNTNS
+738 DNSANVFVVNTNS

-767 INNYFIVYY
+767 INDYFIVYY

-823 ELLMNKVSL
+823 ELLINKVSL

-846 QVLTLNNYSIDTK
+846 QTLTLNNYSIDTK
-859 DITIHETVQYNN
+859 DITIHETVEYNN

-876 LKYTYPNQKQETEK
+876 LKYTYPDQKKETEK

-919 HSGLNTLIVENYH
+919 HSGLNTLIVENYQ
-932 VIRNRQIEFNAN
+932 VIRNRQIEFNAK

-1012 SFTIDYSDLKR
+1012 SFTIDYSELKR
-1023 KSEQNIEL
+1023 KSELNIEL
-1031 ELPERYNNTNT
+1031 ELPERYNNTSN

-1048 KLTLLLNVTKKIDGL
+1048 KLTLLLNVTKKLDGL

-1086 TTQGYN
+1086 TTQGYD

-1143 QENTPIPF
+1143 QENAPIPF
-1151 YTDPSVRKNVYFPN
+1151 YTDPNVRKNVYFPN

-1262 LNFQNN
+1262 LNFENN

-1277 GLLKGPNSSKNTNP
+1277 GLLKGPNSSNNTKP
-1291 KPIKDQKQEEDP
+1291 KPTQGQKQKEDP

-1359 KSWLALENMKFN
+1359 KSWLVLENMKFN

-1447 SGTPRNSLQG
+1447 SGTPHNSLQA

>member
-1 MKSKITKAI
+1 MKSKITKSI
-10 LLLSSFVTVFGV
+10 LLLSSFVTVFGL
-22 AVACGTTPEI
+22 AIACGNTPEI

-38 NENAKPLPKK
+38 NENAKALPKK

-54 NNLSSDKKEEEN
+54 NNLSSNKKEEQNNRVEDKKSQEN
-66 NSTSRRD
+66 NPTLENDNKEIKSKPEDQVKTPDPTSSD
-73 NEQIKTKTEDKTEE
+73 NTTQETPTTPENIQPTLFQEQQKSIKKINTFTTLASSLKLHFAQEINEQ
-87 ENQKSEKDIK
+87 
-97 NTSNSAKRTDESS
+97 TST
-110 KIDSNI
+110 
-116 DSDSLKNTTSATEN
+116 
-130 NASQTNST
+130 
-138 SSLENNTNSKT
+138 
-149 SKKTPVTLFE
+149 
-159 QQQQDS
+159 
-165 IEKISKLSTISSSF
+165 
-179 KHFFAEQV
+179 
-187 SEQKSAQDLKKLEE
+187 QDLKKIEE
-201 KFNKISNLS
+201 KVSELSNLS
-210 AKLKETIESA
+210 TKLSDTIKSA
-220 NFVKTTSKYTST
+220 EAIKSTPKYTST
-232 TNNVDKLLDITLL
+232 TNNADKLLDITLL
-245 KAQSFFHNNQLAF
+245 KAQSFFHNQELVF
-258 SDNIDNL
+258 SSNISDL
-265 EVQINGTQNEIIRL
+265 ELQINAVQKELIDA
-279 QNELNGNTS
+279 QKALNGTATDEQIS
-288 EENIKNIEQAINDV
+288 QIKTDLEQV
-302 NPSFDDEK
+302 NPSFDEAK
-310 ISTYELQDKLN
+310 IKLYRLEDKLN
-321 PAAFDVET
+321 PVAFDVET

-336 EKEGYTFEIKDTNIS
+336 GKEGYSFEIKDT
-351 KLDNNKLEITYQ
+351 KLDNSNNNKIKITYQ
-363 VKDKNNHRAR
+363 VTNAQGHRTRISKLLNFKKDN
-373 VTKTLDFHNKGKFN
+373 TYTYD
-387 IESKIEELDKK
+387 IESKISALDTK
-398 FNSLDDLYEFDKI
+398 FQHLDDLYDFDKI
-411 KLSQIQETY
+411 VLQQINKEHVGQ
-420 VDNLQDFIKENFR
+420 LQDIIKQNFR
-433 SKGNRIDQ
+433 SKGNNVDHIFQHDLAQ
-441 IFKHNL
+441 IN
-447 GQISYKNKHFSAQVH
+447 YENEHFSAKVN
-462 FLMLNKVV
+462 FLALGKIVKQITLQTKNKI
-470 KTLELKSNV
+470 TLRSTSM
-479 EIELRTKDLIGSK
+479 TKLERDK
-492 KDRADLEL
+492 ADLQL
-500 LISSYLTNKDW
+500 LISSYLTNVQWNKDNL
-511 SYHSL
+511 SGS
-516 EASQPIL
+516 EQIL
-523 KGLQPIKQDV
+523 KDLQPIKQGV

-540 MLALQK
+540 ILAEK
-546 LNEIYNWPKIGKYSL
+546 ELNNIYKWPKIGKYSL

-578 GTAKLIF
+578 GTVKLIF

-595 FQDWD
+595 FQDWNLD
-600 LKITESEYKT
+600 MQESEYKT
-610 KYAKNMWYFRPLRA
+610 KYAKNMWYFRPLRV

-634 SSNFDNSHKKLIDG
+634 SSNFDNSHKKLIDE

-659 PGAKVNGKETLFSV
+659 PGAKVNGKETFFSV

-719 SKDATGGDEFDKQ
+719 SKDATGGDEFDRQ

-738 DNSANVFIVNTNS
+738 DNSANVFVVNTNS
-751 IIPSGVTTNPN
+751 IIPSGATTNPN

-767 INNYFIVYY
+767 INDYFIVYY

-823 ELLMNKVSL
+823 ELLINKVNL

-846 QVLTLNNYSIDTK
+846 PTLTLNNYSIETK
-859 DITIHETVQYNN
+859 NITIHEKVEYKN

-876 LKYTYPNQKQETEK
+876 LKYTYPNQKKETEK

-919 HSGLNTLIVENYH
+919 HSGLNTLIVENYQ
-932 VIRNRQIEFNAN
+932 VIRNRQIEFNAK
-944 DAIWSQDGKGAS
+944 DAIWSQEGKGAS

-962 YLEKMLENARDVKL
+962 YLEKMLENAQDVKL

-990 RYNRFTKPGDPTI
+990 RYNRFTKPGDPAI
-1003 GNEAKYKFP
+1003 GSEAKYKFP
-1012 SFTIDYSDLKR
+1012 LFTIDYSELKW

-1031 ELPERYNNTNT
+1031 ELPQRYNNTNNG
-1042 SSTPLP
+1042 STLLP

-1143 QENTPIPF
+1143 QENAPIPF
-1151 YTDPSVRKNVYFPN
+1151 YTDPNVRKNVYFPN

-1262 LNFQNN
+1262 LNFENN

-1277 GLLKGPNSSKNTNP
+1277 GLLKGPNSSS
-1291 KPIKDQKQEEDP
+1291 KPSNKEEDP

-1447 SGTPRNSLQG
+1447 SGTPRNSLQA

>member
-1 MKSKITKAI
+1 MKSKITKSI
-10 LLLSSFVTVFGV
+10 LLLSSFVTVFGL
-22 AVACGTTPEI
+22 AIACGTTPEI

-54 NNLSSDKKEEEN
+54 NNLSLDKKGGQNNQVEDKKSKEN
-66 NSTSRRD
+66 NPTLKNDNKEIKSKPEDQVKTPEPTSSD
-73 NEQIKTKTEDKTEE
+73 NTTQETPTTPENIQPTLFQEQQKSIKKINTFTTLASSLKLHFAQQINEQ
-87 ENQKSEKDIK
+87 
-97 NTSNSAKRTDESS
+97 TST
-110 KIDSNI
+110 
-116 DSDSLKNTTSATEN
+116 
-130 NASQTNST
+130 
-138 SSLENNTNSKT
+138 
-149 SKKTPVTLFE
+149 
-159 QQQQDS
+159 
-165 IEKISKLSTISSSF
+165 
-179 KHFFAEQV
+179 
-187 SEQKSAQDLKKLEE
+187 QDLKKIEE
-201 KFNKISNLS
+201 KVSELSNLS
-210 AKLKETIESA
+210 TKLSDTIKSA
-220 NFVKTTSKYTST
+220 EAIKSTPKYTST
-232 TNNVDKLLDITLL
+232 TNNADKLLDITLL
-245 KAQSFFHNNQLAF
+245 KAQSFFHNQELVF
-258 SDNIDNL
+258 SSNISDL
-265 EVQINGTQNEIIRL
+265 ELQINAVQKELIDA
-279 QNELNGNTS
+279 QKALNGTATDEQISQINTDL
-288 EENIKNIEQAINDV
+288 EQV
-302 NPSFDDEK
+302 NPSFDEAK
-310 ISTYELQDKLN
+310 IKLYRLEDKLN
-321 PAAFDVET
+321 PVAFDVET

-336 EKEGYTFEIKDTNIS
+336 GKEGYSFEIKDT
-351 KLDNNKLEITYQ
+351 KLDNSNNNKIEITYQ
-363 VKDKNNHRAR
+363 VTNAQGHRTR
-373 VTKTLDFHNKGKFN
+373 ISKLLDFKKDNTYTYD
-387 IESKIEELDKK
+387 IESKISALDTK
-398 FNSLDDLYEFDKI
+398 FQHLDDLYDFDKI
-411 KLSQIQETY
+411 ALQQINKEHVGQ
-420 VDNLQDFIKENFR
+420 LQDIIKQNFR
-433 SKGNRIDQ
+433 SKGNKVDH
-441 IFKHNL
+441 IFQHDL
-447 GQISYKNKHFSAQVH
+447 AQISYENEHFSAKVN
-462 FLMLNKVV
+462 FLALGKIV
-470 KTLELKSNV
+470 KQITLQ
-479 EIELRTKDLIGSK
+479 TKDKITLRSTSMTK
-492 KDRADLEL
+492 LERDKADLQL
-500 LISSYLTNKDW
+500 LISSYLTNVQWNKDNL
-511 SYHSL
+511 SGS
-516 EASQPIL
+516 EQIL
-523 KGLQPIKQDV
+523 KDLQPIKQGV

-540 MLALQK
+540 MLAEK
-546 LNEIYNWPKIGKYSL
+546 ELNNIYKWPKIGKYSL

-571 IYDSNRG
+571 IFNSNRG
-578 GTAKLIF
+578 GTVKLIF
-585 GIKKNNEELP
+585 GIKKDNQELN
-595 FQDWD
+595 FQDWNLD
-600 LKITESEYKT
+600 MQESDYKT

-634 SSNFDNSHKKLIDG
+634 SSNFDNSHKKLIDE

-738 DNSANVFIVNTNS
+738 DNSANVFVVNTNT

-846 QVLTLNNYSIDTK
+846 QTLTLNNYSIDTK
-859 DITIHETVQYNN
+859 DITIHETVEYNN

-876 LKYTYPNQKQETEK
+876 LKYTYPNQKKETEK

-919 HSGLNTLIVENYH
+919 HSGLNTLIVENYQ
-932 VIRNRQIEFNAN
+932 VIRNRQIEFNAK

-1003 GNEAKYKFP
+1003 GNEANYKFP
-1012 SFTIDYSDLKR
+1012 SFTIDYSELKR
-1023 KSEQNIEL
+1023 KSNQNIEL
-1031 ELPERYNNTNT
+1031 ELPQRYNNTSNG
-1042 SSTPLP
+1042 STPLP

-1109 DRGAGVNV
+1109 DRGASVNV

-1143 QENTPIPF
+1143 QENAPIPF
-1151 YTDPSVRKNVYFPN
+1151 YTDPNVRKNVYFPN

-1241 NNSTTGLPKT
+1241 NNSTTGLPNT
-1251 YRRYSYIVKPS
+1251 YRRYSYIVKSS
-1262 LNFQNN
+1262 LNFENN

-1277 GLLKGPNSSKNTNP
+1277 GLLKGPNSSNNTKP
-1291 KPIKDQKQEEDP
+1291 KPTQGQKQEEDP

-1432 TGILSADNNYISLIN
+1432 TGILGADNNYISLIN
-1447 SGTPRNSLQG
+1447 SGTPHNSLQG

>member
-1 MKSKITKAI
+1 MKSKITKSS
-10 LLLSSFVTVFGV
+10 LLLSSFVTVFGLTI
-22 AVACGTTPEI
+22 ACGTTPEI

-54 NNLSSDKKEEEN
+54 NNLSSENKNEQNNQVEDKKSQEN
-66 NSTSRRD
+66 NPTLENDNKEIKSKPEDQVKTPDPTSSD
-73 NEQIKTKTEDKTEE
+73 NTTQETPTTPENIQPTLFQEQQKSIKKINTFTTLASSLKLHFAQQINEQ
-87 ENQKSEKDIK
+87 
-97 NTSNSAKRTDESS
+97 TST
-110 KIDSNI
+110 
-116 DSDSLKNTTSATEN
+116 
-130 NASQTNST
+130 
-138 SSLENNTNSKT
+138 
-149 SKKTPVTLFE
+149 
-159 QQQQDS
+159 
-165 IEKISKLSTISSSF
+165 
-179 KHFFAEQV
+179 
-187 SEQKSAQDLKKLEE
+187 QDLKKIEE
-201 KFNKISNLS
+201 KVSKLSNLS
-210 AKLKETIESA
+210 TKLSDTIKSA
-220 NFVKTTSKYTST
+220 EAIKSTPKYTST
-232 TNNVDKLLDITLL
+232 TNNADKLLDITLL
-245 KAQSFFHNNQLAF
+245 KAQSFFHNQELVF
-258 SDNIDNL
+258 SSNISDL
-265 EVQINGTQNEIIRL
+265 ELQINAVQKELIDA
-279 QNELNGNTS
+279 QKALNGTATDEQIS
-288 EENIKNIEQAINDV
+288 QIKTDLEQV
-302 NPSFDDEK
+302 NPSFDEAK
-310 ISTYELQDKLN
+310 IKLYRLEDKLN
-321 PAAFDVET
+321 PVAFDVET

-336 EKEGYTFEIKDTNIS
+336 GKEGYSFEIKDT
-351 KLDNNKLEITYQ
+351 KLDNSNNNKIEITYQ
-363 VKDKNNHRAR
+363 VTNAQGHRTR
-373 VTKTLDFHNKGKFN
+373 ISKLLDFKKDNTYTYD
-387 IESKIEELDKK
+387 IESKISALDTK
-398 FNSLDDLYEFDKI
+398 FQHLDDLYDFDKI
-411 KLSQIQETY
+411 ALQQINKEHVGQ
-420 VDNLQDFIKENFR
+420 LQDIIKQNFR
-433 SKGNRIDQ
+433 SKGNKVDH
-441 IFKHNL
+441 IFQHDL
-447 GQISYKNKHFSAQVH
+447 AQISYENEHFSAKVN
-462 FLMLNKVV
+462 FLALGKIV
-470 KTLELKSNV
+470 KQITLQ
-479 EIELRTKDLIGSK
+479 TKDKITLRSTSMTK
-492 KDRADLEL
+492 LERDKADLQL
-500 LISSYLTNKDW
+500 LVSSYLTNVQWNKDNL
-511 SYHSL
+511 SGS
-516 EASQPIL
+516 EQIL
-523 KGLQPIKQDV
+523 KDLQPIKQGV

-540 MLALQK
+540 ILAEK
-546 LNEIYNWPKIGKYSL
+546 ELNNIYKWPKIGKYSL

-600 LKITESEYKT
+600 LKITESDYKT

-634 SSNFDNSHKKLIDG
+634 SSNFDNSHKKLIDE

-714 RTLDE
+714 RTLDK

-738 DNSANVFIVNTNS
+738 DNSANLFVVNTNS
-751 IIPSGVTTNPN
+751 IIPSGVKTNPN

-767 INNYFIVYY
+767 INDYFIVYY

-823 ELLMNKVSL
+823 ELLINKVSL

-846 QVLTLNNYSIDTK
+846 QTLTLNNYSIDTK
-859 DITIHETVQYNN
+859 DITIHEQVQYNN

-876 LKYTYPNQKQETEK
+876 LKYTYPNQKKETEK

-919 HSGLNTLIVENYH
+919 HSGLNTLIVENYQ

-1003 GNEAKYKFP
+1003 GSETNYKFP
-1012 SFTIDYSDLKR
+1012 SFTIDYSELKR

-1031 ELPERYNNTNT
+1031 ELPQRYNNTST
-1042 SSTPLP
+1042 ASTPLP
-1048 KLTLLLNVTKKIDGL
+1048 KLTLLLNVTKKLDGL

-1109 DRGAGVNV
+1109 DKGAGVNV

-1143 QENTPIPF
+1143 QENAPIPF
-1151 YTDPSVRKNVYFPN
+1151 YTDPNVRKNVYFPN

-1262 LNFQNN
+1262 LNFENN

-1277 GLLKGPNSSKNTNP
+1277 GLLKGPNSSNNTNP
-1291 KPIKDQKQEEDP
+1291 KPIQGQKQEEDP

-1313 SGSDQQSR
+1313 SGSDQQSQ

-1447 SGTPRNSLQG
+1447 SGTPHNSLQG

-1466 YFGVNFNGEHPLDLK
+1466 YLGVNFNGEHPLDLK

-1502 SPWFFNPFKTNTK
+1502 SPWFFNPFKTNTE

>member
-1 MKSKITKAI
+1 MKSKITKSS
-10 LLLSSFVTVFGV
+10 LLLSSFVTVFGLTI
-22 AVACGTTPEI
+22 ACGTTPEI

-54 NNLSSDKKEEEN
+54 NNLSSENKNEQNNQVEDKKSQEN
-66 NSTSRRD
+66 NPTLENDNKEIKSKPEDQVKTPDPTSSD
-73 NEQIKTKTEDKTEE
+73 NATQETPTTPENIQPTLFQEQQKSIKKINTFTTLASSLKLHFAQQINEQT
-87 ENQKSEKDIK
+87 
-97 NTSNSAKRTDESS
+97 NT
-110 KIDSNI
+110 
-116 DSDSLKNTTSATEN
+116 
-130 NASQTNST
+130 
-138 SSLENNTNSKT
+138 
-149 SKKTPVTLFE
+149 
-159 QQQQDS
+159 
-165 IEKISKLSTISSSF
+165 
-179 KHFFAEQV
+179 
-187 SEQKSAQDLKKLEE
+187 QDLKKIEE
-201 KFNKISNLS
+201 KVSKLSNLS
-210 AKLKETIESA
+210 TKLSDTIKSAKAIKSTP
-220 NFVKTTSKYTST
+220 KYTST
-232 TNNVDKLLDITLL
+232 TNNADKLLDITLL
-245 KAQSFFHNNQLAF
+245 KAQSFFHNQELAF
-258 SDNIDNL
+258 SSNISDL
-265 EVQINGTQNEIIRL
+265 ELQINAVQKELIDA
-279 QNELNGNTS
+279 QKALNGTATDEQIS
-288 EENIKNIEQAINDV
+288 QIKTDLEQV
-302 NPSFDDEK
+302 NPSFDEAK
-310 ISTYELQDKLN
+310 IKLYRLEDKLN
-321 PAAFDVET
+321 PVAFDVET

-336 EKEGYTFEIKDTNIS
+336 GKEGYSFEIKDT
-351 KLDNNKLEITYQ
+351 KLDNSNNNKIEITYQ
-363 VKDKNNHRAR
+363 VTNAQGHRTR
-373 VTKTLDFHNKGKFN
+373 ISKLLDFKKDNTYTYD
-387 IESKIEELDKK
+387 IESKISALNTK
-398 FNSLDDLYEFDKI
+398 FQHLDDLYDFDKI
-411 KLSQIQETY
+411 ALQQINKEHVGQ
-420 VDNLQDFIKENFR
+420 LQDIIKQNFR
-433 SKGNRIDQ
+433 SKGNKVDH
-441 IFKHNL
+441 IFQHDL
-447 GQISYKNKHFSAQVH
+447 AQISYENEHFSAKVN
-462 FLMLNKVV
+462 FLALGKIV
-470 KTLELKSNV
+470 KQITLQ
-479 EIELRTKDLIGSK
+479 TKDKITLRSTSMTK
-492 KDRADLEL
+492 LERDKADLQL
-500 LISSYLTNKDW
+500 LISSYLTNVEWNKDNL
-511 SYHSL
+511 SGS
-516 EASQPIL
+516 EQIL
-523 KGLQPIKQDV
+523 KDLQPIKQGV

-540 MLALQK
+540 ILAEK
-546 LNEIYNWPKIGKYSL
+546 ELNNIYKWPKIGKYSL
-561 FVKEVLDHSN
+561 FVKKVLDHSN
-571 IYDSNRG
+571 IFNSNRG
-578 GTAKLIF
+578 GTVKLIF
-585 GIKKNNEELP
+585 GIKKDNQELN

-634 SSNFDNSHKKLIDG
+634 SSNFDNNHKKLIDE

-738 DNSANVFIVNTNS
+738 DNSANVFVVNTNS

-767 INNYFIVYY
+767 INDYFIVYY

-846 QVLTLNNYSIDTK
+846 QTLTLNNYSIDTK
-859 DITIHETVQYNN
+859 DITIHEKVQYNN

-876 LKYTYPNQKQETEK
+876 LKYTYPNQKKETEK

-905 VLLDDIKNSSFKWR
+905 VSLDDIKNSSFKWR
-919 HSGLNTLIVENYH
+919 HSGLNTLIVENYQ
-932 VIRNRQIEFNAN
+932 VIRNRQIEFNAK

-962 YLEKMLENARDVKL
+962 YLEKMLENAQEVKL

-1003 GNEAKYKFP
+1003 HDSEANYKFP
-1012 SFTIDYSDLKR
+1012 SFTIDYSELKR
-1023 KSEQNIEL
+1023 KSKLNIEL
-1031 ELPERYNNTNT
+1031 ELPQRYNNTNNG
-1042 SSTPLP
+1042 STPLP
-1048 KLTLLLNVTKKIDGL
+1048 KLTLLLNVTKKLDGL

-1143 QENTPIPF
+1143 QENAPIPF
-1151 YTDPSVRKNVYFPN
+1151 YTDPNVRKNVYFPN

-1235 KNFDQL
+1235 SNFDQL
-1241 NNSTTGLPKT
+1241 NNSTTGLPNT
-1251 YRRYSYIVKPS
+1251 YRRYSYIVKSS
-1262 LNFQNN
+1262 LNFENN

-1277 GLLKGPNSSKNTNP
+1277 GLLKGPNSSNNTKP
-1291 KPIKDQKQEEDP
+1291 KPIQGQKQEEDP

-1395 GKQSAYVIHRP
+1395 GKQSAYIIHRP

-1447 SGTPRNSLQG
+1447 SGTPHNSLQA

-1502 SPWFFNPFKTNTK
+1502 SPWFFNPFKTNIE

>member
-22 AVACGTTPEI
+22 AIACGTTPEI

-54 NNLSSDKKEEEN
+54 NNLSSDKKGEQNNQVEDKKSQEN
-66 NSTSRRD
+66 NPTLKNDNKEIKSKPEDQVKTPDPTSSD
-73 NEQIKTKTEDKTEE
+73 NTTQETPTTPENIQPTLFQEQQKSIKKINTFTTLASSLKLHFAQQINEQ
-87 ENQKSEKDIK
+87 
-97 NTSNSAKRTDESS
+97 TST
-110 KIDSNI
+110 
-116 DSDSLKNTTSATEN
+116 
-130 NASQTNST
+130 
-138 SSLENNTNSKT
+138 
-149 SKKTPVTLFE
+149 
-159 QQQQDS
+159 
-165 IEKISKLSTISSSF
+165 
-179 KHFFAEQV
+179 
-187 SEQKSAQDLKKLEE
+187 QDLKKIEE
-201 KFNKISNLS
+201 KVSKLSNLS
-210 AKLKETIESA
+210 TKLSDTIKSA
-220 NFVKTTSKYTST
+220 EAIKSTPKYTST
-232 TNNVDKLLDITLL
+232 TNNADKLLDITLL
-245 KAQSFFHNNQLAF
+245 KAQSFFHNQELVF
-258 SDNIDNL
+258 SSNISDL
-265 EVQINGTQNEIIRL
+265 ELQINAVQKELIDA
-279 QNELNGNTS
+279 QKALNGTATDEQIS
-288 EENIKNIEQAINDV
+288 QIKTDLEQV
-302 NPSFDDEK
+302 NPSFDEEK
-310 ISTYELQDKLN
+310 IKLYRLEDKLN
-321 PAAFDVET
+321 PVAFDVET

-336 EKEGYTFEIKDTNIS
+336 GKEGYSFEIKDT
-351 KLDNNKLEITYQ
+351 KLDNSNNNKIKITYQ
-363 VKDKNNHRAR
+363 VTNAQGHRTR
-373 VTKTLDFHNKGKFN
+373 ISKLLDFKKDNTYTYD
-387 IESKIEELDKK
+387 IESKISALDTK
-398 FNSLDDLYEFDKI
+398 FQHLDDLYDFNKI
-411 KLSQIQETY
+411 TLQQINKEHVGQ
-420 VDNLQDFIKENFR
+420 LQDIIKQNFR
-433 SKGNRIDQ
+433 SKGNKVDH
-441 IFKHNL
+441 IFQHDL
-447 GQISYKNKHFSAQVH
+447 AQISYENEHFSAKVN
-462 FLMLNKVV
+462 FLALGKIV
-470 KTLELKSNV
+470 KQITLQ
-479 EIELRTKDLIGSK
+479 TKDKITLRSTSMTK
-492 KDRADLEL
+492 LERDKADLQL
-500 LISSYLTNKDW
+500 LISSYLTNVQWNKDNL
-511 SYHSL
+511 SGS
-516 EASQPIL
+516 EQIL
-523 KGLQPIKQDV
+523 KDLQPIKQGV

-540 MLALQK
+540 ILAEK
-546 LNEIYNWPKIGKYSL
+546 ELNNIYKWPKIGKYSL

-600 LKITESEYKT
+600 LKITESDYKT
-610 KYAKNMWYFRPLRA
+610 TYAKNMWYFRPLRA

-634 SSNFDNSHKKLIDG
+634 SSNFDNSHKKLIDE
-648 INASNFDLRKT
+648 INASNFALRKT

-699 NNHNNNTQNDSSEFK
+699 NNHSNNTQNDSSEFK

-738 DNSANVFIVNTNS
+738 DNSANVFVVNTNS

-823 ELLMNKVSL
+823 ELLMNKVNL

-846 QVLTLNNYSIDTK
+846 QTLTLNNYSIDTK
-859 DITIHETVQYNN
+859 DITIHEKVEYKN

-876 LKYTYPNQKQETEK
+876 LKYTYPNQKKETEK

-905 VLLDDIKNSSFKWR
+905 VSLDDIKNSSFKWR
-919 HSGLNTLIVENYH
+919 HSGLNTLILENYQ
-932 VIRNRQIEFNAN
+932 VIRNRQIEFNAK

-1003 GNEAKYKFP
+1003 GSEAQYKFP
-1012 SFTIDYSDLKR
+1012 SFTINYSDLKR

-1031 ELPERYNNTNT
+1031 ELPQRYNNTSA

-1086 TTQGYN
+1086 TTRGYN
-1092 PFTNNDKFDKNK
+1092 PLTNNDKFDKNK

-1109 DRGAGVNV
+1109 DRGAGVNI

-1143 QENTPIPF
+1143 QENAPIPF
-1151 YTDPSVRKNVYFPN
+1151 YTDPNVRKNVYFPN

-1241 NNSTTGLPKT
+1241 NNSTTGLPNT

-1262 LNFQNN
+1262 LNFENN

-1277 GLLKGPNSSKNTNP
+1277 GLLKGPNSSNNTKP
-1291 KPIKDQKQEEDP
+1291 KPTQGQKQEEDP

-1447 SGTPRNSLQG
+1447 SGTPHNSLQG

>member
-1 MKSKITKAI
+1 MKSKITKFS

-22 AVACGTTPEI
+22 AIACGTTPEI
-32 KTPAKQ
+32 QTPAKQ

-54 NNLSSDKKEEEN
+54 NNLSSDKKGEQNNQVEDKKSQEN
-66 NSTSRRD
+66 NPTLKNDNKEIKSKPEDQVKTPEPTSSD
-73 NEQIKTKTEDKTEE
+73 NTTQETPTTPENIEPTLFQEQQKSIKKINTFTTLASSLKLHFAQQINEQ
-87 ENQKSEKDIK
+87 
-97 NTSNSAKRTDESS
+97 TST
-110 KIDSNI
+110 
-116 DSDSLKNTTSATEN
+116 
-130 NASQTNST
+130 
-138 SSLENNTNSKT
+138 
-149 SKKTPVTLFE
+149 
-159 QQQQDS
+159 
-165 IEKISKLSTISSSF
+165 
-179 KHFFAEQV
+179 
-187 SEQKSAQDLKKLEE
+187 QDLKKIEE
-201 KFNKISNLS
+201 KVSELSNLS
-210 AKLKETIESA
+210 TKLSDTIKSA
-220 NFVKTTSKYTST
+220 EAIKSTPKYTST
-232 TNNVDKLLDITLL
+232 TNNADKLLDITLL
-245 KAQSFFHNNQLAF
+245 KAQSFFHNQELVF
-258 SDNIDNL
+258 SSNISDL
-265 EVQINGTQNEIIRL
+265 ELQINAVQKELIDA
-279 QNELNGNTS
+279 QKALNGTATDEQINQ
-288 EENIKNIEQAINDV
+288 IKTDLEQV
-302 NPSFDDEK
+302 NPSFDEAK
-310 ISTYELQDKLN
+310 IKLYRLEDKLN
-321 PAAFDVET
+321 PVAFDVET

-336 EKEGYTFEIKDTNIS
+336 GKEGYSFEIKDT
-351 KLDNNKLEITYQ
+351 KLDNSNNNKIEITYQ
-363 VKDKNNHRAR
+363 VTNAQGHRTR
-373 VTKTLDFHNKGKFN
+373 ISKLLDFKKDNTYTYD
-387 IESKIEELDKK
+387 IESKISALDTK
-398 FNSLDDLYEFDKI
+398 FQYLDDLYDFDKI
-411 KLSQIQETY
+411 ALQQINKEHVGQ
-420 VDNLQDFIKENFR
+420 LQDIIKQNFR
-433 SKGNRIDQ
+433 SKGNKVDH
-441 IFKHNL
+441 IFQHDL
-447 GQISYKNKHFSAQVH
+447 AQISYENEHFSAKVN
-462 FLMLNKVV
+462 FLALGKIV
-470 KTLELKSNV
+470 KQITLQ
-479 EIELRTKDLIGSK
+479 TKDKITLRSTSMTK
-492 KDRADLEL
+492 LERDKADLQL
-500 LISSYLTNKDW
+500 LISSYLTNVQWNKDNL
-511 SYHSL
+511 SGS
-516 EASQPIL
+516 EQIL
-523 KGLQPIKQDV
+523 KDLQPIKQGV

-540 MLALQK
+540 ILAEK
-546 LNEIYNWPKIGKYSL
+546 ELNNIYKWPKIGKYSL

-571 IYDSNRG
+571 IFNSNRG
-578 GTAKLIF
+578 GTTKLIF
-585 GIKKNNEELP
+585 GIKKDNQELN
-595 FQDWD
+595 FQDWNLD
-600 LKITESEYKT
+600 MQESDYKKT
-610 KYAKNMWYFRPLRA
+610 YAKNMWYFRPLRA

-634 SSNFDNSHKKLIDG
+634 SSNFDNSHKKLIDE

-738 DNSANVFIVNTNS
+738 DNSANVFVVNTNS

-767 INNYFIVYY
+767 INDYFIVYY

-846 QVLTLNNYSIDTK
+846 QTLTLNNYSIETK
-859 DITIHETVQYNN
+859 NITIHEKVEYKN

-876 LKYTYPNQKQETEK
+876 LKYTYPNQKKETEK

-919 HSGLNTLIVENYH
+919 HSGLNTLIVENYQ
-932 VIRNRQIEFNAN
+932 VIRNRQIEFNAK
-944 DAIWSQDGKGAS
+944 DAIWSQEGKGAS

-1012 SFTIDYSDLKR
+1012 SFTIDYSELKR
-1023 KSEQNIEL
+1023 KSKQDIEL
-1031 ELPERYNNTNT
+1031 ELPQRYNNTSNG
-1042 SSTPLP
+1042 STPLP

-1092 PFTNNDKFDKNK
+1092 PFANNDKFDKNK

-1109 DRGAGVNV
+1109 NRGAAVNV

-1143 QENTPIPF
+1143 QENAPIPF
-1151 YTDPSVRKNVYFPN
+1151 YTDPNVRKNVYFPN

-1241 NNSTTGLPKT
+1241 NNSTTGLPNT
-1251 YRRYSYIVKPS
+1251 YRRYSYIVKSS
-1262 LNFQNN
+1262 LNFENN

-1277 GLLKGPNSSKNTNP
+1277 GLLKGPNSSNNRNP
-1291 KPIKDQKQEEDP
+1291 KPIQGQKQEEDP

-1336 VVDVKPLYDEALAQG
+1336 VVDVKSLYDEALAQG

-1432 TGILSADNNYISLIN
+1432 TGILSANNNYISLIN
-1447 SGTPRNSLQG
+1447 SGTPRNSLQA